1 MAKEKKVFSIVING
15 ITESVDAVK
24 SLNEQLRDAEAIIKN
39 LSNAKIDV
47 KVSTGKATT
56 TEKVG
61 TGTSSTD
68 SKVQLDIEKEKTK
81 QIEMQ
86 NEALREQYIQR
97 EQLKQQNKE
106 TLDDIKQEAK
116 GYVEVVDGVKEY
128 ANTLN
133 GMSAELKDIK
143 NALRNTDI
151 DTNAFKELTERAGE
165 LNEKLK
171 KAEAAYGQLGR
182 NVGNY
187 TQSFLEALRQWDEE
201 KDFNVDLNISGAENS
216 LNDLKAQL
224 IEAKRYWAN
233 LSPDNADFDKTAK
246 AIKSLNQQIE
256 DMESNLKDVGE
267 EANSAFTGRFTTTI
281 GGVEAS
287 FTNASEAAEAL
298 RKKLVSM
305 RIAGEENTPMYQEI
319 IQLVRRLS
327 KEVMIANQ
335 QVAGMTKTTQNM
347 GKVISVM
354 KGLSSLAA
362 LGQGISGLFGG
373 ASEDLDK
380 FIQKFASLTMV
391 IAGLKELE
399 ELINSGQGAWGKLAQ
414 NADNAMNKMVS
425 PISNLK
431 EATAAV
437 REYIKANEELSKS
450 KEKIASLTK
459 NFNEIIKEDTESRYE
474 RMSLLQ
480 QEIEKIAGMSSEW
493 QNLEDALQSID
504 DVDEF
509 GNVQNALDAL
519 IAKFPEL
526 EEKATK
532 YVNAVNHI
540 DTASERATQTFYEY
554 QEAEEN
560 LNKAQEEQNAIL
572 EKLSPRMQTMA
583 KSLGNMGVAGKLAT
597 NAIYGLATA
606 LKALAKVT
614 IVLVALQLMAEA
626 LTLLTDGLKM
636 LGNALGIGKA
646 WDSLKQSVQNFF
658 GVISGGQLKKLN
670 NDLDTLEKKLDSL
683 SKEYDIQVKIGN
695 MGDAEAQLQRL
706 NNQLQLLAQTKELF
720 DKQDQFSEWQKEL
733 QTQLDKTDSGWQ
745 DLTKTQQDAA
755 EGLQALTKVNKD
767 FIDSLKNKTP
777 QQQLEAI
784 DKKLKEIG
792 LDSNK
797 MAAIETVLSQDDE
810 EVEKFLSQLSDIDM
824 DLNDIGVTGAK
835 TFGRMATD
843 IAKAREAAA
852 AAIAMIKA
860 DLKSLENQNIQLKLQ
875 LDPTNA
881 NLAFQSAIS
890 SMAAMAQK
898 YGIMMSPDGLHFTA
912 KAGDS
917 TGAQIAKQ
925 LEENAK
931 LQKQITDK
939 QIADRKKQ
947 EADRIKSERERAAN
961 EAKQAAT
968 EAKKRARNE
977 TAARLEAMEDGMEK
991 EIALLE
997 QKRKEEI
1004 EEAKETGKNIVD
1016 INTIYDRQILEVKK
1030 KYAKYVEDLQRE
1042 HNERLMSIATQF
1054 LENWKNIQREIE
1066 DTRADTSMGNAEN
1079 KNITVKQNISY
1090 DTNTQGSKEGIAAQ
1104 KKYYEELKQSEIQY
1118 LNEKEQI
1125 EKEAAQRNYQRQLE
1139 DEDARFKASKEAQ
1152 KKELEELERSL
1163 KEKVDAHQ
1171 ITEEEANKVLQETR
1185 DEYLKG
1191 EEKDL
1196 QTHNEKM
1203 QSITENGK
1211 AVLTNIELQY
1221 NEERKAATASA
1232 LEEQRQVTQ
1241 NFYNDIDT
1249 IMERTQK
1256 RKTNDFG
1263 FINYG
1268 AYRQS
1273 LQDALDATKEVANQI
1288 ESEKEALQNALD
1300 NNEISF
1306 DDFQKAKKELDDFA
1320 EEVKDKTD
1328 DLKDGLSNS
1337 FNTWMGGVMESIN
1350 SYSSVLSGM
1359 FDSISEMYT
1368 RQLDA
1373 EQAKLDK
1380 QQELL
1385 DAELEMIEEN
1395 LQKQEEVTQE
1405 HNDKVNSI
1413 EDELKSARGD
1423 RRQALIDQ
1431 LAAERKAQEQSI
1443 EKEKQLTEE
1452 KKKQAQ
1458 KQEQLKK
1465 QQDALDKKRKQQEKR
1480 ASIVQATINTF
1491 TAVSNALAVQPW
1503 FVGLALSGVALGLGM
1518 ANVAQIASQQYGKG
1532 GKLTGPAHKDGG
1544 IPVGNTGITV
1554 EGNEYIIR
1562 KESTM
1567 PNLPLLEYINS
1578 SQRRLTKDDLI
1589 RFYDNGK
1596 TPLINRTMTT
1606 KFAEGG
1612 ELPQLSVDVKS
1623 LMNNV
1628 QAQQDD
1634 RPLVVSV
1641 VDIVNQTENLRQV
1654 RVLAGDIDE

>member
-1 MAKEKKVFSIVING
+1 MAKEKKVFQIQING
-15 ITESVDAVK
+15 ITESIDAVK
-24 SLNEQLRDAEAIIKN
+24 SLNEQLRDAEGIIKN

-47 KVSTGKATT
+47 KVSTGKPTT

-86 NEALREQYIQR
+86 TEALREQYIQR

-106 TLDDIKQEAK
+106 ALDDIKQEAK

-143 NALRNTDI
+143 KELRNTDM
-151 DTNAFKELTERAGE
+151 DTEAFKELTDRAGE

-171 KAEAAYGQLGR
+171 KAEEAYGQFGR

-187 TQSFLEALRQWDEE
+187 TESVLEALRQWDEE
-201 KDFNVDLNISGAENS
+201 RDFNVDFNISGAENS

-224 IEAKRYWAN
+224 RELKQYWAN

-256 DMESNLKDVGE
+256 DMESNLKDVGA

-287 FTNASEAAEAL
+287 FSNASEACEAL
-298 RKKLVSM
+298 RKKLVAM
-305 RIAGEENTPMYQEI
+305 RVAGEENTPMYQEI

-347 GKVISVM
+347 GKVIGVM

-399 ELINSGQGAWGKLAQ
+399 ELINSGQGAWAQ
-414 NADNAMNKMVS
+414 FAQKGN
-425 PISNLK
+425 
-431 EATAAV
+431 
-437 REYIKANEELSKS
+437 
-450 KEKIASLTK
+450 
-459 NFNEIIKEDTESRYE
+459 
-474 RMSLLQ
+474 
-480 QEIEKIAGMSSEW
+480 
-493 QNLEDALQSID
+493 DALNWLFSWSDSI
-504 DVDEF
+504 
-509 GNVQNALDAL
+509 L
-519 IAKFPEL
+519 
-526 EEKATK
+526 KATK
-532 YVNAVNHI
+532 NTKDFI
-540 DTASERATQTFYEY
+540 
-554 QEAEEN
+554 EAQKI
-560 LNKAQEEQNAIL
+560 LQKAQEELNDALANLPSNALTDDMYNALAEQVQMSEQAIKGVAGL
-572 EKLSPRMQTMA
+572 SDEWEKLQDVISNANGYRLDELGNAVSDLKARFPQLSEEIDKYTEAQIRLDYESQDAVDAFKQYQQALEEKNKAEKESDKLLSSMGPKTQAFA
-583 KSLGNMGVAGKLAT
+583 KSLQAMGTAGRFAAVGINLFTTALKMLGKALVVIAVLQLLAEAVDKLMDGFKWLGDAIKGLFGIMSEGDAKKLTNQLDTLQKKLDTLSREYEIQVKLGNMGEV
-597 NAIYGLATA
+597 
-606 LKALAKVT
+606 
-614 IVLVALQLMAEA
+614 
-626 LTLLTDGLKM
+626 
-636 LGNALGIGKA
+636 
-646 WDSLKQSVQNFF
+646 
-658 GVISGGQLKKLN
+658 
-670 NDLDTLEKKLDSL
+670 
-683 SKEYDIQVKIGN
+683 
-695 MGDAEAQLQRL
+695 EAQLKGVKD
-706 NNQLQLLAQTKELF
+706 QLQNIADIKNTF
-720 DKQDQFSEWQKEL
+720 NNQDQFAEWQKEIVHN
-733 QTQLDKTDSGWQ
+733 LDKTDEAWQ
-745 DLTKTQQDAA
+745 KLTKTEQEAA
-755 EGLQALTKVNKD
+755 EALQGLASID
-767 FIDSLKNKTP
+767 PEFIKSLKDKSPSEQIIALEKALKDAGASAEQLNS
-777 QQQLEAI
+777 LEAVLAQ
-784 DKKLKEIG
+784 DE
-792 LDSNK
+792 D
-797 MAAIETVLSQDDE
+797 AI
-810 EVEKFLSQLSDIDM
+810 EKFLDKLAKIDSDFDK
-824 DLNDIGVTGAK
+824 IGVNGVK
-835 TFGRMATD
+835 QFGRLGTAVS
-843 IAKAREAAA
+843 KARQDTANAAA
-852 AAIAMIKA
+852 RMKK
-860 DLKSLENQNIQLKLQ
+860 DLASLTQREYQLKLSINDDDITTR
-875 LDPTNA
+875 LKIVKLEMEA
-881 NLAFQSAIS
+881 L
-890 SMAAMAQK
+890 
-898 YGIMMSPDGLHFTA
+898 
-912 KAGDS
+912 
-917 TGAQIAKQ
+917 AKQ
-925 LEENAK
+925 YGFTMGKKGGRSVVVKKGGKFTKDERAIAQRILAINNLEVDLAK
-931 LQKQITDK
+931 KANKDAQ
-939 QIADRKKQ
+939 DRKNKEKADQHKQ
-947 EADRIKSERERAAN
+947 SVED
-961 EAKQAAT
+961 
-968 EAKKRARNE
+968 AKKLSRAE
-977 TAARLEAMEDGMEK
+977 TAARLEAMEDGMDK
-991 EIALLE
+991 EIAILE

-1004 EEAKETGKNIVD
+1004 EDAKETGKRVVD

-1030 KYAKYVEDLQRE
+1030 KYAKYIEDLQRD

-1066 DTRADTSMGNAEN
+1066 DTRADTSMGNVEN

-1090 DTNTQGSKEGIAAQ
+1090 DTNTQGSREGIDAQ
-1104 KKYYEELKQSEIQY
+1104 KKYYEQLKQSEIQY

-1125 EKEAAQRNYQRQLE
+1125 EKESAQRNYQRQLE
-1139 DEDARFKASKEAQ
+1139 DENARFKASKEAQ

-1211 AVLTNIELQY
+1211 AVLMNIELQY

-1232 LEEQRQVTQ
+1232 LEEQRKVTQ
-1241 NFYNDIDT
+1241 DFYNDIDT
-1249 IMERTQK
+1249 VMERTQK

-1268 AYRQS
+1268 AYRKS
-1273 LQDALDATKEVANQI
+1273 LQDALNATQEVANQI

-1359 FDSISEMYT
+1359 FDSISELYT

-1373 EQAKLDK
+1373 EQEKLDK

-1465 QQDALDKKRKQQEKR
+1465 QQDALERKRRQQEKR

-1491 TAVSNALAVQPW
+1491 AAVSNALAVQPW

-1518 ANVAQIASQQYGKG
+1518 ANVAQIASQQY
-1532 GKLTGPAHKDGG
+1532 ADGG
-1544 IPVGNTGITV
+1544 LLKGKRHSQGGMKIQGTNMEV
-1554 EGNEYIIR
+1554 EGGEYVTNR
-1562 KESTM
+1562 ASTNA
-1567 PNLPLLEYINS
+1567 NLPLLEYINS
-1578 SQRRLTKDDLI
+1578 NRRTLTKDDLI
-1589 RFYDNGK
+1589 KFYDNGK
-1596 TPLINRTMTT
+1596 TTLINRPMQT
-1606 KFAEGG
+1606 KFEEGG
-1612 ELPQLSVDVKS
+1612 QLPQLSVDVKS

>member
-1 MAKEKKVFSIVING
+1 MAKEKRIFQIQING

-24 SLNEQLRDAEAIIKN
+24 SLNEQLRDAEGIIKN

-47 KVSTGKATT
+47 KVSTGKAT

-86 NEALREQYIQR
+86 TEALREQYIQR

-106 TLDDIKQEAK
+106 ALDDIKQEAK

-143 NALRNTDI
+143 KELRNTDM
-151 DTNAFKELTERAGE
+151 DTEAFKDLTERAGE

-171 KAEAAYGQLGR
+171 KAEEAYGQFGR

-187 TQSFLEALRQWDEE
+187 TESVLEALRQWDEE
-201 KDFNVDLNISGAENS
+201 KDFNVDFNISGAENS

-224 IEAKRYWAN
+224 RELKKYWAN

-256 DMESNLKDVGE
+256 DMESNLKDVGA

-287 FTNASEAAEAL
+287 FSNASEACEAL
-298 RKKLVSM
+298 RKKLVAM
-305 RIAGEENTPMYQEI
+305 RVAGEENTPMYQEI

-380 FIQKFASLTMV
+380 FIQKFASMTMV

-399 ELINSGQGAWGKLAQ
+399 ELINSGQGAWGKFLQ
-414 NADNAMNKMVS
+414 KADMTVDKMLS
-425 PISNLK
+425 PLSNLK
-431 EATAAV
+431 DATAAV
-437 REYIKANEELSKS
+437 REYVKANEELNKVKVDFTLS
-450 KEKIASLTK
+450 EQELNRIAFIQRL
-459 NFNEIIKEDTESRYE
+459 NDQIYE
-474 RMSLLQ
+474 QIQLSEQ
-480 QEIEKIAGMSSEW
+480 AIVSVAGMSDEW
-493 QNLEDALQSID
+493 KKLDQALQGD
-504 DVDEF
+504 DGSVEYLYEKIGPAMDD
-509 GNVQNALDAL
+509 LK
-519 IAKFPEL
+519 AKFPEL
-526 EEKATK
+526 RDEIDK
-532 YVNAVNHI
+532 YVNSVRSI
-540 DTASERATQTFYEY
+540 DHSSEEVVRAL
-554 QEAEEN
+554 QEQKEAQEK
-560 LNKAQEEQNAIL
+560 LNKAQEEQNSIL

-583 KSLGNMGVAGKLAT
+583 KSLGNMGAKGKAAT
-597 NAIYGLATA
+597 IIMYGLAVS
-606 LKALAKVT
+606 LKAL
-614 IVLVALQLMAEA
+614 
-626 LTLLTDGLKM
+626 
-636 LGNALGIGKA
+636 GKA
-646 WDSLKQSVQNFF
+646 LV
-658 GVISGGQLKKLN
+658 VIG
-670 NDLDTLEKKLDSL
+670 
-683 SKEYDIQVKIGN
+683 
-695 MGDAEAQLQRL
+695 A
-706 NNQLQLLAQTKELF
+706 LQLLAEGVELLTDF
-720 DKQDQFSEWQKEL
+720 LKGLWSAAKSPFEWITFQQGEKDAKKLVSQVDSLNKKLNGLKQEREIQIKLGNVGEVEAQLKDLQDQIDMLKNQKITFDTDREFGEWQKQL
-733 QTQLDKTDSGWQ
+733 VDAFKNIDKADSDWQSLTQSEKE
-745 DLTKTQQDAA
+745 AA
-755 EGLQALTKVNKD
+755 EA
-767 FIDSLKNKTP
+767 
-777 QQQLEAI
+777 LEAI
-784 DKKLKEIG
+784 AKIDPEFFKQLEGLGPEKQLEKINEELKKIG
-792 LDSNK
+792 LNSVNMSSLESMDTK
-797 MAAIETVLSQDDE
+797 ALEELLEKLSG
-810 EVEKFLSQLSDIDM
+810 IDV
-824 DLNDIGVTGAK
+824 DLNDVKANSVEAFAE
-835 TFGRMATD
+835 FGKAIM
-843 IAKAREAAA
+843 KARQDTANAVA
-852 AAIAMIKA
+852 RMKK
-860 DLKSLENQNIQLKLQ
+860 DLASLTQREYQLKLS
-875 LDPTNA
+875 LNDDDITTRLKIVKLEMEA
-881 NLAFQSAIS
+881 L
-890 SMAAMAQK
+890 
-898 YGIMMSPDGLHFTA
+898 
-912 KAGDS
+912 
-917 TGAQIAKQ
+917 AKQ
-925 LEENAK
+925 YGFTMGKKGNRSVVVKKGGKFTKEERAIAQRILAINNLEIKAAKEANKAAQDRKNKETADGQKQAVDNAK
-931 LQKQITDK
+931 KL
-939 QIADRKKQ
+939 
-947 EADRIKSERERAAN
+947 SRA
-961 EAKQAAT
+961 
-968 EAKKRARNE
+968 E
-977 TAARLEAMEDGMEK
+977 TAARLEAMEDGMDK
-991 EIALLE
+991 EIAILE

-1004 EEAKETGKNIVD
+1004 EDAKETGKNIVD

-1030 KYAKYVEDLQRE
+1030 KYAKYVEDLQRD
-1042 HNERLMSIATQF
+1042 HNERLMNIAAQF

-1090 DTNTQGSKEGIAAQ
+1090 DTNTQGSREGINAQ
-1104 KKYYEELKQSEIQY
+1104 KKYYEQLKQSEIQY

-1125 EKEAAQRNYQRQLE
+1125 EKETAQRNYQRQLE
-1139 DEDARFKASKEAQ
+1139 DEEARFKASKEAQ

-1163 KEKVDAHQ
+1163 KEKVEAHQ

-1185 DEYLKG
+1185 DEYLKS
-1191 EEKDL
+1191 EQKDL

-1211 AVLTNIELQY
+1211 AVLMNIELQY
-1221 NEERKAATASA
+1221 NEERKSATATA
-1232 LEEQRQVTQ
+1232 LEEQRKVTQ
-1241 NFYNDIDT
+1241 DFYNDIDS

-1273 LQDALDATKEVANQI
+1273 LQDALNSTKEVANQI
-1288 ESEKEALQNALD
+1288 ESEKEALQKALD

-1306 DDFQKAKKELDDFA
+1306 DDFQKSKKELDDFA

-1337 FNTWMGGVMESIN
+1337 FNTWMSGVMESIN

-1359 FDSISEMYT
+1359 FDSISELYT

-1373 EQAKLDK
+1373 EQEKLDK

-1465 QQDALDKKRKQQEKR
+1465 QQDALEKKRRQQEKR
-1480 ASIVQATINTF
+1480 ASIVQATINAF

-1518 ANVAQIASQQYGKG
+1518 ANVAQIASQQYANGGLLNGKRHSQG
-1532 GKLTGPAHKDGG
+1532 GMKIQGT
-1544 IPVGNTGITV
+1544 NMEV
-1554 EGNEYIIR
+1554 EGGEYVTNR
-1562 KESTM
+1562 ASTNA
-1567 PNLPLLEYINS
+1567 NLPLLEYINS
-1578 SQRRLTKDDLI
+1578 NRRTLTKDDLI
-1589 RFYDNGK
+1589 KFYDNGK
-1596 TPLINRTMTT
+1596 TTLINRPMQT
-1606 KFAEGG
+1606 KFEEGG
-1612 ELPQLSVDVKS
+1612 QLPQLSVDVKS
-1623 LMNNV
+1623 LMNNA

>member
-1 MAKEKKVFSIVING
+1 MAKEKKVFQIQING

-24 SLNEQLRDAEAIIKN
+24 SLNEQLREAEGIIKN

-86 NEALREQYIQR
+86 TEALREQYIQR

-143 NALRNTDI
+143 KELRNTDM
-151 DTNAFKELTERAGE
+151 DTEAFKDLTDRAGE

-171 KAEAAYGQLGR
+171 KAEEAYGQFGR

-187 TQSFLEALRQWDEE
+187 TESVLEALRQWDEE
-201 KDFNVDLNISGAENS
+201 KDFNVDFNISGAENS

-224 IEAKRYWAN
+224 RELKKYWAN

-256 DMESNLKDVGE
+256 DMESNLKDVGA

-287 FTNASEAAEAL
+287 FSNASEACEAL
-298 RKKLVSM
+298 RKKLVAM
-305 RIAGEENTPMYQEI
+305 RVAGEENTPMYQEI

-399 ELINSGQGAWGKLAQ
+399 ELINSGQGAWAQ
-414 NADNAMNKMVS
+414 FAQKGN
-425 PISNLK
+425 
-431 EATAAV
+431 
-437 REYIKANEELSKS
+437 
-450 KEKIASLTK
+450 
-459 NFNEIIKEDTESRYE
+459 
-474 RMSLLQ
+474 
-480 QEIEKIAGMSSEW
+480 
-493 QNLEDALQSID
+493 DALNWLFSWSDGI
-504 DVDEF
+504 
-509 GNVQNALDAL
+509 L
-519 IAKFPEL
+519 
-526 EEKATK
+526 KATK
-532 YVNAVNHI
+532 NTKEFI
-540 DTASERATQTFYEY
+540 DAQKTLQ
-554 QEAEEN
+554 
-560 LNKAQEEQNAIL
+560 KAQEELKSAYADISTVAMSDEEYVAFAEQYQKLEQSIKEIAGSDALNKLNDSLLDTYLTNTKSLEELNDTIDKLKAKFPQLSDEIDKFVQANIESITRSKESIQIMDKYEETL
-572 EKLSPRMQTMA
+572 EKKNKLEEENEKILSSMGSKMQAFT
-583 KSLGNMGVAGKLAT
+583 KSLQAMGVVGRGAAV
-597 NAIYGLATA
+597 AINM
-606 LKALAKVT
+606 
-614 IVLVALQLMAEA
+614 VAVS
-626 LTLLTDGLKM
+626 LKM
-636 LGNALGIGKA
+636 LGKALVVIAVLQLLAEGVEKLMDGFKWLGDAIKGLFGIMSEGDA
-646 WDSLKQSVQNFF
+646 
-658 GVISGGQLKKLN
+658 KKLTN
-670 NDLDTLEKKLDSL
+670 QLDTLQKKLDTL
-683 SKEYDIQVKIGN
+683 SREYEIKVKLGD
-695 MGDAEAQLQRL
+695 MGEAEAQLQKL
-706 NNQLQLLAQTKELF
+706 KDQIQNIGDTKVTL
-720 DKQDQFSEWQKEL
+720 DADSKMSEWMKEMRE
-733 QTQLDKTDSGWQ
+733 QLDKTDSDWN
-745 DLTKTQQDAA
+745 DLNKTQQDAA

-797 MAAIETVLSQDDE
+797 MAAIDAVLSQDDE
-810 EVEKFLSQLSDIDM
+810 SIQKFLDGLSDIDA

-912 KAGDS
+912 KPGDS

-925 LEENAK
+925 LEENAR

-961 EAKQAAT
+961 EAKQAAA

-977 TAARLEAMEDGMEK
+977 TAARLEAMEDGMDK

-1004 EEAKETGKNIVD
+1004 EEAKETGKRVED

-1030 KYAKYVEDLQRE
+1030 KYAKYIEDLQRE
-1042 HNERLMSIATQF
+1042 HNERLMNIATQF

-1079 KNITVKQNISY
+1079 KNITVKQSISY
-1090 DTNTQGSKEGIAAQ
+1090 DTNTQGSREGINAQ
-1104 KKYYEELKQSEIQY
+1104 KKYYEQLKQSEIQY

-1125 EKEAAQRNYQRQLE
+1125 EKEAAQRDYQRQLE

-1171 ITEEEANKVLQETR
+1171 ITEEEANKVIQETR

-1211 AVLTNIELQY
+1211 AVLMNIELQY

-1232 LEEQRQVTQ
+1232 LEEQRKVTQ
-1241 NFYNDIDT
+1241 DFYSDIDT
-1249 IMERTQK
+1249 VMERTQK

-1273 LQDALDATKEVANQI
+1273 LQDALNSTQEVANQI
-1288 ESEKEALQNALD
+1288 ESEKEALQKALD

-1306 DDFQKAKKELDDFA
+1306 DDFQKSKKELDDFA

-1337 FNTWMGGVMESIN
+1337 FNTWMSGVMESIN

-1359 FDSISEMYT
+1359 FDSISELYT

-1465 QQDALDKKRKQQEKR
+1465 QQDALEKKRRQQEKR

-1503 FVGLALSGVALGLGM
+1503 FVGLALSAVALGLGM
-1518 ANVAQIASQQYGKG
+1518 ANVAQIASQQYANGGLLNGKRHSQG
-1532 GKLTGPAHKDGG
+1532 GMKIQGT
-1544 IPVGNTGITV
+1544 NMEV
-1554 EGNEYIIR
+1554 EGGEYVTNR
-1562 KESTM
+1562 ASTNA
-1567 PNLPLLEYINS
+1567 NLPLLEYINS
-1578 SQRRLTKDDLI
+1578 NRRTLTKDDLI
-1589 RFYDNGK
+1589 KFYDNGK
-1596 TPLINRTMTT
+1596 TTLINRPMQT
-1606 KFAEGG
+1606 KFEEGG
-1612 ELPQLSVDVKS
+1612 QLPQLSVDVKS
-1623 LMNNV
+1623 LMNNA

>member
-1 MAKEKKVFSIVING
+1 MAKEKKIFQIQING
-15 ITESVDAVK
+15 ITESIDAVK
-24 SLNEQLRDAEAIIKN
+24 SLNEQLRDAEGIIKN
-39 LSNAKIDV
+39 LSNAKIAV

-68 SKVQLDIEKEKTK
+68 NKVQLDIEKEKTK

-116 GYVEVVDGVKEY
+116 GYVEVVDGVKQY

-143 NALRNTDI
+143 KELRNTDM
-151 DTNAFKELTERAGE
+151 DNEAFKQLTERAGE

-171 KAEAAYGQLGR
+171 KAEEAYGQFGR

-187 TQSFLEALRQWDEE
+187 TESVLEALRQWDEE
-201 KDFNVDLNISGAENS
+201 KDFNVDFNISGAENS

-224 IEAKRYWAN
+224 RELKQYWAN

-256 DMESNLKDVGE
+256 DMESSLKDVGA

-287 FTNASEAAEAL
+287 FSNASEAAEAL
-298 RKKLVSM
+298 RKRLVAM
-305 RIAGEENTPMYQEI
+305 RVSGEENTPMYQEI

-347 GKVISVM
+347 GKVIGVM

-380 FIQKFASLTMV
+380 FIQKFASMTMV

-399 ELINSGQGAWGKLAQ
+399 ELINSGQGAWGKFAQ
-414 NADNAMNKMVS
+414 SADNAMNKILS
-425 PISNLK
+425 PLSNLK
-431 EATAAV
+431 DATAAV
-437 REYIKANEELSKS
+437 REYVKANEELNKVKVDFTLS
-450 KEKIASLTK
+450 EQELNRIAFIQSL
-459 NFNEIIKEDTESRYE
+459 NDQIYE
-474 RMSLLQ
+474 QIQLSEQ
-480 QEIEKIAGMSSEW
+480 AIVSVAGMSDEW
-493 QNLEDALQSID
+493 QKLDQALQGD
-504 DVDEF
+504 DGSVEYLYEKIGPAMND
-509 GNVQNALDAL
+509 LK
-519 IAKFPEL
+519 AKFPEL
-526 EEKATK
+526 RDEIDK
-532 YVNAVNHI
+532 YVNSVRSI
-540 DTASERATQTFYEY
+540 DHSSEEVVRALKEQKEA
-554 QEAEEN
+554 QEK
-560 LNKAQEEQNAIL
+560 LNKAQEEQNSIL
-572 EKLSPRMQTMA
+572 EKLSPRMQSMA
-583 KSLGNMGVAGKLAT
+583 KSLGNMGAAGKLA
-597 NAIYGLATA
+597 ATLINGVTIA
-606 LKALAKVT
+606 LK
-614 IVLVALQLMAEA
+614 
-626 LTLLTDGLKM
+626 G
-636 LGNALGIGKA
+636 
-646 WDSLKQSVQNFF
+646 
-658 GVISGGQLKKLN
+658 
-670 NDLDTLEKKLDSL
+670 L
-683 SKEYDIQVKIGN
+683 SKALVVV
-695 MGDAEAQLQRL
+695 AA
-706 NNQLQLLAQTKELF
+706 LQLLAEGVELLMNGLKALWSLAKTPF
-720 DKQDQFSEWQKEL
+720 EIWSFQQSEKDAKKLISQVDSLNKKLNGLKQEREIQIKLGNVGEVEGQLKDLQDQIDMLKNQKITFDTDREFGEWQKQLVEAFKNIDKADSDWKKL
-733 QTQLDKTDSGWQ
+733 TQTEKE
-745 DLTKTQQDAA
+745 AA
-755 EGLQALTKVNKD
+755 EA
-767 FIDSLKNKTP
+767 
-777 QQQLEAI
+777 LEAI
-784 DKKLKEIG
+784 AKIEPDFFKQLEGLGPEKQLEKINEELKKIG
-792 LDSNK
+792 LNSINMSSLESMDTEALEELLEK
-797 MAAIETVLSQDDE
+797 LSG
-810 EVEKFLSQLSDIDM
+810 IDV
-824 DLNDIGVTGAK
+824 DLNDVKANSVEAFAE
-835 TFGRMATD
+835 FGKAIM
-843 IAKAREAAA
+843 KARQDTANAAA
-852 AAIAMIKA
+852 RMKK
-860 DLKSLENQNIQLKLQ
+860 DLASLTQREYQLKLS
-875 LDPTNA
+875 LNDDDIKTRLEIVRLEMEA
-881 NLAFQSAIS
+881 LAQTYGMKIRPSGS
-890 SMAAMAQK
+890 VQK
-898 YGIMMSPDGLHFTA
+898 KDGSKMSDEER
-912 KAGDS
+912 
-917 TGAQIAKQ
+917 QIAQ
-925 LEENAK
+925 RIANINYLETKAAK
-931 LQKQITDK
+931 KANKEAHDRKNKETADGQKQAVED
-939 QIADRKKQ
+939 
-947 EADRIKSERERAAN
+947 
-961 EAKQAAT
+961 
-968 EAKKRARNE
+968 AKKLSRAE

-991 EIALLE
+991 EIAILE

-1004 EEAKETGKNIVD
+1004 EEAKETGKRVVD
-1016 INTIYDRQILEVKK
+1016 INTIYDRQILDVKK

-1042 HNERLMSIATQF
+1042 HNERLMTIATQF

-1079 KNITVKQNISY
+1079 KNITVKQSISY
-1090 DTNTQGSKEGIAAQ
+1090 DTNTQGSREGINAQ
-1104 KKYYEELKQSEIQY
+1104 KKYYEQLKQSEIQY

-1125 EKEAAQRNYQRQLE
+1125 EKETAQRNYQRQLE
-1139 DEDARFKASKEAQ
+1139 DENARFKASKEAQ

-1163 KEKVDAHQ
+1163 KEKVEAHQ

-1185 DEYLKG
+1185 DEYLKN
-1191 EEKDL
+1191 EQKDL

-1211 AVLTNIELQY
+1211 AVLMNIELQY
-1221 NEERKAATASA
+1221 NEERKAATATA
-1232 LEEQRQVTQ
+1232 LEEQRKVTQ
-1241 NFYNDIDT
+1241 DFYNDIDS

-1273 LQDALDATKEVANQI
+1273 LQDALNSTKEVANQI
-1288 ESEKEALQNALD
+1288 ESEKKALQNALD

-1320 EEVKDKTD
+1320 EEVKNKTD

-1337 FNTWMGGVMESIN
+1337 FNTWMSGVMESIN

-1359 FDSISEMYT
+1359 FDTISEMYT

-1465 QQDALDKKRKQQEKR
+1465 QQDALEKKRRQQEKR
-1480 ASIVQATINTF
+1480 ASIVQATINAF

-1518 ANVAQIASQQYGKG
+1518 ANVAQIASQQYANGGLLKGKRHSQG
-1532 GKLTGPAHKDGG
+1532 GMKIQGT
-1544 IPVGNTGITV
+1544 NMEV
-1554 EGNEYIIR
+1554 EGGEYVTNR
-1562 KESTM
+1562 ASTNA
-1567 PNLPLLEYINS
+1567 NLPLLEYINS
-1578 SQRRLTKDDLI
+1578 NRRTLTKDDLI

-1596 TPLINRTMTT
+1596 TTLINRPMQT
-1606 KFAEGG
+1606 KFEEGG
-1612 ELPQLSVDVKS
+1612 QLPQLSVDVKS
-1623 LMNNV
+1623 LMNNA

>member
-1 MAKEKKVFSIVING
+1 MSKLKREFTIVING

-47 KVSTGKATT
+47 KVSTGKPTT

-68 SKVQLDIEKEKTK
+68 SKVELDIEKEKGK

-143 NALRNTDI
+143 KELRNTDM
-151 DTNAFKELTERAGE
+151 DTEAFKELTDRAGE

-201 KDFNVDLNISGAENS
+201 KDFNVDLNTSGAEKS

-224 IEAKRYWAN
+224 IEAKRYWSN

-256 DMESNLKDVGE
+256 DMESSLHDVGE
-267 EANSAFTGRFTTTI
+267 ETNSTFTGRFTTTI

-298 RKKLVSM
+298 RKKLVAM
-305 RIAGEENTPMYQEI
+305 RLSGEENTPVYQEI

-347 GKVISVM
+347 GKVIGVM

-399 ELINSGQGAWGKLAQ
+399 ELINSGQGAWGKFAQ
-414 NADNAMNKMVS
+414 NADNAMNKIIS

-431 EATAAV
+431 DATAAV
-437 REYIKANEELSKS
+437 REYIKANEELSKIQGNMS
-450 KEKIASLTK
+450 SLTEK
-459 NFNEIIKEDTESRYE
+459 FNEIIKEDTESRYE

-480 QEIEKIAGMSSEW
+480 QEIEKVAGMSSEW
-493 QNLEDALQSID
+493 KNLEDALQSMD

-526 EEKATK
+526 EEKAIK
-532 YVNAVNHI
+532 YVNAVNNI
-540 DTASERATQTFYEY
+540 DTASENAAETYYEY
-554 QEAEEN
+554 QEAQEK
-560 LNKAQEEQNAIL
+560 LNKAQEEQNSIL
-572 EKLSPRMQTMA
+572 EKLSPRMQSMA
-583 KSLGNMGVAGKLAT
+583 KSLGNMGAAGKLAT
-597 NAIYGLATA
+597 TAVYGFVTA
-606 LKALAKVT
+606 LKALAKALVV
-614 IVLVALQLMAEA
+614 IAVLQVLAEVVDKLM
-626 LTLLTDGLKM
+626 DGFKW
-636 LGNALGIGKA
+636 LGDAIKGLFGIMSEGDA
-646 WDSLKQSVQNFF
+646 
-658 GVISGGQLKKLN
+658 KKLTN
-670 NDLDTLEKKLDSL
+670 QLDTLQKKLDTL
-683 SKEYDIQVKIGN
+683 SREYEIQVKLGN
-695 MGDAEAQLQRL
+695 MGEAEAQLQKL
-706 NNQLQLLAQTKELF
+706 KDQIQNIGETKVTLDADSKMSEWTKELR
-720 DKQDQFSEWQKEL
+720 E
-733 QTQLDKTDSGWQ
+733 QLDKTDSDWN
-745 DLTKTQQDAA
+745 DLNKTQQNAA
-755 EGLQALTKVNKD
+755 EGLQALTKVNKE

-797 MAAIETVLSQDDE
+797 MGAIDAVLSQDDE
-810 EVEKFLSQLSDIDM
+810 SIQKFLDSLSDIDM

-835 TFGRMATD
+835 TFGRLATD

-947 EADRIKSERERAAN
+947 EADRVKSERERAAN
-961 EAKQAAT
+961 EAKQAAA

-977 TAARLEAMEDGMEK
+977 TAARLEAMEDGMDK

-1004 EEAKETGKNIVD
+1004 EEAKETGKRVED

-1030 KYAKYVEDLQRE
+1030 KYAKYIEDLQRD
-1042 HNERLMSIATQF
+1042 HNERLMNIARDF
-1054 LENWKNIQREIE
+1054 LTSWSQIQREIE
-1066 DTRADTSMGNAEN
+1066 DTRADTSMGNVEN
-1079 KNITVKQNISY
+1079 KNIAVKQNISY
-1090 DTNTQGSKEGIAAQ
+1090 DTNTQGSREGINAQ
-1104 KKYYEELKQSEIQY
+1104 KKYYEQLKQSEIQY

-1125 EKEAAQRNYQRQLE
+1125 EKEAAQRDYQRQLE
-1139 DEDARFKASKEAQ
+1139 DENARFKASKEAQ

-1191 EEKDL
+1191 EQKDL

-1211 AVLTNIELQY
+1211 AVLMNIELQY

-1241 NFYNDIDT
+1241 DFYNDIDS
-1249 IMERTQK
+1249 IMERTQR

-1268 AYRQS
+1268 AYRKS
-1273 LQDALDATKEVANQI
+1273 LQDALNATQEVANQI

-1306 DDFQKAKKELDDFA
+1306 DDFQKSKKELDDFA

-1328 DLKDGLSNS
+1328 GLKDGLSNS
-1337 FNTWMGGVMESIN
+1337 FNTWMGNVMESIN

-1359 FDSISEMYT
+1359 FDSISELYT

-1465 QQDALDKKRKQQEKR
+1465 QQDALEKKRRQQEKR
-1480 ASIVQATINTF
+1480 ASITQSIINTF
-1491 TAVSNALAVQPW
+1491 TAVNNALAVQPW

-1532 GKLTGPAHKDGG
+1532 GKLNGPSHKDGG

-1596 TPLINRTMTT
+1596 TPLINRQMTT

>member
-1 MAKEKKVFSIVING
+1 MAKEKRIFQIQING

-24 SLNEQLRDAEAIIKN
+24 SLNEQLRDAEGIIKN

-47 KVSTGKATT
+47 KVSTGKPTT

-68 SKVQLDIEKEKTK
+68 NKVQLDIEKEKTK

-86 NEALREQYIQR
+86 TEALREQYIQR

-106 TLDDIKQEAK
+106 ALDDIKQEAK

-143 NALRNTDI
+143 KELRNTDM
-151 DTNAFKELTERAGE
+151 DTEAFKELTDRAGE
-165 LNEKLK
+165 LNDKLK
-171 KAEAAYGQLGR
+171 KAEEAYGQFGR

-187 TQSFLEALRQWDEE
+187 TQSVLEALRQWDEE
-201 KDFNVDLNISGAENS
+201 KDFNVDFNISGAENS

-224 IEAKRYWAN
+224 RELKQYWAN

-256 DMESNLKDVGE
+256 DMESNLKDVGA

-287 FTNASEAAEAL
+287 FSNASEACEAL
-298 RKKLVSM
+298 RKKLVAM
-305 RIAGEENTPMYQEI
+305 RVAGEENTPMYQEI

-327 KEVMIANQ
+327 KEVMIANK
-335 QVAGMTKTTQNM
+335 QVEGMTKMSSNLN
-347 GKVISVM
+347 KVVGVM
-354 KGLSSLAA
+354 KGFSSIAA
-362 LGQGISGLFGG
+362 LGQGIAGLFGEG
-373 ASEDLDK
+373 SEQIEK
-380 FIQKFASLTMV
+380 FVQKFASISLV
-391 IAGLKELE
+391 ISGLSALE
-399 ELINSGQGAWGKLAQ
+399 EELNKGTSAFARFTNSTNEIINKLPLIKQVGNALNGIIAVRDMQSAEKTLDGVSDSVNRLIPNMQQISDDVYNIIQANSELNNSFNKLSKHDNIKFFSADSIDELKGVSSELDDFANKLQDAMNADDSFKNKVEELFESQKKAVEILNQQRKATIQLGEAQ
-414 NADNAMNKMVS
+414 NAV
-425 PISNLK
+425 
-431 EATAAV
+431 
-437 REYIKANEELSKS
+437 
-450 KEKIASLTK
+450 ASIT
-459 NFNEIIKEDTESRYE
+459 
-474 RMSLLQ
+474 
-480 QEIEKIAGMSSEW
+480 G
-493 QNLEDALQSID
+493 
-504 DVDEF
+504 
-509 GNVQNALDAL
+509 
-519 IAKFPEL
+519 KF
-526 EEKATK
+526 A
-532 YVNAVNHI
+532 NAV
-540 DTASERATQTFYEY
+540 TSLAQKSALAS
-554 QEAEEN
+554 
-560 LNKAQEEQNAIL
+560 KAL
-572 EKLSPRMQTMA
+572 Y
-583 KSLGNMGVAGKLAT
+583 GV
-597 NAIYGLATA
+597 ATA
-606 LKALAKVT
+606 LKFVMKTTVVLA
-614 IVLVALQLMAEA
+614 IIEA
-626 LTLLTDGLKM
+626 LMWAVEKLTDGLK
-636 LGNALGIGKA
+636 ALWNLAKTPFEILSFQQSEKDA
-646 WDSLKQSVQNFF
+646 KKLVSQVDSLN
-658 GVISGGQLKKLN
+658 KKLN
-670 NDLDTLEKKLDSL
+670 GLKQER
-683 SKEYDIQVKIGN
+683 EIQVKLGN
-695 MGDAEAQLQRL
+695 VGEVEAQIKDLQDQFNMLKNQKITFDTDREFGEWQKQLVEAFKNIDKADSDWKKLTQSEKEAAEALEAIANIDPEFFKQLEGLGPEKQLEKINEELKKIGL
-706 NNQLQLLAQTKELF
+706 NSINMSSLESMDTKALEELIEKLSGIDVDLNDVKVNSVEAFAEFGKALMKARQDTANAAARMKKDLASLTKRQYQLQLSLNDDEITTRLEIVRLEMEALAKQYGFIMGKKGSNSVVVKKGGKFTKEERVIAQRILAINNLEI
-720 DKQDQFSEWQKEL
+720 K
-733 QTQLDKTDSGWQ
+733 
-745 DLTKTQQDAA
+745 AA
-755 EGLQALTKVNKD
+755 KKANKD
-767 FIDSLKNKTP
+767 AQDRKNKEKAD
-777 QQQLEAI
+777 QHKQAVEDA
-784 DKKLKEIG
+784 KKL
-792 LDSNK
+792 S
-797 MAAIETVLSQDDE
+797 
-810 EVEKFLSQLSDIDM
+810 
-824 DLNDIGVTGAK
+824 
-835 TFGRMATD
+835 
-843 IAKAREAAA
+843 
-852 AAIAMIKA
+852 
-860 DLKSLENQNIQLKLQ
+860 
-875 LDPTNA
+875 
-881 NLAFQSAIS
+881 
-890 SMAAMAQK
+890 
-898 YGIMMSPDGLHFTA
+898 
-912 KAGDS
+912 
-917 TGAQIAKQ
+917 
-925 LEENAK
+925 
-931 LQKQITDK
+931 
-939 QIADRKKQ
+939 
-947 EADRIKSERERAAN
+947 RA
-961 EAKQAAT
+961 
-968 EAKKRARNE
+968 E
-977 TAARLEAMEDGMEK
+977 TAARLEAMEDGMDK

-1004 EEAKETGKNIVD
+1004 EDAKETGKNIVD
-1016 INTIYDRQILEVKK
+1016 INIIYDRQILEVKK
-1030 KYAKYVEDLQRE
+1030 KYAKYLEDLQRE

-1090 DTNTQGSKEGIAAQ
+1090 DTNTQGSREGIDAQ
-1104 KKYYEELKQSEIQY
+1104 KKYYEQLKQSEIQY

-1125 EKEAAQRNYQRQLE
+1125 EKEAAQRDYQRQLE
-1139 DEDARFKASKEAQ
+1139 DEDTRFKASKEAQ

-1196 QTHNEKM
+1196 QMHNEKM

-1211 AVLTNIELQY
+1211 AVLMNIELQY
-1221 NEERKAATASA
+1221 NDERKAATASA
-1232 LEEQRQVTQ
+1232 LEEQRKVTQ
-1241 NFYNDIDT
+1241 DFYNDIDT

-1268 AYRQS
+1268 AYRKS
-1273 LQDALDATKEVANQI
+1273 LQDALNSTKEVANQI

-1359 FDSISEMYT
+1359 FDTISEMYT

-1373 EQAKLDK
+1373 EQEKLDK

-1465 QQDALDKKRKQQEKR
+1465 QQDALERKRRQQEKR
-1480 ASIVQATINTF
+1480 ASITQSIINTF
-1491 TAVSNALAVQPW
+1491 TAVNNALAVQPW

-1518 ANVAQIASQQYGKG
+1518 ANVAQIASQQY
-1532 GKLTGPAHKDGG
+1532 ADGG
-1544 IPVGNTGITV
+1544 LLNGKRHSQGGMKIQGTNMEV
-1554 EGNEYIIR
+1554 EGGEYVTNR
-1562 KESTM
+1562 TSTSA
-1567 PNLPLLEYINS
+1567 NLPLLEYINS
-1578 SQRRLTKDDLI
+1578 NRRTLTKDDLI
-1589 RFYDNGK
+1589 KFYDNGK
-1596 TPLINRTMTT
+1596 TTLINRPMQT
-1606 KFAEGG
+1606 KFEEGG
-1612 ELPQLSVDVKS
+1612 QLPQLSVDVKS

>member
-1 MAKEKKVFSIVING
+1 MAKEKRIFTIAING
-15 ITESVDAVK
+15 ITESIDAVK
-24 SLNEQLRDAEAIIKN
+24 SLNEQLRDAEGIIKN

-68 SKVQLDIEKEKTK
+68 NKVQLDIEKEKTK

-86 NEALREQYIQR
+86 TEALREQYIQR

-106 TLDDIKQEAK
+106 ALDDIKQEAK

-143 NALRNTDI
+143 KELRNTDM
-151 DTNAFKELTERAGE
+151 DTEAFKELTERAGE

-171 KAEAAYGQLGR
+171 KAEEAYGQFGR

-187 TQSFLEALRQWDEE
+187 TESVLEALRQWDEE
-201 KDFNVDLNISGAENS
+201 KDFNVDFNISGAENS

-224 IEAKRYWAN
+224 RELKKYWAN

-256 DMESNLKDVGE
+256 DMESNLKDVGA

-287 FTNASEAAEAL
+287 FSNASEACEAL
-298 RKKLVSM
+298 RKKLVAM
-305 RIAGEENTPMYQEI
+305 RVAGEENTPMYQEI

-347 GKVISVM
+347 GKVIGVM

-399 ELINSGQGAWGKLAQ
+399 ELINSGQGAWAQFAQKGNDALNWLFSWSDGILKATKNTKDFIEVQRTLQKAQEQYNEALANASANELSDDVYNALAEQVQMSEQAIKGVAGLSDEWKKLQ
-414 NADNAMNKMVS
+414 DV
-425 PISNLK
+425 ISNDKGYRLDELGNAVSDLK
-431 EATAAV
+431 ARFPQLSEEIDKYTQAQVKLDYESDDAV
-437 REYIKANEELSKS
+437 DAFKQY
-450 KEKIASLTK
+450 
-459 NFNEIIKEDTESRYE
+459 
-474 RMSLLQ
+474 Q
-480 QEIEKIAGMSSEW
+480 QA
-493 QNLEDALQSID
+493 
-504 DVDEF
+504 
-509 GNVQNALDAL
+509 
-519 IAKFPEL
+519 L
-526 EEKATK
+526 EEK
-532 YVNAVNHI
+532 
-540 DTASERATQTFYEY
+540 
-554 QEAEEN
+554 
-560 LNKAQEEQNAIL
+560 NKA
-572 EKLSPRMQTMA
+572 EKESDKLLSSMGPKTQAFA
-583 KSLGNMGVAGKLAT
+583 KSLQAMGVVGRGAAVAINLFTTALKGLGKALVVIAVLQVLAEVVDKLMDGFKWLGDAIKGLFGIMSEGDAKKLTNQLDTLQKKLDTLSREYEIQVKLGNMG
-597 NAIYGLATA
+597 
-606 LKALAKVT
+606 
-614 IVLVALQLMAEA
+614 E
-626 LTLLTDGLKM
+626 
-636 LGNALGIGKA
+636 
-646 WDSLKQSVQNFF
+646 
-658 GVISGGQLKKLN
+658 
-670 NDLDTLEKKLDSL
+670 
-683 SKEYDIQVKIGN
+683 
-695 MGDAEAQLQRL
+695 AEAQLQKL
-706 NNQLQLLAQTKELF
+706 KDQIQNIGETKVTLDADSKMSEWTKELR
-720 DKQDQFSEWQKEL
+720 E
-733 QTQLDKTDSGWQ
+733 QLDKTDSDWN
-745 DLTKTQQDAA
+745 DLNKTQQNAA

-797 MAAIETVLSQDDE
+797 MGAIDAVLSQDDE
-810 EVEKFLSQLSDIDM
+810 SIQKFLDSLSDIDM
-824 DLNDIGVTGAK
+824 DLNDIGVTGVK

-852 AAIAMIKA
+852 TAIAMIKA

-912 KAGDS
+912 KPGDS

-931 LQKQITDK
+931 LQKQIIDK
-939 QIADRKKQ
+939 QTADRV
-947 EADRIKSERERAAN
+947 KSEKERVAN
-961 EAKQAAT
+961 EAKQSAA
-968 EAKKRARNE
+968 EAKRRARNE
-977 TAARLEAMEDGMEK
+977 TAARLEAMEDGMDK
-991 EIALLE
+991 EIAILE

-1004 EEAKETGKNIVD
+1004 EEAKETGKRVED

-1030 KYAKYVEDLQRE
+1030 KYAKYIEDLQRE
-1042 HNERLMSIATQF
+1042 HNERLMNIATQF

-1066 DTRADTSMGNAEN
+1066 DTRADTSMGNVEN

-1090 DTNTQGSKEGIAAQ
+1090 DTNTQGSREGIDAQ
-1104 KKYYEELKQSEIQY
+1104 KKYYEQLKQSEIQY

-1125 EKEAAQRNYQRQLE
+1125 EKESAQRNYQRQLE

-1171 ITEEEANKVLQETR
+1171 ISEEEANKVLQETR

-1191 EEKDL
+1191 EQKDL
-1196 QTHNEKM
+1196 QIHNEKM

-1211 AVLTNIELQY
+1211 AVLMNIELQY
-1221 NEERKAATASA
+1221 NDERKAATASA
-1232 LEEQRQVTQ
+1232 LEEQRKVTQ
-1241 NFYNDIDT
+1241 DFYNDIDS

-1268 AYRQS
+1268 AYRKS
-1273 LQDALDATKEVANQI
+1273 LQDALNSTQEVANQI
-1288 ESEKEALQNALD
+1288 ESEKEALQKALD

-1373 EQAKLDK
+1373 EQEKLDK

-1465 QQDALDKKRKQQEKR
+1465 QQDALEKKRRQQEKR
-1480 ASIVQATINTF
+1480 ASITQSIINTF
-1491 TAVSNALAVQPW
+1491 TAVNNALAVQPW

-1532 GKLTGPAHKDGG
+1532 GKLDGPSHKEGG

-1596 TPLINRTMTT
+1596 SPLINRQMTT

-1623 LMNNV
+1623 LMNNA

>member
-24 SLNEQLRDAEAIIKN
+24 SLNEQLREAEGIIKN

-81 QIEMQ
+81 QVEMQ

-143 NALRNTDI
+143 KELRNTDM

-171 KAEAAYGQLGR
+171 KAEEAYGQFGR

-187 TQSFLEALRQWDEE
+187 TESVLEALRQWDEE
-201 KDFNVDLNISGAENS
+201 KDFNVDFNISGAENS

-224 IEAKRYWAN
+224 RELKKYWAN
-233 LSPDNADFDKTAK
+233 LSPDNADYDKTAK

-256 DMESNLKDVGE
+256 DMESNLKDVGA
-267 EANSAFTGRFTTTI
+267 EANSSFTGRFTTTI

-298 RKKLVSM
+298 RKKLVAM
-305 RIAGEENTPMYQEI
+305 RLEGEQDTPMYQEI

-347 GKVISVM
+347 GKVIGVM

-414 NADNAMNKMVS
+414 SADNAMNKMVS

-431 EATAAV
+431 EATSAV

-450 KEKIASLTK
+450 KEKIASLTEK
-459 NFNEIIKEDTESRYE
+459 FNEIIKEDTESRYE

-480 QEIEKIAGMSSEW
+480 QEIEKVAGMSSEW
-493 QNLEDALQSID
+493 KNLENALQNID

-509 GNVQNALDAL
+509 DNVQDALDAL

-560 LNKAQEEQNAIL
+560 LNKAQEEQNSIL
-572 EKLSPRMQTMA
+572 EKLSPRMQAMA

-597 NAIYGLATA
+597 TALYGFVTA

-636 LGNALGIGKA
+636 LGNAMGIGKA

-720 DKQDQFSEWQKEL
+720 DKQDQFSKWQEQL

-755 EGLQALTKVNKD
+755 EGLQAISKVSKD

-810 EVEKFLSQLSDIDM
+810 EIEKFLSQLSDIDWS
-824 DLNDIGVTGAK
+824 LNDIGVTGVK

-852 AAIAMIKA
+852 TAIAMIKA

-912 KAGDS
+912 KPGDS

-931 LQKQITDK
+931 LQKQIIDK
-939 QIADRKKQ
+939 QTADRV
-947 EADRIKSERERAAN
+947 KSEKERAAN
-961 EAKQAAT
+961 EAKQSAAD
-968 EAKKRARNE
+968 AKRRARNE
-977 TAARLEAMEDGMEK
+977 TAARLEAMEDGMDK

-1004 EEAKETGKNIVD
+1004 EEAKETGKRVVD

-1030 KYAKYVEDLQRE
+1030 KYAKYIEDVERE
-1042 HNERLMSIATQF
+1042 HKKRLEDIAKDF
-1054 LENWKNIQREIE
+1054 LTSWSQIQREIE
-1066 DTRADTSMGNAEN
+1066 DTRADTSMGNVEN

-1090 DTNTQGSKEGIAAQ
+1090 DTNTQGSREGIDAQ
-1104 KKYYEELKQSEIQY
+1104 KKYYEQLKQSEIQY

-1125 EKEAAQRNYQRQLE
+1125 EKESAQRNYQRQLE
-1139 DEDARFKASKEAQ
+1139 DENARFKASKEAQ

-1163 KEKVDAHQ
+1163 KEKVEAHQ

-1191 EEKDL
+1191 EQKDL

-1211 AVLTNIELQY
+1211 AVLLNIELQY
-1221 NEERKAATASA
+1221 NEERKTATASA
-1232 LEEQRQVTQ
+1232 LEEQRKVTQ
-1241 NFYNDIDT
+1241 DFYNNIDT

-1268 AYRQS
+1268 DYRKS
-1273 LQDALDATKEVANQI
+1273 LQDALNSTKEVANQI
-1288 ESEKEALQNALD
+1288 ESEKEALQKALD

-1306 DDFQKAKKELDDFA
+1306 DDFQKSKKELDDFA

-1328 DLKDGLSNS
+1328 DLKDSLSNS

-1359 FDSISEMYT
+1359 FDSISELYT

-1465 QQDALDKKRKQQEKR
+1465 QQDALEKKRRQQEKR
-1480 ASIVQATINTF
+1480 ASITQSIINTF
-1491 TAVSNALAVQPW
+1491 TAVNNALAVQPW

-1518 ANVAQIASQQYGKG
+1518 ANVAQISAQQYGKG
-1532 GKLTGPAHKDGG
+1532 GKLDGPSHKEGG

-1628 QAQQDD
+1628 KAQQDD

>member
-1 MAKEKKVFSIVING
+1 MNMSNLKREFIIQING
-15 ITESVDAVK
+15 ITQSVDAVK
-24 SLNEQLRDAEAIIKN
+24 TLKSELQDCENIIKN

-86 NEALREQYIQR
+86 TEALREQYIQR

-106 TLDDIKQEAK
+106 ALDDIKQEAK

-143 NALRNTDI
+143 KELRNTDM
-151 DTNAFKELTERAGE
+151 DTEAFKELTERAGE

-201 KDFNVDLNISGAENS
+201 KDFNVDLNTSGAEKS

-246 AIKSLNQQIE
+246 AIKSLNQQID
-256 DMESNLKDVGE
+256 DMESNLKDVGA

-287 FTNASEAAEAL
+287 FSNASEACEAL
-298 RKKLVSM
+298 RKKLVAM
-305 RIAGEENTPMYQEI
+305 RVAGEENTPMYQEI

-327 KEVMIANQ
+327 KEVMIANK
-335 QVAGMTKTTQNM
+335 QVEGMTKMSSNLN
-347 GKVISVM
+347 KVVGVM
-354 KGLSSLAA
+354 KGFSSIAA
-362 LGQGISGLFGG
+362 LGQGIAGLFGEG
-373 ASEDLDK
+373 SEQIEK
-380 FIQKFASLTMV
+380 FVQKFASISLV
-391 IAGLKELE
+391 LSGLSSLE
-399 ELINSGQGAWGKLAQ
+399 EELNKGTSAFARFTNSTNEIINKLPLIKQVGNALNGIIAVRDMQSAEKTLDGVNDSVNRLIPNMQQIYDDVYNVIQANSELNNSFNKLSKHDNIKFFNADSIDELRGISSEMDDFVDKLQDAMNADESFKNKVEELFKSQKKAGEILNQQRKATMQLGEAQ
-414 NADNAMNKMVS
+414 NAV
-425 PISNLK
+425 
-431 EATAAV
+431 
-437 REYIKANEELSKS
+437 
-450 KEKIASLTK
+450 ASITGK
-459 NFNEIIKEDTESRYE
+459 F
-474 RMSLLQ
+474 
-480 QEIEKIAGMSSEW
+480 A
-493 QNLEDALQSID
+493 
-504 DVDEF
+504 
-509 GNVQNALDAL
+509 NALTSLAQKSAL
-519 IAKFPEL
+519 AS
-526 EEKATK
+526 KA
-532 YVNAVNHI
+532 
-540 DTASERATQTFYEY
+540 
-554 QEAEEN
+554 
-560 LNKAQEEQNAIL
+560 L
-572 EKLSPRMQTMA
+572 
-583 KSLGNMGVAGKLAT
+583 
-597 NAIYGLATA
+597 YGLATA
-606 LKALAKVT
+606 IKFVMKTTVVLAL
-614 IVLVALQLMAEA
+614 IQALMWAVEK
-626 LTLLTDGLKM
+626 LTDGLKTLWSYAKM
-636 LGNALGIGKA
+636 PFEILTFQQSEKDAKKLVSQV
-646 WDSLKQSVQNFF
+646 DSLN
-658 GVISGGQLKKLN
+658 KKLN
-670 NDLDTLEKKLDSL
+670 GLKQEREIQIKL
-683 SKEYDIQVKIGN
+683 GN
-695 MGDAEAQLQRL
+695 VGEVEAQIKDL
-706 NNQLQLLAQTKELF
+706 
-720 DKQDQFSEWQKEL
+720 QDQFDMLKNQKITFDTNREFGEWQKQLVEAFKNIDKADSDWQKL
-733 QTQLDKTDSGWQ
+733 TQSEKE
-745 DLTKTQQDAA
+745 AA
-755 EGLQALTKVNKD
+755 EA
-767 FIDSLKNKTP
+767 
-777 QQQLEAI
+777 LEAI
-784 DKKLKEIG
+784 AKIDPEFFKQLEGLGPEKQLEKINEELKKIG
-792 LDSNK
+792 LNSINMSSLESMDTK
-797 MAAIETVLSQDDE
+797 ALEELLEKLSG
-810 EVEKFLSQLSDIDM
+810 IDV
-824 DLNDIGVTGAK
+824 DLNDVKVNSVEAFAE
-835 TFGRMATD
+835 FGKAIM
-843 IAKAREAAA
+843 KARQDTANAAA
-852 AAIAMIKA
+852 RMKK
-860 DLKSLENQNIQLKLQ
+860 DLASLTQREYQLKLS
-875 LDPTNA
+875 LNDDDITTR
-881 NLAFQSAIS
+881 LKI
-890 SMAAMAQK
+890 
-898 YGIMMSPDGLHFTA
+898 IGLEMEA
-912 KAGDS
+912 L
-917 TGAQIAKQ
+917 AKQ
-925 LEENAK
+925 YGFTMGKKGNKSVVVKKGGKFTKDERAIAQRILAINNLEIDAAKKANKDAQDRKNKETADQQKQAVDNAK
-931 LQKQITDK
+931 KL
-939 QIADRKKQ
+939 
-947 EADRIKSERERAAN
+947 SRA
-961 EAKQAAT
+961 
-968 EAKKRARNE
+968 E
-977 TAARLEAMEDGMEK
+977 TAARLEAMEDGMDK

-1004 EEAKETGKNIVD
+1004 EDAKETGKNIVD

-1030 KYAKYVEDLQRE
+1030 KYAKYIEDVERE
-1042 HNERLMSIATQF
+1042 HTKRLEDIARDF
-1054 LENWKNIQREIE
+1054 LTSWSQIQREIE
-1066 DTRADTSMGNAEN
+1066 DTRADTSMGNVEN

-1104 KKYYEELKQSEIQY
+1104 KKYYEQLKQSEIQY

-1171 ITEEEANKVLQETR
+1171 ITEEEANKVLQGTR

-1196 QTHNEKM
+1196 QIHNEKM

-1211 AVLTNIELQY
+1211 AVLMNIELQY

-1241 NFYNDIDT
+1241 DFYNDIDT
-1249 IMERTQK
+1249 IMQRTQK

-1268 AYRQS
+1268 AYRKS
-1273 LQDALDATKEVANQI
+1273 LQDALNATKEVANQI

-1337 FNTWMGGVMESIN
+1337 FNTWMSGVMESIN

-1359 FDSISEMYT
+1359 FDTISEMYT

-1465 QQDALDKKRKQQEKR
+1465 QQDALEKKRRQQEKR

-1491 TAVSNALAVQPW
+1491 AAVSNALAVQPW

-1518 ANVAQIASQQYGKG
+1518 ANVAQIASQQY
-1532 GKLTGPAHKDGG
+1532 ADGG
-1544 IPVGNTGITV
+1544 LLNGKRHSQGGMKIQGTNMEV
-1554 EGNEYIIR
+1554 EGGEYVTNR
-1562 KESTM
+1562 TSTSA
-1567 PNLPLLEYINS
+1567 NLPLLEYINS
-1578 SQRRLTKDDLI
+1578 NRRTLTKDDLI
-1589 RFYDNGK
+1589 KFYDNGK
-1596 TPLINRTMTT
+1596 TSLINRPMQT
-1606 KFAEGG
+1606 KFEEGG
-1612 ELPQLSVDVKS
+1612 QLPQLSVDVKS
-1623 LMNNV
+1623 LMNNA

>member
-1 MAKEKKVFSIVING
+1 MAKEKRIFQIQING

-24 SLNEQLRDAEAIIKN
+24 SLNEQLRDAEGIIKN
-39 LSNAKIDV
+39 LTNAKIDV

-81 QIEMQ
+81 QVEMQ

-106 TLDDIKQEAK
+106 ALDDIKQEAK

-143 NALRNTDI
+143 KELRNTDM
-151 DTNAFKELTERAGE
+151 DTEAFKELTDRAGE

-171 KAEAAYGQLGR
+171 KAEEAYGQFGR

-187 TQSFLEALRQWDEE
+187 TESVLEALRQWDEE
-201 KDFNVDLNISGAENS
+201 KDFNVDFNISGAENS

-224 IEAKRYWAN
+224 RELKQYWAN

-256 DMESNLKDVGE
+256 DMESNLKDVGA

-298 RKKLVSM
+298 RKKLVAM

-327 KEVMIANQ
+327 KEVMIANK
-335 QVAGMTKTTQNM
+335 QVEGMTKMTSNLN
-347 GKVISVM
+347 KVVGVM
-354 KGLSSLAA
+354 KGFSSIAA
-362 LGQGISGLFGG
+362 LGQGIAGLFGEG
-373 ASEDLDK
+373 SEQIEK
-380 FIQKFASLTMV
+380 FVQKFASISLV
-391 IAGLKELE
+391 ISGLSALE
-399 ELINSGQGAWGKLAQ
+399 EELNKGTSAFARFTNSTNEIINKLPLIKQVGDALNGIIAVRDMQSAEKTLDGVNDSVNRLIPSMQQIYDDVYNVIQANSELNNSFNKLSKHDKFEFFNADSIDELKGVSSEMDDFVNKLQDAMNADESFKNKVEELFQSQKKAGEINNQQRKATMQLGEAQ
-414 NADNAMNKMVS
+414 NAV
-425 PISNLK
+425 
-431 EATAAV
+431 
-437 REYIKANEELSKS
+437 
-450 KEKIASLTK
+450 ASITGK
-459 NFNEIIKEDTESRYE
+459 F
-474 RMSLLQ
+474 
-480 QEIEKIAGMSSEW
+480 A
-493 QNLEDALQSID
+493 
-504 DVDEF
+504 
-509 GNVQNALDAL
+509 NALTSLAQKSAL
-519 IAKFPEL
+519 AS
-526 EEKATK
+526 KAL
-532 YVNAVNHI
+532 Y
-540 DTASERATQTFYEY
+540 
-554 QEAEEN
+554 
-560 LNKAQEEQNAIL
+560 
-572 EKLSPRMQTMA
+572 
-583 KSLGNMGVAGKLAT
+583 GV
-597 NAIYGLATA
+597 ATA
-606 LKALAKVT
+606 LKFVMKTTV
-614 IVLVALQLMAEA
+614 VLVLIEA
-626 LTLLTDGLKM
+626 LMWAVEKLTDGLKFLWDLAKSKFEWLAFQQGEKDAKKLVSQIDSLNKKLNGLKQEREIQIK
-636 LGNALGIGKA
+636 LGNVGE
-646 WDSLKQSVQNFF
+646 VE
-658 GVISGGQLKKLN
+658 GQLK
-670 NDLDTLEKKLDSL
+670 DL
-683 SKEYDIQVKIGN
+683 
-695 MGDAEAQLQRL
+695 
-706 NNQLQLLAQTKELF
+706 
-720 DKQDQFSEWQKEL
+720 QDQIDMLKNQKITFDTDREFGEWQKQLIEAFKY
-733 QTQLDKTDSGWQ
+733 LDKTDSSWQ
-745 DLTKTQQDAA
+745 NLTQSEKEAA
-755 EGLQALTKVNKD
+755 EA
-767 FIDSLKNKTP
+767 
-777 QQQLEAI
+777 LEAI
-784 DKKLKEIG
+784 AKIDPEFFKQLEGLGPEEQLEKINEELKKIG
-792 LDSNK
+792 LNSVNMSSLESMDTK
-797 MAAIETVLSQDDE
+797 ALEELLEKLSG
-810 EVEKFLSQLSDIDM
+810 IDV
-824 DLNDIGVTGAK
+824 DLNDVKANSVEAFAE
-835 TFGRMATD
+835 FGKALM
-843 IAKAREAAA
+843 KARQDTANAAA
-852 AAIAMIKA
+852 RMKK
-860 DLKSLENQNIQLKLQ
+860 DLVSLTQREYQLKLS
-875 LDPTNA
+875 LNDDDIKTRLEIVRLEMEA
-881 NLAFQSAIS
+881 LAQTYGMKIRQSGS
-890 SMAAMAQK
+890 VQK
-898 YGIMMSPDGLHFTA
+898 KDGSKMSDEER
-912 KAGDS
+912 
-917 TGAQIAKQ
+917 QIAQRIANINYLETKAAKKANKEAKDRKNKEAADGQKQ
-925 LEENAK
+925 AVDNAK
-931 LQKQITDK
+931 KL
-939 QIADRKKQ
+939 
-947 EADRIKSERERAAN
+947 SRA
-961 EAKQAAT
+961 
-968 EAKKRARNE
+968 E
-977 TAARLEAMEDGMEK
+977 TAARLEAMEDGMDK
-991 EIALLE
+991 EIAILE

-1004 EEAKETGKNIVD
+1004 EDAKETGKRVVD
-1016 INTIYDRQILEVKK
+1016 INIIYDRQILEVKK
-1030 KYAKYVEDLQRE
+1030 KYAKYIEDVERE
-1042 HNERLMSIATQF
+1042 HTKRLEDIAKDF
-1054 LENWKNIQREIE
+1054 LTSWSQIQREIE
-1066 DTRADTSMGNAEN
+1066 DTRTDTSMGNVEN

-1090 DTNTQGSKEGIAAQ
+1090 DTNTQGSSEGINAQ
-1104 KKYYEELKQSEIQY
+1104 KKYYEQLKQSEIQY

-1125 EKEAAQRNYQRQLE
+1125 EKEAAQRDYQRQLE
-1139 DEDARFKASKEAQ
+1139 DEEARFKASKDAQ

-1171 ITEEEANKVLQETR
+1171 ITEQEANKVLQETR

-1211 AVLTNIELQY
+1211 AVLMNIELQY

-1232 LEEQRQVTQ
+1232 LEEQRKVTQ
-1241 NFYNDIDT
+1241 DFYNDIDT

-1273 LQDALDATKEVANQI
+1273 LQDALNSTKEVANQI
-1288 ESEKEALQNALD
+1288 ESEKEALQKALD

-1306 DDFQKAKKELDDFA
+1306 DDFQKAKKELDDFGQ
-1320 EEVKDKTD
+1320 EVKDKTD
-1328 DLKDGLSNS
+1328 DLKYGLSNS
-1337 FNTWMGGVMESIN
+1337 FNTWMSGVMESIN

-1359 FDSISEMYT
+1359 FDSISELYT

-1380 QQELL
+1380 QQEIL

-1443 EKEKQLTEE
+1443 EKEKKLTEE

-1465 QQDALDKKRKQQEKR
+1465 QQDALEKKRRQQEKR

-1491 TAVSNALAVQPW
+1491 AAVSNALAVQPW
-1503 FVGLALSGVALGLGM
+1503 FVGLALSAVALGLGM

-1532 GKLTGPAHKDGG
+1532 GKLDGPSHKNGG

-1596 TPLINRTMTT
+1596 TPLINRQMTT

-1623 LMNNV
+1623 LMNNA

>member
-1 MAKEKKVFSIVING
+1 MAKDKKVFQIQING

-24 SLNEQLRDAEAIIKN
+24 SLNEQLRDAEGIIKN

-47 KVSTGKATT
+47 KVSTGKTTT

-68 SKVQLDIEKEKTK
+68 SKVQLDIEKEKSK

-106 TLDDIKQEAK
+106 ALDDIKQEAK

-143 NALRNTDI
+143 KELRNTDM
-151 DTNAFKELTERAGE
+151 DTEAFKELTDRAGE

-171 KAEAAYGQLGR
+171 KAEEAYGQFGR

-187 TQSFLEALRQWDEE
+187 TESVLEALRQWDEE
-201 KDFNVDLNISGAENS
+201 KDFNVDFNISGAENS

-224 IEAKRYWAN
+224 RELKQYWAN

-256 DMESNLKDVGE
+256 DMESNLKDVGA

-287 FTNASEAAEAL
+287 FSNASEACEAL
-298 RKKLVSM
+298 RKKLVAM
-305 RIAGEENTPMYQEI
+305 RVAGEENTPMYQEI

-327 KEVMIANQ
+327 KEVMIANK
-335 QVAGMTKTTQNM
+335 QVEGMTKMSSNLN
-347 GKVISVM
+347 KVVGVM
-354 KGLSSLAA
+354 KGFSSIAA
-362 LGQGISGLFGG
+362 LGQGIAGLFGEG
-373 ASEDLDK
+373 SEQIEK
-380 FIQKFASLTMV
+380 FVQKFASISLVLSGLSALEEELNKGTSAFARFTNSTNEIINKLPLIKQVGDALNGIIAVRDMQSAEKTLDGVSDSVNRLIPYMQQIYDDVYNVIQANSELNNSLDKLSKDDKFKFFKAGSIDELKGVSSELDDFVNKLQDAMNADESFKNKVEELFKSQKEAGETLNQQRRATMQLGEAQNAVASITGKFANALTSLAQKSALASKALYGVATAMKFV
-391 IAGLKELE
+391 MKTTVVLALIEALMWAVEKLTDLLKGLWNWAKSPFEWLTFQQGEKDAKKLVSQIDSLNKKLDGLKQEREIQVKLGNVGEVEAQIKDLQDQIDMLKNQKITFDTDREFGEWQKQLVEAFKNIDKADSSWQKLTQTEKEAAEALEAIANIDPEFFKQLEGLGPEEQLEKINEELKKIGLNSINMSSLESMDTKALE
-399 ELINSGQGAWGKLAQ
+399 EL
-414 NADNAMNKMVS
+414 
-425 PISNLK
+425 
-431 EATAAV
+431 
-437 REYIKANEELSKS
+437 
-450 KEKIASLTK
+450 
-459 NFNEIIKEDTESRYE
+459 
-474 RMSLLQ
+474 
-480 QEIEKIAGMSSEW
+480 
-493 QNLEDALQSID
+493 
-504 DVDEF
+504 
-509 GNVQNALDAL
+509 
-519 IAKFPEL
+519 
-526 EEKATK
+526 
-532 YVNAVNHI
+532 
-540 DTASERATQTFYEY
+540 
-554 QEAEEN
+554 
-560 LNKAQEEQNAIL
+560 L
-572 EKLSPRMQTMA
+572 EKLSDIDVDLNDVKA
-583 KSLGNMGVAGKLAT
+583 NSVEAFAEFGKSLMKARQDTASAAARMKKDLVSLT
-597 NAIYGLATA
+597 NRQY
-606 LKALAKVT
+606 
-614 IVLVALQLMAEA
+614 
-626 LTLLTDGLKM
+626 
-636 LGNALGIGKA
+636 
-646 WDSLKQSVQNFF
+646 
-658 GVISGGQLKKLN
+658 
-670 NDLDTLEKKLDSL
+670 
-683 SKEYDIQVKIGN
+683 
-695 MGDAEAQLQRL
+695 
-706 NNQLQLLAQTKELF
+706 QLQLSLNDDDIKTRLEIVRLEMEALAQTYGMKIRQSGSVQKKDGSKMSDEERQIAQRIANINALETKAAKKANKEAH
-720 DKQDQFSEWQKEL
+720 DR
-733 QTQLDKTDSGWQ
+733 
-745 DLTKTQQDAA
+745 
-755 EGLQALTKVNKD
+755 
-767 FIDSLKNKTP
+767 KNK
-777 QQQLEAI
+777 
-784 DKKLKEIG
+784 
-792 LDSNK
+792 
-797 MAAIETVLSQDDE
+797 ET
-810 EVEKFLSQLSDIDM
+810 
-824 DLNDIGVTGAK
+824 
-835 TFGRMATD
+835 
-843 IAKAREAAA
+843 
-852 AAIAMIKA
+852 A
-860 DLKSLENQNIQLKLQ
+860 DQ
-875 LDPTNA
+875 
-881 NLAFQSAIS
+881 
-890 SMAAMAQK
+890 
-898 YGIMMSPDGLHFTA
+898 H
-912 KAGDS
+912 
-917 TGAQIAKQ
+917 KQ
-925 LEENAK
+925 AVENAK
-931 LQKQITDK
+931 KLT
-939 QIADRKKQ
+939 
-947 EADRIKSERERAAN
+947 RA
-961 EAKQAAT
+961 
-968 EAKKRARNE
+968 E
-977 TAARLEAMEDGMEK
+977 TAARLEAMEDGMDK

-1004 EEAKETGKNIVD
+1004 EDAKETGKRVVD
-1016 INTIYDRQILEVKK
+1016 INIIYDRQILEVKK
-1030 KYAKYVEDLQRE
+1030 KYAKYIEDVERE
-1042 HNERLMSIATQF
+1042 HTKRLEDIARDF
-1054 LENWKNIQREIE
+1054 LSSWSQIQREIE

-1090 DTNTQGSKEGIAAQ
+1090 DTNTQGSREGIDAQ
-1104 KKYYEELKQSEIQY
+1104 KKYYEQLKQSEIQY

-1125 EKEAAQRNYQRQLE
+1125 EKEAAQRDYQRQLE

-1163 KEKVDAHQ
+1163 KEKVEAHQ
-1171 ITEEEANKVLQETR
+1171 ITEVEANKVLQETR

-1211 AVLTNIELQY
+1211 AVLLNIELQY

-1232 LEEQRQVTQ
+1232 LEEQRKVTQ
-1241 NFYNDIDT
+1241 DFYNDIDT
-1249 IMERTQK
+1249 VMERTQK

-1268 AYRQS
+1268 AYRKS
-1273 LQDALDATKEVANQI
+1273 LQDALNATQEVANQI

-1337 FNTWMGGVMESIN
+1337 FNTWMGGVMNSIN

-1359 FDSISEMYT
+1359 FDSISELYT

-1503 FVGLALSGVALGLGM
+1503 FVGLALSAVALGLGM
-1518 ANVAQIASQQYGKG
+1518 ANVAQIASQQY
-1532 GKLTGPAHKDGG
+1532 ADGG
-1544 IPVGNTGITV
+1544 LLNGKRHSQGGMKIQGTNMEV
-1554 EGNEYIIR
+1554 EGGEYVTNR
-1562 KESTM
+1562 TSTSA
-1567 PNLPLLEYINS
+1567 NLPLLEYINS
-1578 SQRRLTKDDLI
+1578 NRRTLTKDDLI
-1589 RFYDNGK
+1589 KFYDNGK
-1596 TPLINRTMTT
+1596 TTLINKPMQT
-1606 KFAEGG
+1606 KFEEGG
-1612 ELPQLSVDVKS
+1612 QLPQLSVDVKS

>member
-1 MAKEKKVFSIVING
+1 MSNLKREFTIQING
-15 ITESVDAVK
+15 ITQSVDAVK
-24 SLNEQLRDAEAIIKN
+24 TLKSELQDCENIIKN
-39 LSNAKIDV
+39 LNNAKIDV

-56 TEKVG
+56 EKVS

-86 NEALREQYIQR
+86 TEALREQYIQR

-106 TLDDIKQEAK
+106 ALDDIKQEAK

-143 NALRNTDI
+143 KELRNTDM

-171 KAEAAYGQLGR
+171 KAEEAYGQFGR

-187 TQSFLEALRQWDEE
+187 TESVLEALRQWDEE
-201 KDFNVDLNISGAENS
+201 KDFNVDFNISGAENS

-224 IEAKRYWAN
+224 RELKQYWAN

-256 DMESNLKDVGE
+256 DMESNLKDVGA

-298 RKKLVSM
+298 RKKLVAM
-305 RIAGEENTPMYQEI
+305 RISGEENTPMYQEI

-399 ELINSGQGAWGKLAQ
+399 ELINSGQGAWAQ
-414 NADNAMNKMVS
+414 FAQKGN
-425 PISNLK
+425 
-431 EATAAV
+431 
-437 REYIKANEELSKS
+437 
-450 KEKIASLTK
+450 
-459 NFNEIIKEDTESRYE
+459 
-474 RMSLLQ
+474 
-480 QEIEKIAGMSSEW
+480 
-493 QNLEDALQSID
+493 DALNWLVSWSDGI
-504 DVDEF
+504 
-509 GNVQNALDAL
+509 L
-519 IAKFPEL
+519 
-526 EEKATK
+526 KATK
-532 YVNAVNHI
+532 NTKDFI
-540 DTASERATQTFYEY
+540 ETQKIL
-554 QEAEEN
+554 Q
-560 LNKAQEEQNAIL
+560 KAQEELKAAYTDIGTVAMSDEEYVAFAEQYQKLEQSIKEIAGSDALNKLNDSIVDTYLTNTKSLEELNDTIDKLKAKFPQLSDEIDKFVQANIESITRSKESIQIMDKYEETLEKKNKLEEENEKILSSMGSKTQAFAKSLQAMGVVGRGAATVINGLAIALRGLGKALVVIAALQVLAEVVEFLTNGLKTLWGWAKAPFEWLTFQQGEKDAKKLVSQVDSLNKKLNGLKQEREIQIKLGNVGEVEAQIKDLQDQIDMLKNQKITFDTDREFGEWQNQLIETFKNLDKADSDWKKLTQSEKEAAEALEAIAKIDPVFFKELEGLGPEKQLEKINEELKKIGLNSINMSSLESMDTTALEELL
-572 EKLSPRMQTMA
+572 EKLSDIDADLNDVKANSVEAFAEFGKALMKARQDTASAAARM
-583 KSLGNMGVAGKLAT
+583 KKDLVSLT
-597 NAIYGLATA
+597 NRQYQLQLSLNDDDIKTRLEIVR
-606 LKALAKVT
+606 LEMEALAKQYGFTMGKKGNRSVVVKKGGKFT
-614 IVLVALQLMAEA
+614 KEERAIAQRILAINNLEVDLAKKANKEA
-626 LTLLTDGLKM
+626 HDRKNKEAADGQKQAVD
-636 LGNALGIGKA
+636 NA
-646 WDSLKQSVQNFF
+646 
-658 GVISGGQLKKLN
+658 KKL
-670 NDLDTLEKKLDSL
+670 S
-683 SKEYDIQVKIGN
+683 
-695 MGDAEAQLQRL
+695 
-706 NNQLQLLAQTKELF
+706 
-720 DKQDQFSEWQKEL
+720 
-733 QTQLDKTDSGWQ
+733 
-745 DLTKTQQDAA
+745 
-755 EGLQALTKVNKD
+755 
-767 FIDSLKNKTP
+767 
-777 QQQLEAI
+777 
-784 DKKLKEIG
+784 
-792 LDSNK
+792 
-797 MAAIETVLSQDDE
+797 
-810 EVEKFLSQLSDIDM
+810 
-824 DLNDIGVTGAK
+824 
-835 TFGRMATD
+835 
-843 IAKAREAAA
+843 
-852 AAIAMIKA
+852 
-860 DLKSLENQNIQLKLQ
+860 
-875 LDPTNA
+875 
-881 NLAFQSAIS
+881 
-890 SMAAMAQK
+890 
-898 YGIMMSPDGLHFTA
+898 
-912 KAGDS
+912 
-917 TGAQIAKQ
+917 
-925 LEENAK
+925 
-931 LQKQITDK
+931 
-939 QIADRKKQ
+939 
-947 EADRIKSERERAAN
+947 RA
-961 EAKQAAT
+961 
-968 EAKKRARNE
+968 E
-977 TAARLEAMEDGMEK
+977 TAARLEAMEDGMDK

-1004 EEAKETGKNIVD
+1004 EDAKETGKRVVD

-1030 KYAKYVEDLQRE
+1030 KYAKYIEDLQRD
-1042 HNERLMSIATQF
+1042 HNERLMSIAMQF

-1066 DTRADTSMGNAEN
+1066 DTRADTSMGNTEN

-1090 DTNTQGSKEGIAAQ
+1090 DTNTQGSKEGIDAQ
-1104 KKYYEELKQSEIQY
+1104 KKYYEQLKQSEIQY

-1139 DEDARFKASKEAQ
+1139 DETARFNASKEAQ

-1191 EEKDL
+1191 EERDL
-1196 QTHNEKM
+1196 QIHNEKM

-1211 AVLTNIELQY
+1211 AVLMNIELQY

-1232 LEEQRQVTQ
+1232 LEEQRKVTQ
-1241 NFYNDIDT
+1241 DFYNDIDS

-1268 AYRQS
+1268 AYRKS

-1306 DDFQKAKKELDDFA
+1306 DDFQKAKKELDDFG

-1328 DLKDGLSNS
+1328 DLKVGLSNS

-1359 FDSISEMYT
+1359 FDSISELYT

-1380 QQELL
+1380 QQEML

-1465 QQDALDKKRKQQEKR
+1465 QQDALEKKRRQQEKR
-1480 ASIVQATINTF
+1480 ASITQSIINTF
-1491 TAVSNALAVQPW
+1491 TAVNNALAVQPW

-1532 GKLTGPAHKDGG
+1532 GKLDGPSHKNGG

-1623 LMNNV
+1623 LMNNA

>member
-1 MAKEKKVFSIVING
+1 MAKEKKIFQIQING
-15 ITESVDAVK
+15 ITESIDAVK
-24 SLNEQLRDAEAIIKN
+24 SLNEQLRDAEGIIKN

-68 SKVQLDIEKEKTK
+68 NKVQLDIEKEKTK

-86 NEALREQYIQR
+86 TEALREQYIQR

-106 TLDDIKQEAK
+106 ALDDIKQEAK

-143 NALRNTDI
+143 KELRNTDM
-151 DTNAFKELTERAGE
+151 DTEAFKDLTERAGE

-171 KAEAAYGQLGR
+171 KAEEAYGQFGR

-187 TQSFLEALRQWDEE
+187 TQSVLEALRQWDEE
-201 KDFNVDLNISGAENS
+201 KDFNVDFNISGAENS

-224 IEAKRYWAN
+224 RELKQYWAN

-256 DMESNLKDVGE
+256 DMESNLKDVGA

-287 FTNASEAAEAL
+287 FSNASEACEAL
-298 RKKLVSM
+298 RKKLVAM
-305 RIAGEENTPMYQEI
+305 RVAGEENTPMYQEI

-327 KEVMIANQ
+327 KEVRIANQ
-335 QVAGMTKTTQNM
+335 DVEGFTKTTRNI
-347 GKVISVM
+347 GKVVSVLN
-354 KGLSSLAA
+354 GLSGLAA
-362 LGQGISGLFGG
+362 FGQGVAQFFGG
-373 ASEDLDK
+373 ASEELDK
-380 FIQKFASLTMV
+380 VISKFAGLTM
-391 IAGLKELE
+391 ILSGLQSIQNEL
-399 ELINSGQGAWGKLAQ
+399 NSGQGAFAQYSNQFLGLVDKMVDGTSKLGKGINIVTFGLSGWIEKQSNLGKLLKDQSDVKKARVTWGKLLKVT
-414 NADNAMNKMVS
+414 NAERQQVEE
-425 PISNLK
+425 L
-431 EATAAV
+431 
-437 REYIKANEELSKS
+437 IKANTELNTSWNNLTPLQKTAAISMLSMENGISKMIRTGGKIS
-450 KEKIASLTK
+450 QFAKELETAAQQSDSLAAAIEKCAIAGK
-459 NFNEIIKEDTESRYE
+459 ESRAALHDYLKQSRAVSSGAKE
-474 RMSLLQ
+474 
-480 QEIEKIAGMSSEW
+480 AG
-493 QNLEDALQSID
+493 
-504 DVDEF
+504 V
-509 GNVQNALDAL
+509 
-519 IAKFPEL
+519 EL
-526 EEKATK
+526 
-532 YVNAVNHI
+532 
-540 DTASERATQTFYEY
+540 TAMG
-554 QEAEEN
+554 
-560 LNKAQEEQNAIL
+560 KGAQF
-572 EKLSPRMQTMA
+572 MA
-583 KSLGNMGVAGKLAT
+583 KGINIATTALKGLMKTTIILAAISLAFEGITWLIDKLTSGVKWCWQEFSKLWGVLSDSDAEKVTKQIDGLTRKLDNLAKEYEIQVKLGNMGEV
-597 NAIYGLATA
+597 
-606 LKALAKVT
+606 
-614 IVLVALQLMAEA
+614 
-626 LTLLTDGLKM
+626 
-636 LGNALGIGKA
+636 
-646 WDSLKQSVQNFF
+646 
-658 GVISGGQLKKLN
+658 
-670 NDLDTLEKKLDSL
+670 
-683 SKEYDIQVKIGN
+683 
-695 MGDAEAQLQRL
+695 EAQLKGVKD
-706 NNQLQLLAQTKELF
+706 QLQNIADIKNTF
-720 DKQDQFSEWQKEL
+720 NNQDQFAEWQKEIVKN
-733 QTQLDKTDSGWQ
+733 LDKTDEAWQ
-745 DLTKTQQDAA
+745 KLTKTEQEAA
-755 EGLQALTKVNKD
+755 EALQGLASIEPE
-767 FIDSLKNKTP
+767 FIESLKDKSP
-777 QQQLEAI
+777 SEQVKALEKALKDAGASAEQLSSLEAVLAQ
-784 DKKLKEIG
+784 DEDEI
-792 LDSNK
+792 
-797 MAAIETVLSQDDE
+797 
-810 EVEKFLSQLSDIDM
+810 EKFLDKLAKIDSDFNKIGVNGVKQFGRLGTAVSKARQDTANAAARMKKDLVSLTQRQYQLQLS
-824 DLNDIGVTGAK
+824 LNDDDIKTRLEIVRLEMEALAQTYGMKIRQSGSVQKKDGSKMSKEERQIAQRIANINALEIKAAK
-835 TFGRMATD
+835 EAN
-843 IAKAREAAA
+843 KAAQDRKNKEAA
-852 AAIAMIKA
+852 
-860 DLKSLENQNIQLKLQ
+860 
-875 LDPTNA
+875 
-881 NLAFQSAIS
+881 
-890 SMAAMAQK
+890 
-898 YGIMMSPDGLHFTA
+898 DGQRQA
-912 KAGDS
+912 VD
-917 TGAQIAKQ
+917 
-925 LEENAK
+925 NAK
-931 LQKQITDK
+931 KL
-939 QIADRKKQ
+939 
-947 EADRIKSERERAAN
+947 SRA
-961 EAKQAAT
+961 
-968 EAKKRARNE
+968 E
-977 TAARLEAMEDGMEK
+977 TAARLEAMEDGMDK

-1004 EEAKETGKNIVD
+1004 EDAKETGKRVVD
-1016 INTIYDRQILEVKK
+1016 INTIYDRQILDVKK
-1030 KYAKYVEDLQRE
+1030 KYAKYIEDVERE
-1042 HNERLMSIATQF
+1042 HTKRLEGIAKDF
-1054 LENWKNIQREIE
+1054 LTSWSQIQREIE

-1090 DTNTQGSKEGIAAQ
+1090 DTNTQGSSEGINAQ

-1118 LNEKEQI
+1118 LNEREQI
-1125 EKEAAQRNYQRQLE
+1125 EKETAQRNYQRQLE
-1139 DEDARFKASKEAQ
+1139 DEEARFKASKEAQ

-1163 KEKVDAHQ
+1163 KEKVEAHQ

-1211 AVLTNIELQY
+1211 AVLMNIELQY

-1241 NFYNDIDT
+1241 DFYNDIDST
-1249 IMERTQK
+1249 MERTQK

-1263 FINYG
+1263 FINYD

-1273 LQDALDATKEVANQI
+1273 LQDALNATQEVANQI

-1306 DDFQKAKKELDDFA
+1306 DEFQKANKELDDFA

-1532 GKLTGPAHKDGG
+1532 GKLNGPSHKEGG

-1628 QAQQDD
+1628 QTQQDD

>member
-1 MAKEKKVFSIVING
+1 MAKEKRIFQIQING

-24 SLNEQLRDAEAIIKN
+24 SLNEQLRDAEGIIKN

-86 NEALREQYIQR
+86 TEALREQYIQR

-106 TLDDIKQEAK
+106 ALDDIKQEAK

-143 NALRNTDI
+143 KELRNTDM
-151 DTNAFKELTERAGE
+151 DTEAFKELTERAGE

-201 KDFNVDLNISGAENS
+201 KDFNVDLNTSGAEKS

-246 AIKSLNQQIE
+246 AIKSLNQQID
-256 DMESNLKDVGE
+256 DMESNLKDVGA

-287 FTNASEAAEAL
+287 FSNASEACEAL
-298 RKKLVSM
+298 RKKLVAM
-305 RIAGEENTPMYQEI
+305 RVAGEENTPMYQEI

-327 KEVMIANQ
+327 KEVMIANK
-335 QVAGMTKTTQNM
+335 QVEGMTKMSSNLN
-347 GKVISVM
+347 KVVGVM
-354 KGLSSLAA
+354 KGFSSIAA
-362 LGQGISGLFGG
+362 LGQGIAGLFGEG
-373 ASEDLDK
+373 SEQIEK
-380 FIQKFASLTMV
+380 FVQKFASISLV
-391 IAGLKELE
+391 LSGLSSLE
-399 ELINSGQGAWGKLAQ
+399 EELNKGTSAFARFTNSTNEIINKLPLIKQVGNALNGIIAVRDMQSAEKTLDGVNDSVNRLIPNMQQIYDDVYNVIQANSELNNSFNKLSKHDNIKFFNADSIDELRGISSEMDDFVDKLQDAMNADESFKNKVEELFKSQKKAGEILNQQRKATMQLGEAQ
-414 NADNAMNKMVS
+414 NAV
-425 PISNLK
+425 
-431 EATAAV
+431 
-437 REYIKANEELSKS
+437 
-450 KEKIASLTK
+450 ASITGK
-459 NFNEIIKEDTESRYE
+459 F
-474 RMSLLQ
+474 
-480 QEIEKIAGMSSEW
+480 A
-493 QNLEDALQSID
+493 
-504 DVDEF
+504 
-509 GNVQNALDAL
+509 NALTSLAQKSAL
-519 IAKFPEL
+519 AS
-526 EEKATK
+526 KA
-532 YVNAVNHI
+532 
-540 DTASERATQTFYEY
+540 
-554 QEAEEN
+554 
-560 LNKAQEEQNAIL
+560 L
-572 EKLSPRMQTMA
+572 
-583 KSLGNMGVAGKLAT
+583 
-597 NAIYGLATA
+597 YGLATA
-606 LKALAKVT
+606 IKFVMKTTVVLAL
-614 IVLVALQLMAEA
+614 IQALMWAVEK
-626 LTLLTDGLKM
+626 LTDGLKTLWSYAKM
-636 LGNALGIGKA
+636 PFEILTFQQSEKDAKKLVSQV
-646 WDSLKQSVQNFF
+646 DSLN
-658 GVISGGQLKKLN
+658 KKLN
-670 NDLDTLEKKLDSL
+670 GLKQEREIQIKL
-683 SKEYDIQVKIGN
+683 GN
-695 MGDAEAQLQRL
+695 VGEVEAQIKDL
-706 NNQLQLLAQTKELF
+706 
-720 DKQDQFSEWQKEL
+720 QDQFDMLKNQKITFDTNREFGEWQKQLVEAFKNIDKADSDWQKL
-733 QTQLDKTDSGWQ
+733 TQSEKE
-745 DLTKTQQDAA
+745 AA
-755 EGLQALTKVNKD
+755 EA
-767 FIDSLKNKTP
+767 
-777 QQQLEAI
+777 LEAI
-784 DKKLKEIG
+784 AKIDPEFFKQLEGLGPEKQLEKINEELKKIG
-792 LDSNK
+792 LNSINMSSLESMDTK
-797 MAAIETVLSQDDE
+797 ALEELLEKLSG
-810 EVEKFLSQLSDIDM
+810 IDV
-824 DLNDIGVTGAK
+824 DLNDVKVNSVEAFAE
-835 TFGRMATD
+835 FGKAIM
-843 IAKAREAAA
+843 KARQDTANAAA
-852 AAIAMIKA
+852 RMKK
-860 DLKSLENQNIQLKLQ
+860 DLASLTQREYQLKLS
-875 LDPTNA
+875 LNDDDITTR
-881 NLAFQSAIS
+881 LKI
-890 SMAAMAQK
+890 
-898 YGIMMSPDGLHFTA
+898 IGLEMEA
-912 KAGDS
+912 L
-917 TGAQIAKQ
+917 AKQ
-925 LEENAK
+925 YGFTMGKKGNKSVVVKKGGKFTKDERAIAQRILAINNLEIDAAKKANKDAQDRKNKETADQQKQAVDNAK
-931 LQKQITDK
+931 KL
-939 QIADRKKQ
+939 
-947 EADRIKSERERAAN
+947 SRA
-961 EAKQAAT
+961 
-968 EAKKRARNE
+968 E
-977 TAARLEAMEDGMEK
+977 TAARLEAMEDGMDK

-1004 EEAKETGKNIVD
+1004 EDAKETGKNIVD

-1030 KYAKYVEDLQRE
+1030 KYAKYIEDVERE
-1042 HNERLMSIATQF
+1042 HTKRLEDIARDF
-1054 LENWKNIQREIE
+1054 LTSWSQIQREIE
-1066 DTRADTSMGNAEN
+1066 DTRADTSMGNVEN

-1104 KKYYEELKQSEIQY
+1104 KKYYEQLKQSEIQY

-1125 EKEAAQRNYQRQLE
+1125 EKEAAQRDYQRQLE

-1196 QTHNEKM
+1196 QIHNEKM

-1211 AVLTNIELQY
+1211 AVLMNIELQY

-1241 NFYNDIDT
+1241 DFYNDIDT

-1268 AYRQS
+1268 AYRKS
-1273 LQDALDATKEVANQI
+1273 LQDALNATQEVANQI

-1337 FNTWMGGVMESIN
+1337 FNTWMSGVMESIN
-1350 SYSSVLSGM
+1350 SYSSVVSGM
-1359 FDSISEMYT
+1359 FDTISEMYT

-1465 QQDALDKKRKQQEKR
+1465 QQDALEKKRRQQEKR

-1491 TAVSNALAVQPW
+1491 AAVSNALAVQPW

-1518 ANVAQIASQQYGKG
+1518 ANVAQIASQQY
-1532 GKLTGPAHKDGG
+1532 ADGG
-1544 IPVGNTGITV
+1544 LLNGKRHSQGGMKIQGTNMEV
-1554 EGNEYIIR
+1554 EGGEYVTNR
-1562 KESTM
+1562 TSTSA
-1567 PNLPLLEYINS
+1567 NLPLLEYINS
-1578 SQRRLTKDDLI
+1578 NRRTLTKDDLI
-1589 RFYDNGK
+1589 KFYDNGK
-1596 TPLINRTMTT
+1596 TSLINRPMQT
-1606 KFAEGG
+1606 KFEEGG
-1612 ELPQLSVDVKS
+1612 QLPQLSVDVKS
-1623 LMNNV
+1623 LMNNA

>member
-1 MAKEKKVFSIVING
+1 MAKEKRIFQIQING

-24 SLNEQLRDAEAIIKN
+24 SLNEQLRDAEGIIKN
-39 LSNAKIDV
+39 LSNAKINV
-47 KVSTGKATT
+47 KVSTGKAT

-86 NEALREQYIQR
+86 TEALREQYIQR

-106 TLDDIKQEAK
+106 ALDDIKQEAK

-143 NALRNTDI
+143 KELRNTDM
-151 DTNAFKELTERAGE
+151 DTEAFKDLTDRAGE

-171 KAEAAYGQLGR
+171 KAEEAYGQFGR

-187 TQSFLEALRQWDEE
+187 TESVLEALRQWDEE
-201 KDFNVDLNISGAENS
+201 KDFNVDFNISGAENS

-224 IEAKRYWAN
+224 RELKKYWAN

-256 DMESNLKDVGE
+256 DMESNLKDVGA

-287 FTNASEAAEAL
+287 FSNASEACEAL
-298 RKKLVSM
+298 RKKLVAM
-305 RIAGEENTPMYQEI
+305 RVAGEENTPMYQEI

-380 FIQKFASLTMV
+380 FIQKFASMTMV

-399 ELINSGQGAWGKLAQ
+399 ELINSGQGAWGKFLQ
-414 NADNAMNKMVS
+414 KADMTVDKMLS
-425 PISNLK
+425 PLSNLK
-431 EATAAV
+431 DATAAV
-437 REYIKANEELSKS
+437 REYVKANEELNKVKVDFTLS
-450 KEKIASLTK
+450 EQELNRIAFIQRL
-459 NFNEIIKEDTESRYE
+459 NDQIYE
-474 RMSLLQ
+474 QIQLSEQ
-480 QEIEKIAGMSSEW
+480 AIVSVAGMSDEW
-493 QNLEDALQSID
+493 KKLDQALQGD
-504 DVDEF
+504 DGSVEYLYEKIGPAMDD
-509 GNVQNALDAL
+509 LK
-519 IAKFPEL
+519 AKFPEL
-526 EEKATK
+526 RDEIDK
-532 YVNAVNHI
+532 YVNSVRSI
-540 DTASERATQTFYEY
+540 DHSSEEVVRAL
-554 QEAEEN
+554 QEQKEAQEK
-560 LNKAQEEQNAIL
+560 LNKAQEEQNSIL

-583 KSLGNMGVAGKLAT
+583 KSLGNMGAKGKAAT
-597 NAIYGLATA
+597 IIMYGLAVS
-606 LKALAKVT
+606 LKAL
-614 IVLVALQLMAEA
+614 
-626 LTLLTDGLKM
+626 
-636 LGNALGIGKA
+636 GKA
-646 WDSLKQSVQNFF
+646 LV
-658 GVISGGQLKKLN
+658 VIG
-670 NDLDTLEKKLDSL
+670 
-683 SKEYDIQVKIGN
+683 
-695 MGDAEAQLQRL
+695 A
-706 NNQLQLLAQTKELF
+706 LQLLAEGVELLTDF
-720 DKQDQFSEWQKEL
+720 LKGLWSAAKSPFEWITFQQGEKDAKKLVSQVDSLNKKLNGLKQEREIQIKLGNVGEVEGQLKDLQDQIDMLKNQKITFDTDREFGEWQKQLVEAFKNIDKADSDWQSL
-733 QTQLDKTDSGWQ
+733 TQSEKE
-745 DLTKTQQDAA
+745 AA
-755 EGLQALTKVNKD
+755 EA
-767 FIDSLKNKTP
+767 
-777 QQQLEAI
+777 LEAI
-784 DKKLKEIG
+784 AKIDPEFFKQLEGLGPEKQLEKINEELKKIG
-792 LDSNK
+792 LNSVNMSSLESMDTK
-797 MAAIETVLSQDDE
+797 ALEELLEKLSG
-810 EVEKFLSQLSDIDM
+810 IDV
-824 DLNDIGVTGAK
+824 DLNDVKANSVEAFAE
-835 TFGRMATD
+835 FGKAIM
-843 IAKAREAAA
+843 KARQDTANAVA
-852 AAIAMIKA
+852 RMKK
-860 DLKSLENQNIQLKLQ
+860 DLASLTQREYQLKLS
-875 LDPTNA
+875 LNDDDITTRLKIVKLEMEA
-881 NLAFQSAIS
+881 L
-890 SMAAMAQK
+890 
-898 YGIMMSPDGLHFTA
+898 
-912 KAGDS
+912 
-917 TGAQIAKQ
+917 AKQ
-925 LEENAK
+925 YGFTMGKKGNRSVVVKKGGKFTKEERAIAQRILAINNLEIKAAKEANKAAQDRKNKETADGQKQAVDNAK
-931 LQKQITDK
+931 KL
-939 QIADRKKQ
+939 
-947 EADRIKSERERAAN
+947 SRA
-961 EAKQAAT
+961 
-968 EAKKRARNE
+968 E
-977 TAARLEAMEDGMEK
+977 TAARLEAMEDGMDK
-991 EIALLE
+991 EIAILE

-1004 EEAKETGKNIVD
+1004 EDAKETGKNIVD
-1016 INTIYDRQILEVKK
+1016 INTIYDRQILEVRK
-1030 KYAKYVEDLQRE
+1030 KYAKYIEDLQRE

-1090 DTNTQGSKEGIAAQ
+1090 DTNTQGSREGINAQ
-1104 KKYYEELKQSEIQY
+1104 KKYYEQLKQSEIQY

-1125 EKEAAQRNYQRQLE
+1125 EKETAQRNYQRQLE

-1163 KEKVDAHQ
+1163 KEKVEAHQ

-1185 DEYLKG
+1185 DKYLKS
-1191 EEKDL
+1191 EQKDL

-1211 AVLTNIELQY
+1211 AVLMNIELQY
-1221 NEERKAATASA
+1221 NEERKSATASA
-1232 LEEQRQVTQ
+1232 LEEQRKVTQ
-1241 NFYNDIDT
+1241 DFYNDIDS

-1273 LQDALDATKEVANQI
+1273 LQDALNSTKEVANQI
-1288 ESEKEALQNALD
+1288 ESEKEALQKALD

-1306 DDFQKAKKELDDFA
+1306 DDFQKSKKELDDFA

-1337 FNTWMGGVMESIN
+1337 FNTWMSGVMESIN

-1359 FDSISEMYT
+1359 FDSISELYT

-1373 EQAKLDK
+1373 EQEKLDK

-1465 QQDALDKKRKQQEKR
+1465 QQDALEKKRRQQEKR
-1480 ASIVQATINTF
+1480 ASIVQATINAF

-1518 ANVAQIASQQYGKG
+1518 ANVAQIASQQYANGGLLNGKRHSQG
-1532 GKLTGPAHKDGG
+1532 GMKIQGT
-1544 IPVGNTGITV
+1544 NMEV
-1554 EGNEYIIR
+1554 EGGEYVTNR
-1562 KESTM
+1562 ASTNA
-1567 PNLPLLEYINS
+1567 NLPLLEYINS
-1578 SQRRLTKDDLI
+1578 NRRTLTKDDLI
-1589 RFYDNGK
+1589 KFYDNGK
-1596 TPLINRTMTT
+1596 TTLINRPMQT
-1606 KFAEGG
+1606 KFEEGG
-1612 ELPQLSVDVKS
+1612 QLPQLSVDVKS
-1623 LMNNV
+1623 LMNNA

>member
-1 MAKEKKVFSIVING
+1 MAKEKRIFQIQING

-24 SLNEQLRDAEAIIKN
+24 SLNEQLRDAEGIIKN

-86 NEALREQYIQR
+86 TEALREQYIQR

-106 TLDDIKQEAK
+106 ALDDIKQEAK

-143 NALRNTDI
+143 KELRNTDM
-151 DTNAFKELTERAGE
+151 DTEAFKELTERAGE

-171 KAEAAYGQLGR
+171 KAEEAYGQFGR

-187 TQSFLEALRQWDEE
+187 TESVLEALRQWDEE
-201 KDFNVDLNISGAENS
+201 KDFNVDFNISGAENS

-224 IEAKRYWAN
+224 RELKKYWAN

-246 AIKSLNQQIE
+246 AIKSLNQQID
-256 DMESNLKDVGE
+256 DMESNLKDVGA

-287 FTNASEAAEAL
+287 FSNASEACEAL
-298 RKKLVSM
+298 RKKLVAM
-305 RIAGEENTPMYQEI
+305 RVAGEENTPMYQEI

-327 KEVMIANQ
+327 KEVMIANK
-335 QVAGMTKTTQNM
+335 QVEGMTKMSSNLN
-347 GKVISVM
+347 KVVGVM
-354 KGLSSLAA
+354 KGFSSIAA
-362 LGQGISGLFGG
+362 LGQGIAGLFGEG
-373 ASEDLDK
+373 SEQIEK
-380 FIQKFASLTMV
+380 FVQKFASISLV
-391 IAGLKELE
+391 LSGLSSLE
-399 ELINSGQGAWGKLAQ
+399 EELNKGTSAFARFTNS
-414 NADNAMNKMVS
+414 
-425 PISNLK
+425 
-431 EATAAV
+431 T
-437 REYIKANEELSKS
+437 
-450 KEKIASLTK
+450 
-459 NFNEIIKEDTESRYE
+459 NEIINKLPLIKQVGNALNGIIAVRDMQSAEKTLDGVNDSVNRLIPN
-474 RMSLLQ
+474 MQ
-480 QEIEKIAGMSSEW
+480 QIYDDVYNVIQANSELNNSFNKLSKHDNIKFFNADSIDELRGISSEMDDFVDKL
-493 QNLEDALQSID
+493 QDAMNA
-504 DVDEF
+504 DESF
-509 GNVQNALDAL
+509 KNKVE
-519 IAKFPEL
+519 EL
-526 EEKATK
+526 FKSQKKAGEILNQQRKATMQLGEAQDAVASITGK
-532 YVNAVNHI
+532 FANAV
-540 DTASERATQTFYEY
+540 TSLAQKSALAS
-554 QEAEEN
+554 
-560 LNKAQEEQNAIL
+560 KAL
-572 EKLSPRMQTMA
+572 
-583 KSLGNMGVAGKLAT
+583 
-597 NAIYGLATA
+597 YGLATA
-606 LKALAKVT
+606 IKFVMKTTVVLAL
-614 IVLVALQLMAEA
+614 IQALMWAVEK
-626 LTLLTDGLKM
+626 LTDGLKTLWSYAKM
-636 LGNALGIGKA
+636 PFEILTFQQSEKDAKKLA
-646 WDSLKQSVQNFF
+646 SQVDSLN
-658 GVISGGQLKKLN
+658 KKLN
-670 NDLDTLEKKLDSL
+670 GLKQEREIQIKL
-683 SKEYDIQVKIGN
+683 GN
-695 MGDAEAQLQRL
+695 VGEVEAQIKDL
-706 NNQLQLLAQTKELF
+706 
-720 DKQDQFSEWQKEL
+720 QDQFDMLKNQKITFDTDKEFGEWQKQLVEAFKNIDKADSDWQNL
-733 QTQLDKTDSGWQ
+733 TQTEKE
-745 DLTKTQQDAA
+745 AA
-755 EGLQALTKVNKD
+755 EA
-767 FIDSLKNKTP
+767 
-777 QQQLEAI
+777 LEAI
-784 DKKLKEIG
+784 ANIDPEFFKQLEGLGPEKQLEKINEELKKIG
-792 LDSNK
+792 LNSINMSSLESMDTK
-797 MAAIETVLSQDDE
+797 ALEELIEKLSG
-810 EVEKFLSQLSDIDM
+810 IDV
-824 DLNDIGVTGAK
+824 DLNDVKVNSVEAFAE
-835 TFGRMATD
+835 FGKAIM
-843 IAKAREAAA
+843 KARQDTANAAA
-852 AAIAMIKA
+852 RMKK
-860 DLKSLENQNIQLKLQ
+860 DLASLTQREYQLKLS
-875 LDPTNA
+875 LNDDDITTR
-881 NLAFQSAIS
+881 LKI
-890 SMAAMAQK
+890 
-898 YGIMMSPDGLHFTA
+898 IGLEMEA
-912 KAGDS
+912 L
-917 TGAQIAKQ
+917 AKQ
-925 LEENAK
+925 YGFTMGKKGNKSVVVKKGGKFTKDERAIAQRILAINNLEIDAAK
-931 LQKQITDK
+931 KANKDAQDRKNKETADQQKQAVED
-939 QIADRKKQ
+939 
-947 EADRIKSERERAAN
+947 
-961 EAKQAAT
+961 
-968 EAKKRARNE
+968 AKKRTRAE
-977 TAARLEAMEDGMEK
+977 TAARLEAMEDGMDK
-991 EIALLE
+991 EIAILE

-1004 EEAKETGKNIVD
+1004 EDAKETGKRVED

-1030 KYAKYVEDLQRE
+1030 KYAKYIEDLQRD

-1090 DTNTQGSKEGIAAQ
+1090 DTSTQGSREGINAQ
-1104 KKYYEELKQSEIQY
+1104 KKYYEQLKQSEIQY

-1139 DEDARFKASKEAQ
+1139 DENARFKASKEAQ

-1191 EEKDL
+1191 EAKDL

-1211 AVLTNIELQY
+1211 AVLLNIELQY
-1221 NEERKAATASA
+1221 NEERKNATASA
-1232 LEEQRQVTQ
+1232 LEEQRKVTQ
-1241 NFYNDIDT
+1241 DFYNDIDT
-1249 IMERTQK
+1249 IMQRTQK

-1268 AYRQS
+1268 AYRKS
-1273 LQDALDATKEVANQI
+1273 LQDALNSTKEVANQI
-1288 ESEKEALQNALD
+1288 ESEKEALQKALD

-1337 FNTWMGGVMESIN
+1337 FNTWMTGVIESIN

-1359 FDSISEMYT
+1359 FDTISEMYT

-1465 QQDALDKKRKQQEKR
+1465 QQDALEKKRRQQEKR
-1480 ASIVQATINTF
+1480 ASITQSIINTF
-1491 TAVSNALAVQPW
+1491 TAVNNALAVQPW

-1532 GKLTGPAHKDGG
+1532 GKLDGPSHKEGG

-1596 TPLINRTMTT
+1596 TPLINRQMTT

-1628 QAQQDD
+1628 QSQQDD

>member
-24 SLNEQLRDAEAIIKN
+24 SLNEQLRDAEGIIKN

-116 GYVEVVDGVKEY
+116 GYVEVVDGVKQY

-143 NALRNTDI
+143 KELRNTDM
-151 DTNAFKELTERAGE
+151 DDEAFKQLTERAGE

-171 KAEAAYGQLGR
+171 KAEEAYGQFGR

-187 TQSFLEALRQWDEE
+187 TESVLEALRQWDEE
-201 KDFNVDLNISGAENS
+201 KDFNVDLNTSGAEKS

-224 IEAKRYWAN
+224 RELKQYWAN

-256 DMESNLKDVGE
+256 DMESNLKDVGA
-267 EANSAFTGRFTTTI
+267 EANSTFTGRFTTTI

-298 RKKLVSM
+298 RKKLVAM
-305 RIAGEENTPMYQEI
+305 RVAGEENTPMYQEI

-347 GKVISVM
+347 GKVIGVM

-399 ELINSGQGAWGKLAQ
+399 ELINSGQGAWAQFAQKGNDALNWLFSWSDGILKATKNTKDFIEVQRTLQKAQEQYNEALTNASANELSDDMYNALAEQVQMSEQAIKGVAGLSDEWEKLQ
-414 NADNAMNKMVS
+414 DV
-425 PISNLK
+425 ISNDKGYRLDELGNAVSDLK
-431 EATAAV
+431 ARFPQLSEEIDKYTQAQV
-437 REYIKANEELSKS
+437 RLDY
-450 KEKIASLTK
+450 
-459 NFNEIIKEDTESRYE
+459 ES
-474 RMSLLQ
+474 
-480 QEIEKIAGMSSEW
+480 
-493 QNLEDALQSID
+493 EDA
-504 DVDEF
+504 VDAF
-509 GNVQNALDAL
+509 KQYQQA
-519 IAKFPEL
+519 L
-526 EEKATK
+526 EEK
-532 YVNAVNHI
+532 
-540 DTASERATQTFYEY
+540 
-554 QEAEEN
+554 
-560 LNKAQEEQNAIL
+560 NKAEKESDKLLSSMGPKTQAFAKSLQAMGTTGRVAAVGINLLTTALKMLGKALVVIAVLQLLAEALDKLMDGFKWLGNAIKGL
-572 EKLSPRMQTMA
+572 FGIMSEGDAKKLTNQLDTLQKKLDTLSREYEIQV
-583 KSLGNMGVAGKLAT
+583 KLGNMG
-597 NAIYGLATA
+597 
-606 LKALAKVT
+606 
-614 IVLVALQLMAEA
+614 E
-626 LTLLTDGLKM
+626 
-636 LGNALGIGKA
+636 
-646 WDSLKQSVQNFF
+646 
-658 GVISGGQLKKLN
+658 
-670 NDLDTLEKKLDSL
+670 
-683 SKEYDIQVKIGN
+683 
-695 MGDAEAQLQRL
+695 AEAQLQKL
-706 NNQLQLLAQTKELF
+706 KDQIQNIGETKVTLDADSKMSEWTKELR
-720 DKQDQFSEWQKEL
+720 E
-733 QTQLDKTDSGWQ
+733 QLDKTDSDWN
-745 DLTKTQQDAA
+745 DLNKTQQDAA
-755 EGLQALTKVNKD
+755 EGLQALTKVNKE

-797 MAAIETVLSQDDE
+797 MAAIDAVLSQDDE
-810 EVEKFLSQLSDIDM
+810 SIQKFLDGLSDIDA

-843 IAKAREAAA
+843 IAKARDAAA

-912 KAGDS
+912 KPGDS

-939 QIADRKKQ
+939 QIADRKQQ

-961 EAKQAAT
+961 EAKQAAA

-977 TAARLEAMEDGMEK
+977 TAARLEAMEDGMDK

-1004 EEAKETGKNIVD
+1004 EEAKETGKRVVD
-1016 INTIYDRQILEVKK
+1016 INIIYDRQILDVKK

-1066 DTRADTSMGNAEN
+1066 DTRADTSMGNVEN

-1090 DTNTQGSKEGIAAQ
+1090 DTNTQGSREGIDAQ
-1104 KKYYEELKQSEIQY
+1104 KKYYEQLKQSEIQY

-1139 DEDARFKASKEAQ
+1139 DETARFNASKEAQ

-1211 AVLTNIELQY
+1211 AVLKNIELQY
-1221 NEERKAATASA
+1221 NEERKSATASA
-1232 LEEQRQVTQ
+1232 LEEQRKVTQ
-1241 NFYNDIDT
+1241 DFYNDIDST
-1249 IMERTQK
+1249 MERTQK

-1268 AYRQS
+1268 DYRKS
-1273 LQDALDATKEVANQI
+1273 LQDALDATREVANQI

-1359 FDSISEMYT
+1359 FDSISELYT

-1380 QQELL
+1380 QQEIL

-1465 QQDALDKKRKQQEKR
+1465 QQDALEKKRRQQEKR

-1491 TAVSNALAVQPW
+1491 AAVSNALAVQPW

-1518 ANVAQIASQQYGKG
+1518 ANVAQIASQQYANGGLLNGKRHSQG
-1532 GKLTGPAHKDGG
+1532 GMKIQGT
-1544 IPVGNTGITV
+1544 NMEV
-1554 EGNEYIIR
+1554 EGGEYVTNR
-1562 KESTM
+1562 TSTSA
-1567 PNLPLLEYINS
+1567 NLPLLEYINS
-1578 SQRRLTKDDLI
+1578 NRRTLTKDDLI
-1589 RFYDNGK
+1589 KFYDNGK
-1596 TPLINRTMTT
+1596 TTLINRQMQT
-1606 KFAEGG
+1606 KFEEGG
-1612 ELPQLSVDVKS
+1612 QLPQLSVDVKS

>member
-1 MAKEKKVFSIVING
+1 MAKEKRIFQIQING

-24 SLNEQLRDAEAIIKN
+24 SLNEQLRDAEGIIKN

-86 NEALREQYIQR
+86 TEALREQYIQR

-106 TLDDIKQEAK
+106 ALDDIKQEAK

-143 NALRNTDI
+143 KELRNTDM
-151 DTNAFKELTERAGE
+151 DTEAFNELTERAGE

-171 KAEAAYGQLGR
+171 KAEEAYGQFGR

-187 TQSFLEALRQWDEE
+187 TESVLEALRQWDEE
-201 KDFNVDLNISGAENS
+201 KDFNVDFNISGAENS

-224 IEAKRYWAN
+224 RELKNYWAN

-246 AIKSLNQQIE
+246 AIKSLNQQID
-256 DMESNLKDVGE
+256 DMESNLKDVGA

-287 FTNASEAAEAL
+287 FSNASEACEAL
-298 RKKLVSM
+298 RKKLVAM
-305 RIAGEENTPMYQEI
+305 RVAGEENTPMYQEI

-327 KEVMIANQ
+327 KEVMIANK
-335 QVAGMTKTTQNM
+335 QVEGMTKMSSNLN
-347 GKVISVM
+347 KVVGVM
-354 KGLSSLAA
+354 KGFSSIAA
-362 LGQGISGLFGG
+362 LGQGIAGLFGEG
-373 ASEDLDK
+373 SEQIEK
-380 FIQKFASLTMV
+380 FVQKFASISLV
-391 IAGLKELE
+391 LSGLSSLE
-399 ELINSGQGAWGKLAQ
+399 EELNKGTSAFARFTNS
-414 NADNAMNKMVS
+414 
-425 PISNLK
+425 
-431 EATAAV
+431 T
-437 REYIKANEELSKS
+437 
-450 KEKIASLTK
+450 
-459 NFNEIIKEDTESRYE
+459 NEIINKLPLIKQVGNALNGIIAVRDMQSAEKTLDGVNDSVNRLIPN
-474 RMSLLQ
+474 MQ
-480 QEIEKIAGMSSEW
+480 QIYDDVYNVIQANSELNNSFNKLSKHDNIKFFNADSIDELRGISSEMDDFVDKL
-493 QNLEDALQSID
+493 QDAMNA
-504 DVDEF
+504 DESF
-509 GNVQNALDAL
+509 KNKVE
-519 IAKFPEL
+519 EL
-526 EEKATK
+526 FKSQKKAGEILNQQRKATMQLGEAQDAVASITGK
-532 YVNAVNHI
+532 FANAV
-540 DTASERATQTFYEY
+540 TSLAQKSALAS
-554 QEAEEN
+554 
-560 LNKAQEEQNAIL
+560 KAL
-572 EKLSPRMQTMA
+572 
-583 KSLGNMGVAGKLAT
+583 
-597 NAIYGLATA
+597 YGLATA
-606 LKALAKVT
+606 IKFVMKTTVVLAL
-614 IVLVALQLMAEA
+614 IQALMWAVEK
-626 LTLLTDGLKM
+626 LTDGLKTLWSYAKM
-636 LGNALGIGKA
+636 PFEILTFQQSEKDAKKLASQVDSLNKKLNGLKQEREIQIKLGNVGE
-646 WDSLKQSVQNFF
+646 VE
-658 GVISGGQLKKLN
+658 GQLK
-670 NDLDTLEKKLDSL
+670 DL
-683 SKEYDIQVKIGN
+683 
-695 MGDAEAQLQRL
+695 
-706 NNQLQLLAQTKELF
+706 
-720 DKQDQFSEWQKEL
+720 QDQFDMLKNQKITFDTDKEFGEWQKQLVEAFKNIDKADSDWQNL
-733 QTQLDKTDSGWQ
+733 TQTEKE
-745 DLTKTQQDAA
+745 AA
-755 EGLQALTKVNKD
+755 EA
-767 FIDSLKNKTP
+767 
-777 QQQLEAI
+777 LEAI
-784 DKKLKEIG
+784 ANIDPEFFKQLEGLGPEKQLEKINEELKKIG
-792 LDSNK
+792 LNSINMSSLESMDTK
-797 MAAIETVLSQDDE
+797 ALEELLEKLSG
-810 EVEKFLSQLSDIDM
+810 IDV
-824 DLNDIGVTGAK
+824 DLNDVKANSVEAFAE
-835 TFGRMATD
+835 FGKAIM
-843 IAKAREAAA
+843 KARQDTANAAA
-852 AAIAMIKA
+852 RMKK
-860 DLKSLENQNIQLKLQ
+860 DLASLTQREYQLKLS
-875 LDPTNA
+875 LNDDDITTR
-881 NLAFQSAIS
+881 LKI
-890 SMAAMAQK
+890 
-898 YGIMMSPDGLHFTA
+898 IGLEMEA
-912 KAGDS
+912 L
-917 TGAQIAKQ
+917 AKQ
-925 LEENAK
+925 YGFTMGKKGNKSVVVKKGGKFTKDERAIAQRILAINNLEIDAAK
-931 LQKQITDK
+931 KANKDAQDRKNKETADQQKQAVED
-939 QIADRKKQ
+939 
-947 EADRIKSERERAAN
+947 
-961 EAKQAAT
+961 
-968 EAKKRARNE
+968 AKKRTRAE
-977 TAARLEAMEDGMEK
+977 TAARLEAMEDGMDK
-991 EIALLE
+991 EIAILE

-1004 EEAKETGKNIVD
+1004 EDAKETGKRVVD

-1030 KYAKYVEDLQRE
+1030 KYAKYIEDLQRD

-1090 DTNTQGSKEGIAAQ
+1090 DTSTQGSREGINAQ
-1104 KKYYEELKQSEIQY
+1104 KKYYEQLKQSEIQY

-1139 DEDARFKASKEAQ
+1139 DENARFKASKEAQ

-1191 EEKDL
+1191 EAKDL

-1211 AVLTNIELQY
+1211 AVLLNIELQY
-1221 NEERKAATASA
+1221 NEERKNATASA
-1232 LEEQRQVTQ
+1232 LEEQRKVTQ
-1241 NFYNDIDT
+1241 DFYNDIDT
-1249 IMERTQK
+1249 IMQRTQK

-1268 AYRQS
+1268 AYRKS
-1273 LQDALDATKEVANQI
+1273 LQDALNSTKEVANQI
-1288 ESEKEALQNALD
+1288 ESEKEALQKALD

-1320 EEVKDKTD
+1320 EEVNDKTD

-1337 FNTWMGGVMESIN
+1337 FNTWMTGVIESIN

-1359 FDSISEMYT
+1359 FDTISEMYT

-1465 QQDALDKKRKQQEKR
+1465 QQDALEKKRRQQEKR
-1480 ASIVQATINTF
+1480 ASITQSIINTF
-1491 TAVSNALAVQPW
+1491 TAVNNALAVQPW

-1532 GKLTGPAHKDGG
+1532 GKLDGPSHKEGG

-1596 TPLINRTMTT
+1596 TPLINRQMTT

-1623 LMNNV
+1623 LMNNA

>member
-1 MAKEKKVFSIVING
+1 MAKEKKVFQIQING

-24 SLNEQLRDAEAIIKN
+24 SLNEQLRDAEGIIKN

-47 KVSTGKATT
+47 KVSTGKPTT

-86 NEALREQYIQR
+86 TEALREQYIQR

-106 TLDDIKQEAK
+106 ALDDIKQEAK

-143 NALRNTDI
+143 KELRNTDM
-151 DTNAFKELTERAGE
+151 DTEAFKELTERAGE

-171 KAEAAYGQLGR
+171 KAEEAYGQFGR

-187 TQSFLEALRQWDEE
+187 TESVLEALRQWDEE
-201 KDFNVDLNISGAENS
+201 KDFNVDFNISGAENS

-224 IEAKRYWAN
+224 RELKKYWAN

-256 DMESNLKDVGE
+256 DMESNLKDVGA

-287 FTNASEAAEAL
+287 FSNASEACEAL
-298 RKKLVSM
+298 RKKLVAM
-305 RIAGEENTPMYQEI
+305 RVAGEENTPMYQEI

-347 GKVISVM
+347 GKVIGVM

-414 NADNAMNKMVS
+414 NADMALDKMLS
-425 PISNLK
+425 PLSNLK
-431 EATAAV
+431 DATAAV
-437 REYIKANEELSKS
+437 REYIKANEELNKAKVDFTLSEQELNRIAFIQSLNDQIYEQIHLSEKAIVS
-450 KEKIASLTK
+450 VAGMTDEWKKLDQAMQGNDGSIEYMNEKIGPA
-459 NFNEIIKEDTESRYE
+459 
-474 RMSLLQ
+474 M
-480 QEIEKIAGMSSEW
+480 
-493 QNLEDALQSID
+493 
-504 DVDEF
+504 
-509 GNVQNALDAL
+509 NALK
-519 IAKFPEL
+519 AKFPEL
-526 EEKATK
+526 RSEIDA
-532 YVNAVNHI
+532 YVNSILGI
-540 DTASERATQTFYEY
+540 DHSSDEVVRAL
-554 QEAEEN
+554 QEQQQAQEK
-560 LNKAQEEQNAIL
+560 LNKAQEEQNSIL

-583 KSLGNMGVAGKLAT
+583 KSLGNMGTAGRVAAVGI
-597 NAIYGLATA
+597 NGLAIA
-606 LKALAKVT
+606 LKALGKALVV
-614 IVLVALQLMAEA
+614 IAVLQVLAEA
-626 LTLLTDGLKM
+626 VEVLMNWLKALWSWAKSPFEWLTFQQGEKDAKKLVSQVDSLNKKLNGLKQEREIQIK
-636 LGNALGIGKA
+636 LGNVGE
-646 WDSLKQSVQNFF
+646 VE
-658 GVISGGQLKKLN
+658 GQLK
-670 NDLDTLEKKLDSL
+670 DL
-683 SKEYDIQVKIGN
+683 
-695 MGDAEAQLQRL
+695 
-706 NNQLQLLAQTKELF
+706 
-720 DKQDQFSEWQKEL
+720 QDQIDMLKNQKITFDTDREFGEWQKQLIE
-733 QTQLDKTDSGWQ
+733 TFKYLDKTDSSWQ
-745 DLTKTQQDAA
+745 NLTQSEKEAA
-755 EGLQALTKVNKD
+755 EA
-767 FIDSLKNKTP
+767 
-777 QQQLEAI
+777 LEAI
-784 DKKLKEIG
+784 ANIDPEFFKQLEGLGPEKQLEKINDELKKIG
-792 LDSNK
+792 LNSINMSSLESMDTK
-797 MAAIETVLSQDDE
+797 ALEELLEKLSG
-810 EVEKFLSQLSDIDM
+810 IDV
-824 DLNDIGVTGAK
+824 DLNDVKVNSVEAFAE
-835 TFGRMATD
+835 FGKAVM
-843 IAKAREAAA
+843 KARQDTANAAA
-852 AAIAMIKA
+852 RMKK
-860 DLKSLENQNIQLKLQ
+860 DLASLTQREYQLKLS
-875 LDPTNA
+875 LNDDDIKTRLEIVRLEMEA
-881 NLAFQSAIS
+881 L
-890 SMAAMAQK
+890 
-898 YGIMMSPDGLHFTA
+898 
-912 KAGDS
+912 
-917 TGAQIAKQ
+917 AKQ
-925 LEENAK
+925 YGFTMGKKGNKSVVVKKGGKFTEEERAIAQRILAINNLEIDAAKKANKDAQDRKNKETADQQKQAVDNAK
-931 LQKQITDK
+931 KL
-939 QIADRKKQ
+939 
-947 EADRIKSERERAAN
+947 SRA
-961 EAKQAAT
+961 
-968 EAKKRARNE
+968 E
-977 TAARLEAMEDGMEK
+977 TAARLEAMEDGMDK
-991 EIALLE
+991 EIAMLE

-1004 EEAKETGKNIVD
+1004 EDAKETGKRVED

-1090 DTNTQGSKEGIAAQ
+1090 DTNTQGSREGINAQ
-1104 KKYYEELKQSEIQY
+1104 KKYYEQLKQSEIQY

-1125 EKEAAQRNYQRQLE
+1125 EKEAAQRDYQRQLE
-1139 DEDARFKASKEAQ
+1139 DEDARYKASKEAQ

-1163 KEKVDAHQ
+1163 KEKVEAHQ

-1196 QTHNEKM
+1196 QMHNEKM

-1211 AVLTNIELQY
+1211 AVLMNIELQY

-1232 LEEQRQVTQ
+1232 LEEQRKVTQ
-1241 NFYNDIDT
+1241 DFYNDIDT

-1268 AYRQS
+1268 AYRKS
-1273 LQDALDATKEVANQI
+1273 LQDALNSTKEVANQI

-1337 FNTWMGGVMESIN
+1337 FNTWMSGVMESIN

-1359 FDSISEMYT
+1359 FDSISELYT

-1373 EQAKLDK
+1373 EQEKLDK

-1465 QQDALDKKRKQQEKR
+1465 QQDALEKKRRQQEKR

-1503 FVGLALSGVALGLGM
+1503 FVGLALSAVALGLGM
-1518 ANVAQIASQQYGKG
+1518 ANVAQIASQQY
-1532 GKLTGPAHKDGG
+1532 ADGG
-1544 IPVGNTGITV
+1544 LLNGKRHSQGGMKIQGTNMEV
-1554 EGNEYIIR
+1554 EGGEYVTNR
-1562 KESTM
+1562 ASTNA
-1567 PNLPLLEYINS
+1567 NLPLLEYINS
-1578 SQRRLTKDDLI
+1578 NRRTLTKDDLI
-1589 RFYDNGK
+1589 KFYDNGK
-1596 TPLINRTMTT
+1596 TTLINRPMQT
-1606 KFAEGG
+1606 KFEEGG
-1612 ELPQLSVDVKS
+1612 QLPQLSVDVKS
-1623 LMNNV
+1623 LMNNA

>member
-1 MAKEKKVFSIVING
+1 MAKEKKIFTIAING
-15 ITESVDAVK
+15 ITESIDAVK
-24 SLNEQLRDAEAIIKN
+24 SLNEQLRDAEGIIKN

-47 KVSTGKATT
+47 KVSTGKPTT

-86 NEALREQYIQR
+86 TEALREQYIQR

-106 TLDDIKQEAK
+106 ALDDIKQEAK

-143 NALRNTDI
+143 KELRNTDM
-151 DTNAFKELTERAGE
+151 DTEAFKELTDRAGE

-171 KAEAAYGQLGR
+171 KAEEAYGQFGR

-187 TQSFLEALRQWDEE
+187 TESVLEALRQWDEE
-201 KDFNVDLNISGAENS
+201 KDFNVDFNISGAENS

-224 IEAKRYWAN
+224 RELKQYWAN

-256 DMESNLKDVGE
+256 DMESNLKDVGA

-287 FTNASEAAEAL
+287 FSNASEACEAL
-298 RKKLVSM
+298 RKKLVAM
-305 RIAGEENTPMYQEI
+305 RVAGEENTPMYQEI

-347 GKVISVM
+347 GKVIGVM

-399 ELINSGQGAWGKLAQ
+399 ELINSGQGAWAQ
-414 NADNAMNKMVS
+414 FAQKGN
-425 PISNLK
+425 
-431 EATAAV
+431 
-437 REYIKANEELSKS
+437 
-450 KEKIASLTK
+450 
-459 NFNEIIKEDTESRYE
+459 
-474 RMSLLQ
+474 
-480 QEIEKIAGMSSEW
+480 
-493 QNLEDALQSID
+493 DALNWLFSWSDSI
-504 DVDEF
+504 
-509 GNVQNALDAL
+509 L
-519 IAKFPEL
+519 
-526 EEKATK
+526 KATK
-532 YVNAVNHI
+532 NTKDFI
-540 DTASERATQTFYEY
+540 
-554 QEAEEN
+554 EAQKI
-560 LNKAQEEQNAIL
+560 LQKAQEELNDALANLPSNALTDDMYNALAEQVQMSEQAIKGVAGL
-572 EKLSPRMQTMA
+572 SDEWEKLQDVISNANGYRLDELGNAVSDLKARFPQLSEEIDKYTEAQIRLDYESQDAVDAFKQYQQALEEKNKAEKESDKLLSSMGPKTQAFA
-583 KSLGNMGVAGKLAT
+583 KSLQAMGTAGRFAAVGINLFTTALKMLGKALVVIAVLQLLAEAVDKLMDGFKWLGDAIKGLFGIMSEGDAKKLTNQLDTLQKKLDTLSREYEIQVKLGNMGEV
-597 NAIYGLATA
+597 
-606 LKALAKVT
+606 
-614 IVLVALQLMAEA
+614 
-626 LTLLTDGLKM
+626 
-636 LGNALGIGKA
+636 
-646 WDSLKQSVQNFF
+646 
-658 GVISGGQLKKLN
+658 
-670 NDLDTLEKKLDSL
+670 
-683 SKEYDIQVKIGN
+683 
-695 MGDAEAQLQRL
+695 EAQLKGVKD
-706 NNQLQLLAQTKELF
+706 QLQNIADIKNTF
-720 DKQDQFSEWQKEL
+720 NNQDQFAEWQKEIVHN
-733 QTQLDKTDSGWQ
+733 LDKTDEAWQ
-745 DLTKTQQDAA
+745 KLTKTEQEAA
-755 EGLQALTKVNKD
+755 EALQGLASID
-767 FIDSLKNKTP
+767 PEFIKSLKDKSPSEQIIALEKALKDAGASAEQLNS
-777 QQQLEAI
+777 LEAVLAQ
-784 DKKLKEIG
+784 DE
-792 LDSNK
+792 D
-797 MAAIETVLSQDDE
+797 AI
-810 EVEKFLSQLSDIDM
+810 EKFLDKLAKIDSDFDK
-824 DLNDIGVTGAK
+824 IGVNGVK
-835 TFGRMATD
+835 QFGRLGTAVS
-843 IAKAREAAA
+843 KARQDTANAAA
-852 AAIAMIKA
+852 RMKK
-860 DLKSLENQNIQLKLQ
+860 DLASLTQREYQLKLSINDDDITTR
-875 LDPTNA
+875 LKIVKLEMEA
-881 NLAFQSAIS
+881 L
-890 SMAAMAQK
+890 
-898 YGIMMSPDGLHFTA
+898 
-912 KAGDS
+912 
-917 TGAQIAKQ
+917 AKQ
-925 LEENAK
+925 YGFTMGKKGGRSVVVKKGGKFTKDERAIAQRILAINNLEVDLAK
-931 LQKQITDK
+931 KANKDAQ
-939 QIADRKKQ
+939 DRKNKEKADQHKQ
-947 EADRIKSERERAAN
+947 SVED
-961 EAKQAAT
+961 
-968 EAKKRARNE
+968 AKKLSRAE
-977 TAARLEAMEDGMEK
+977 TAARLEAMEDGMDK
-991 EIALLE
+991 EIAILE

-1004 EEAKETGKNIVD
+1004 EDAKETGKRVVD

-1030 KYAKYVEDLQRE
+1030 KYAKYIEDLQRD

-1090 DTNTQGSKEGIAAQ
+1090 DTNTQGSREGIDAQ
-1104 KKYYEELKQSEIQY
+1104 KKYYEQLKQSEIQY

-1125 EKEAAQRNYQRQLE
+1125 EKESAQRNYQRQLE
-1139 DEDARFKASKEAQ
+1139 DENARFKASKEAQ

-1211 AVLTNIELQY
+1211 AVLMNIELQY

-1232 LEEQRQVTQ
+1232 LEEQRKVTQ
-1241 NFYNDIDT
+1241 DFYNDIDT
-1249 IMERTQK
+1249 VMERTQK

-1268 AYRQS
+1268 AYRKS
-1273 LQDALDATKEVANQI
+1273 LQDALNATQEVANQI

-1359 FDSISEMYT
+1359 FDSISELYT

-1373 EQAKLDK
+1373 EQEKLDK

-1465 QQDALDKKRKQQEKR
+1465 QQDALERKRRQQEKR

-1491 TAVSNALAVQPW
+1491 AAVSNALAVQPW

-1518 ANVAQIASQQYGKG
+1518 ANVAQIASQQY
-1532 GKLTGPAHKDGG
+1532 ADGG
-1544 IPVGNTGITV
+1544 LLKGKRHSQGGMKIQGTNMEV
-1554 EGNEYIIR
+1554 EGGEYVTNR
-1562 KESTM
+1562 ASTNA
-1567 PNLPLLEYINS
+1567 NLPLLEYINS
-1578 SQRRLTKDDLI
+1578 NRRTLTKDDLI
-1589 RFYDNGK
+1589 KFYDNGK
-1596 TPLINRTMTT
+1596 TTLINRPMQT
-1606 KFAEGG
+1606 KFEEGG
-1612 ELPQLSVDVKS
+1612 QLPQLSVDVKS

>member
-1 MAKEKKVFSIVING
+1 MAKDKKVFQIQING

-24 SLNEQLRDAEAIIKN
+24 SLNEQLRDAEGIIKN

-68 SKVQLDIEKEKTK
+68 KVQLDIEKEKTK

-86 NEALREQYIQR
+86 NEALRGQYIQR

-106 TLDDIKQEAK
+106 ALDDIKQEAK

-143 NALRNTDI
+143 KELRNTDM

-171 KAEAAYGQLGR
+171 KAEEAYGQFGR

-187 TQSFLEALRQWDEE
+187 TESVLEALRQWDEE
-201 KDFNVDLNISGAENS
+201 KDFNVDFNISGAENS

-224 IEAKRYWAN
+224 RELKKYWSN
-233 LSPDNADFDKTAK
+233 LSPDNADYDKTAK

-256 DMESNLKDVGE
+256 DMESNLKDVGA

-287 FTNASEAAEAL
+287 FSNASEACEAL
-298 RKKLVSM
+298 RKKLVAM
-305 RIAGEENTPMYQEI
+305 RVAGEENTPMYQEI

-327 KEVMIANQ
+327 KEVKIANQ
-335 QVAGMTKTTQNM
+335 DVEGFTKTTRNI
-347 GKVISVM
+347 GKVVSVLN
-354 KGLSSLAA
+354 GLSGLASF
-362 LGQGISGLFGG
+362 GQGVAQFFGG
-373 ASEDLDK
+373 ASEELDK
-380 FIQKFASLTMV
+380 VISKFAGLTM
-391 IAGLKELE
+391 ILSGLQAIQNEL
-399 ELINSGQGAWGKLAQ
+399 NSGQGAFAQYSNQFLGLVDKMIDGTSKLGKGINIVTFGLSGWIEKQSNLGKLLKDQSNVEKTKENWIKLQQVTDAERKKVEELINANTELNTSWNNLTRQEQGIVSCFLSMENGIGRLIRTGGKVGQFAKELETATQQSNSLATAIEKCAIAGAESKPAFQ
-414 NADNAMNKMVS
+414 NFLKQSNALS
-425 PISNLK
+425 SSAK
-431 EATAAV
+431 EAGVDLTAMGKGAQFMAKGINILTV
-437 REYIKANEELSKS
+437 AMKGLMKTTIILAAISLAFEGITWVIDKLTSGVKWCWQELSKLWGVLS
-450 KEKIASLTK
+450 DSDAEKVTK
-459 NFNEIIKEDTESRYE
+459 
-474 RMSLLQ
+474 Q
-480 QEIEKIAGMSSEW
+480 
-493 QNLEDALQSID
+493 ID
-504 DVDEF
+504 DLTRK
-509 GNVQNALDAL
+509 LDNL
-519 IAKFPEL
+519 AKE
-526 EEKATK
+526 
-532 YVNAVNHI
+532 
-540 DTASERATQTFYEY
+540 YEI
-554 QEAEEN
+554 QV
-560 LNKAQEEQNAIL
+560 K
-572 EKLSPRMQTMA
+572 
-583 KSLGNMGVAGKLAT
+583 LGNMGEV
-597 NAIYGLATA
+597 
-606 LKALAKVT
+606 
-614 IVLVALQLMAEA
+614 
-626 LTLLTDGLKM
+626 
-636 LGNALGIGKA
+636 
-646 WDSLKQSVQNFF
+646 
-658 GVISGGQLKKLN
+658 
-670 NDLDTLEKKLDSL
+670 
-683 SKEYDIQVKIGN
+683 
-695 MGDAEAQLQRL
+695 EAQLKGVKD
-706 NNQLQLLAQTKELF
+706 QLQNIADIKNTF
-720 DKQDQFSEWQKEL
+720 NNQDQFAEWQNEIVHN
-733 QTQLDKTDSGWQ
+733 LDKTDEAWQ
-745 DLTKTQQDAA
+745 KLTKTEQEAA
-755 EGLQALTKVNKD
+755 EALQGLASIEPE
-767 FIDSLKNKTP
+767 FIESLKDKSP
-777 QQQLEAI
+777 SEQVKALEKALKDAGASAEQLSSLEAVLAQ
-784 DKKLKEIG
+784 DE
-792 LDSNK
+792 D
-797 MAAIETVLSQDDE
+797 AI
-810 EVEKFLSQLSDIDM
+810 EKFLDKLAEIDSDF
-824 DLNDIGVTGAK
+824 NEIGVKGVK
-835 TFGRMATD
+835 QFGRLGTAVS
-843 IAKAREAAA
+843 KARQDTANAAA
-852 AAIAMIKA
+852 RMKK
-860 DLKSLENQNIQLKLQ
+860 DLASLTQREYQLKLS
-875 LDPTNA
+875 LNDDDITTRLKIVKLEMEA
-881 NLAFQSAIS
+881 L
-890 SMAAMAQK
+890 
-898 YGIMMSPDGLHFTA
+898 
-912 KAGDS
+912 
-917 TGAQIAKQ
+917 AKQ
-925 LEENAK
+925 YGFTMGKKGNRSVVVKKGGKFTKEERAIAQRILAINNLEVDLAK
-931 LQKQITDK
+931 KANKDAQDRKNKEKADGQKQAVED
-939 QIADRKKQ
+939 
-947 EADRIKSERERAAN
+947 
-961 EAKQAAT
+961 
-968 EAKKRARNE
+968 AKKLSRAE
-977 TAARLEAMEDGMEK
+977 TAARLEAMEDGMDK
-991 EIALLE
+991 EIAILE

-1004 EEAKETGKNIVD
+1004 EDAKETGKRVVD

-1030 KYAKYVEDLQRE
+1030 KYAKYIEDVERE
-1042 HNERLMSIATQF
+1042 HTKRLGDIAKDF
-1054 LENWKNIQREIE
+1054 LTSWSQIQREIE

-1090 DTNTQGSKEGIAAQ
+1090 DTNTQGSREGIDAQ
-1104 KKYYEELKQSEIQY
+1104 KKYYEQLKQSEIQY

-1139 DEDARFKASKEAQ
+1139 DENARFKASKEAQ

-1191 EEKDL
+1191 EQKDL

-1211 AVLTNIELQY
+1211 AVLMNIELQY
-1221 NEERKAATASA
+1221 NEERKSATASA
-1232 LEEQRQVTQ
+1232 LEEQRKVTQ
-1241 NFYNDIDT
+1241 DFYNDIDS

-1268 AYRQS
+1268 AYRKS
-1273 LQDALDATKEVANQI
+1273 LQDALNSTQEVANQI

-1465 QQDALDKKRKQQEKR
+1465 QQDALEKKRRQQEKR

-1491 TAVSNALAVQPW
+1491 AAVSNALAVQPW

-1518 ANVAQIASQQYGKG
+1518 ANVAQIASQQYANGGLLNGKRHSQG
-1532 GKLTGPAHKDGG
+1532 GMKIQGT
-1544 IPVGNTGITV
+1544 NMEV
-1554 EGNEYIIR
+1554 EGGEYVTNR
-1562 KESTM
+1562 TSTSA
-1567 PNLPLLEYINS
+1567 NLPLLEYINS
-1578 SQRRLTKDDLI
+1578 NRRTLTKDDLI
-1589 RFYDNGK
+1589 KFYDNGK
-1596 TPLINRTMTT
+1596 TTLINRQMQT
-1606 KFAEGG
+1606 KFEEGG
-1612 ELPQLSVDVKS
+1612 QLPQLSVDVKS

>member
-1 MAKEKKVFSIVING
+1 MAKDKKVFQIQING

-24 SLNEQLRDAEAIIKN
+24 SLNEQLREAEGIIKN
-39 LSNAKIDV
+39 LANAKIDV
-47 KVSTGKATT
+47 KISTGKPTT

-81 QIEMQ
+81 QVEMQ
-86 NEALREQYIQR
+86 TEALREQYIQR

-106 TLDDIKQEAK
+106 ALDDIKQEAK

-143 NALRNTDI
+143 KELRNTDM
-151 DTNAFKELTERAGE
+151 DTEAFKELTDRAGE

-171 KAEAAYGQLGR
+171 KAEEAYGQFGR

-187 TQSFLEALRQWDEE
+187 TQSVLEALRQWDEE
-201 KDFNVDLNISGAENS
+201 KDFNVDLNTSGAEKS

-224 IEAKRYWAN
+224 RELKQYWAN

-256 DMESNLKDVGE
+256 DMESNLKDVGA

-287 FTNASEAAEAL
+287 FSNASEACEAL
-298 RKKLVSM
+298 RKKLVAM
-305 RIAGEENTPMYQEI
+305 RVAGEENTPMYQEI

-327 KEVMIANQ
+327 KEVMIANK
-335 QVAGMTKTTQNM
+335 QVEGMTKMSSNLN
-347 GKVISVM
+347 KVVGIM
-354 KGLSSLAA
+354 KGFSSIAA
-362 LGQGISGLFGG
+362 LGQGIAGLFGEG
-373 ASEDLDK
+373 SEQIEK
-380 FIQKFASLTMV
+380 FVQKFASISLV
-391 IAGLKELE
+391 ISGLSALE
-399 ELINSGQGAWGKLAQ
+399 EELNKGTSAFARFTNS
-414 NADNAMNKMVS
+414 
-425 PISNLK
+425 
-431 EATAAV
+431 T
-437 REYIKANEELSKS
+437 
-450 KEKIASLTK
+450 
-459 NFNEIIKEDTESRYE
+459 NEIINKLPLIKQVGNALNGIIAVRDMQSAEKTLDGVNDSVNRLIPT
-474 RMSLLQ
+474 MQ
-480 QEIEKIAGMSSEW
+480 QISDDVYNIIQANSELNNSFNKLSKHDKIEFFNAGSIDELRGVSSELDDFADKL
-493 QNLEDALQSID
+493 QDAMNADESFKNKVEELFQSQKKAGEIL
-504 DVDEF
+504 
-509 GNVQNALDAL
+509 NQQR
-519 IAKFPEL
+519 
-526 EEKATK
+526 KATMQLGEAQNVVASITGK
-532 YVNAVNHI
+532 FANAV
-540 DTASERATQTFYEY
+540 TSLAQKSALAS
-554 QEAEEN
+554 
-560 LNKAQEEQNAIL
+560 KAL
-572 EKLSPRMQTMA
+572 
-583 KSLGNMGVAGKLAT
+583 
-597 NAIYGLATA
+597 YGLATA
-606 LKALAKVT
+606 VKFVMKTTVVLAIIQALMWAVEK
-614 IVLVALQLMAEA
+614 
-626 LTLLTDGLKM
+626 LTDGLK
-636 LGNALGIGKA
+636 ALWSLAKSQFEWLTFQQGEKDAKKLVSQI
-646 WDSLKQSVQNFF
+646 DSLN
-658 GVISGGQLKKLN
+658 
-670 NDLDTLEKKLDSL
+670 KKLDGL
-683 SKEYDIQVKIGN
+683 KKEREIQIKLGN
-695 MGDAEAQLQRL
+695 VGEVEAQLKDLQDQFDMLKNQKITFDTDREFGEWQKQLVEAFKNIDKADSDWQKLTQSEKEAAEALEAIAKIKPDFFKELEGLGPEKQLEKINEELKKIGLNSINMSSLESMDTDALEELLEKLSGIDVDLNDVKANSVEAFAEFGKALMKARQDTANAAARMKKDLASLTQREYQLKLSL
-706 NNQLQLLAQTKELF
+706 NDDDITTRLEIVRLEMEALAQTYGMKIRQSGSVQKKDGSKMSDEERQIAQRIANINYLETKAAKRANKE
-720 DKQDQFSEWQKEL
+720 
-733 QTQLDKTDSGWQ
+733 
-745 DLTKTQQDAA
+745 A
-755 EGLQALTKVNKD
+755 KD
-767 FIDSLKNKTP
+767 RKNK
-777 QQQLEAI
+777 EAA
-784 DKKLKEIG
+784 DGQKQAVDNAKKL
-792 LDSNK
+792 S
-797 MAAIETVLSQDDE
+797 
-810 EVEKFLSQLSDIDM
+810 
-824 DLNDIGVTGAK
+824 
-835 TFGRMATD
+835 
-843 IAKAREAAA
+843 
-852 AAIAMIKA
+852 
-860 DLKSLENQNIQLKLQ
+860 
-875 LDPTNA
+875 
-881 NLAFQSAIS
+881 
-890 SMAAMAQK
+890 
-898 YGIMMSPDGLHFTA
+898 
-912 KAGDS
+912 
-917 TGAQIAKQ
+917 
-925 LEENAK
+925 
-931 LQKQITDK
+931 
-939 QIADRKKQ
+939 
-947 EADRIKSERERAAN
+947 RA
-961 EAKQAAT
+961 
-968 EAKKRARNE
+968 E

-1004 EEAKETGKNIVD
+1004 EDAKETGKRVED

-1090 DTNTQGSKEGIAAQ
+1090 DTNTQGSSEGIDAQ
-1104 KKYYEELKQSEIQY
+1104 KKYYEQLKQSEIQY

-1125 EKEAAQRNYQRQLE
+1125 EKEAAQRDYQRQLE
-1139 DEDARFKASKEAQ
+1139 DEVARFNASKEAQ

-1191 EEKDL
+1191 EERDL
-1196 QTHNEKM
+1196 QIHNEKM

-1211 AVLTNIELQY
+1211 AVLMNIELQY

-1241 NFYNDIDT
+1241 DFYNNIDT

-1268 AYRQS
+1268 AYRKS
-1273 LQDALDATKEVANQI
+1273 LQDALDATQEVANQI

-1306 DDFQKAKKELDDFA
+1306 DDFQKSKKELDDFA

-1328 DLKDGLSNS
+1328 DLKVGLSNS

-1465 QQDALDKKRKQQEKR
+1465 QQDALEKKRRQQEKR

-1491 TAVSNALAVQPW
+1491 AAVSNALAVQPW

-1518 ANVAQIASQQYGKG
+1518 ANVAQIASQQYANGGLLNGKRHSQG
-1532 GKLTGPAHKDGG
+1532 GMKIQGT
-1544 IPVGNTGITV
+1544 NMEV
-1554 EGNEYIIR
+1554 EGGEYVTNR
-1562 KESTM
+1562 ASTNA
-1567 PNLPLLEYINS
+1567 NLPLLEYINS
-1578 SQRRLTKDDLI
+1578 NRRTLTKDDLI
-1589 RFYDNGK
+1589 KFYDNGK
-1596 TPLINRTMTT
+1596 TTLINRPMQT
-1606 KFAEGG
+1606 KFEEGG
-1612 ELPQLSVDVKS
+1612 QLPQLSVDVKS
-1623 LMNNV
+1623 LMNNA

>member
-1 MAKEKKVFSIVING
+1 
-15 ITESVDAVK
+15 
-24 SLNEQLRDAEAIIKN
+24 
-39 LSNAKIDV
+39 
-47 KVSTGKATT
+47 
-56 TEKVG
+56 
-61 TGTSSTD
+61 
-68 SKVQLDIEKEKTK
+68 
-81 QIEMQ
+81 
-86 NEALREQYIQR
+86 
-97 EQLKQQNKE
+97 
-106 TLDDIKQEAK
+106 
-116 GYVEVVDGVKEY
+116 
-128 ANTLN
+128 
-133 GMSAELKDIK
+133 
-143 NALRNTDI
+143 
-151 DTNAFKELTERAGE
+151 
-165 LNEKLK
+165 
-171 KAEAAYGQLGR
+171 
-182 NVGNY
+182 
-187 TQSFLEALRQWDEE
+187 
-201 KDFNVDLNISGAENS
+201 
-216 LNDLKAQL
+216 
-224 IEAKRYWAN
+224 
-233 LSPDNADFDKTAK
+233 
-246 AIKSLNQQIE
+246 
-256 DMESNLKDVGE
+256 
-267 EANSAFTGRFTTTI
+267 
-281 GGVEAS
+281 
-287 FTNASEAAEAL
+287 
-298 RKKLVSM
+298 
-305 RIAGEENTPMYQEI
+305 MYQEI

-347 GKVISVM
+347 GKVIGVM

-399 ELINSGQGAWGKLAQ
+399 ELINSGQGAWAQ
-414 NADNAMNKMVS
+414 FAQK
-425 PISNLK
+425 
-431 EATAAV
+431 
-437 REYIKANEELSKS
+437 
-450 KEKIASLTK
+450 
-459 NFNEIIKEDTESRYE
+459 
-474 RMSLLQ
+474 
-480 QEIEKIAGMSSEW
+480 
-493 QNLEDALQSID
+493 
-504 DVDEF
+504 
-509 GNVQNALDAL
+509 GNDFLNWLFSWSDGIL
-519 IAKFPEL
+519 
-526 EEKATK
+526 KATK
-532 YVNAVNHI
+532 NTKDFI
-540 DTASERATQTFYEY
+540 
-554 QEAEEN
+554 EAQRT
-560 LNKAQEEQNAIL
+560 LQKAQEELNDALANLPSNALTDEMYNALAEQVQMSEQAIKGVAGL
-572 EKLSPRMQTMA
+572 SDEWEKLQDVISNDKGYRLDELGNAVSDLKARFPQLSEEIDKYTEAQIRLDYESQDAVDAFKQYQQALEEKNKAEKESDKLLSSMGPKTQAFA
-583 KSLGNMGVAGKLAT
+583 KSLQAMGATGRVAAVGINLFT
-597 NAIYGLATA
+597 TA
-606 LKALAKVT
+606 
-614 IVLVALQLMAEA
+614 
-626 LTLLTDGLKM
+626 LKM
-636 LGNALGIGKA
+636 LGKALVVIAVLQLLAEAVDKLMNGFKWLGNAIKGLFGIMSEGDA
-646 WDSLKQSVQNFF
+646 
-658 GVISGGQLKKLN
+658 KKLTN
-670 NDLDTLEKKLDSL
+670 QLDTLQKKLDTL
-683 SKEYDIQVKIGN
+683 SREYEIKVKLGD
-695 MGDAEAQLQRL
+695 MGEAEAQLQKL
-706 NNQLQLLAQTKELF
+706 KDQIQNIGNTKVTLDADSKMSEWMKELR
-720 DKQDQFSEWQKEL
+720 EE
-733 QTQLDKTDSGWQ
+733 LDKTDSDWN
-745 DLTKTQQDAA
+745 DLNKTQQDAA

-797 MAAIETVLSQDDE
+797 MAAIDAVLSQDDE
-810 EVEKFLSQLSDIDM
+810 SIQKFLDGLSDIDA
-824 DLNDIGVTGAK
+824 DLNDIGVTGVK
-835 TFGRMATD
+835 VFGRMATD

-912 KAGDS
+912 KPGDS

-931 LQKQITDK
+931 LQKKITDK

-947 EADRIKSERERAAN
+947 EADRVKSEKERAAN
-961 EAKQAAT
+961 EAKQAAA

-977 TAARLEAMEDGMEK
+977 TAARLEAMEDGMDK

-1004 EEAKETGKNIVD
+1004 EEAKETGKRVED
-1016 INTIYDRQILEVKK
+1016 INTIYDRQILDVKK
-1030 KYAKYVEDLQRE
+1030 KYAKYVEDLQRD
-1042 HNERLMSIATQF
+1042 HNERLMNIATQF

-1066 DTRADTSMGNAEN
+1066 DTRADTSMGNVEN

-1090 DTNTQGSKEGIAAQ
+1090 DTNTQGSREGIDAQ
-1104 KKYYEELKQSEIQY
+1104 KKYYEQLKQSEIQY

-1125 EKEAAQRNYQRQLE
+1125 EKEAAQRDYQRQLE

-1232 LEEQRQVTQ
+1232 LEEQRKVTQ
-1241 NFYNDIDT
+1241 DFYNDIDT

-1268 AYRQS
+1268 AYRKS
-1273 LQDALDATKEVANQI
+1273 LQDALNATQEVANQI

-1320 EEVKDKTD
+1320 EEVKSKTD
-1328 DLKDGLSNS
+1328 DLKYGLSNS
-1337 FNTWMGGVMESIN
+1337 FNTWMSGVMESIN

-1359 FDSISEMYT
+1359 FDSISELYT

-1465 QQDALDKKRKQQEKR
+1465 QQDALERKRRQQEKR
-1480 ASIVQATINTF
+1480 ASITQSIINTF
-1491 TAVSNALAVQPW
+1491 TAVNNALAVQPW

-1532 GKLTGPAHKDGG
+1532 GKLDGPSHKEGG

-1596 TPLINRTMTT
+1596 TPLINRQMTT

>member
-1 MAKEKKVFSIVING
+1 MAKDKKVFQIQING

-24 SLNEQLRDAEAIIKN
+24 SLNEQLRDAEGIIKN

-47 KVSTGKATT
+47 KISTGKPTT

-68 SKVQLDIEKEKTK
+68 NKVQLDIEKEKSK

-106 TLDDIKQEAK
+106 ALDDIKQEAK

-143 NALRNTDI
+143 KELRNTDM

-171 KAEAAYGQLGR
+171 KAEEAYGQFGR

-187 TQSFLEALRQWDEE
+187 TQSVLEALRQWDEE
-201 KDFNVDLNISGAENS
+201 KDFNVDFNISGAENS

-224 IEAKRYWAN
+224 RELKQYWAN

-281 GGVEAS
+281 GGVEAT
-287 FTNASEAAEAL
+287 FTNASEACEAL
-298 RKKLVSM
+298 RKKMVAM
-305 RIAGEENTPMYQEI
+305 RVAGEENTPMYQEI

-327 KEVMIANQ
+327 KEVMIANK
-335 QVAGMTKTTQNM
+335 QVEGMTKMSSNLN
-347 GKVISVM
+347 KVVGVM
-354 KGLSSLAA
+354 KGFSSIAA
-362 LGQGISGLFGG
+362 LGQGIAGLFGEG
-373 ASEDLDK
+373 SEQIEK
-380 FIQKFASLTMV
+380 FVQKFASISLVISGLSALEEELNKGTSAFARFTNSTNEIINKFPLIKQVGDALNGV
-391 IAGLKELE
+391 IAVRDMQSAEKTLAGVRDSVNQLIPYMQQIYDDVYNVIQANSELNNSFDKLSKDDKFKFFKADSIDELKGASSEMDDFINKLQDAMNADESFKNKVE
-399 ELINSGQGAWGKLAQ
+399 ELFQSQKKAGETLNQQRRATMQLGEAQ
-414 NADNAMNKMVS
+414 NAV
-425 PISNLK
+425 
-431 EATAAV
+431 
-437 REYIKANEELSKS
+437 
-450 KEKIASLTK
+450 ASIT
-459 NFNEIIKEDTESRYE
+459 
-474 RMSLLQ
+474 
-480 QEIEKIAGMSSEW
+480 G
-493 QNLEDALQSID
+493 
-504 DVDEF
+504 
-509 GNVQNALDAL
+509 
-519 IAKFPEL
+519 KF
-526 EEKATK
+526 A
-532 YVNAVNHI
+532 NAV
-540 DTASERATQTFYEY
+540 TSLAQKSALAS
-554 QEAEEN
+554 
-560 LNKAQEEQNAIL
+560 KAL
-572 EKLSPRMQTMA
+572 Y
-583 KSLGNMGVAGKLAT
+583 GV
-597 NAIYGLATA
+597 ATA
-606 LKALAKVT
+606 LKFVMKTTVVLAL
-614 IVLVALQLMAEA
+614 IEA
-626 LTLLTDGLKM
+626 LMWAVEKLTDGLKTLWSWAKAPFEWLTFQQGEKDAKKLVSQVDSLNKKLNGLKQEREIQVK
-636 LGNALGIGKA
+636 LGNVGE
-646 WDSLKQSVQNFF
+646 VE
-658 GVISGGQLKKLN
+658 GQLK
-670 NDLDTLEKKLDSL
+670 DL
-683 SKEYDIQVKIGN
+683 
-695 MGDAEAQLQRL
+695 
-706 NNQLQLLAQTKELF
+706 
-720 DKQDQFSEWQKEL
+720 QDQFNMLKNQKITFDTDREFGEWQK
-733 QTQLDKTDSGWQ
+733 QLVETFKNIDKTDSSWQ
-745 DLTKTQQDAA
+745 KLTQSEKEAA
-755 EGLQALTKVNKD
+755 EA
-767 FIDSLKNKTP
+767 
-777 QQQLEAI
+777 LEAI
-784 DKKLKEIG
+784 ANIDPEFFKQLEGLGPEKQLEKINEELKKIG
-792 LDSNK
+792 LNSINMSSLESMDTK
-797 MAAIETVLSQDDE
+797 ALEELLEKLSG
-810 EVEKFLSQLSDIDM
+810 IDV
-824 DLNDIGVTGAK
+824 DLNDVKVNSVEAFAE
-835 TFGRMATD
+835 FGKAIM
-843 IAKAREAAA
+843 KARQDTANAAA
-852 AAIAMIKA
+852 RMKKDLASLTNRQYQLQLSLNDDDITTRLEIVRLEMEALAKQYGFIMGKKGNKSVVVKKGGKFTKDERAIAQRILAINNLEVDLAKKANKDAQDRKNKEKA
-860 DLKSLENQNIQLKLQ
+860 D
-875 LDPTNA
+875 
-881 NLAFQSAIS
+881 
-890 SMAAMAQK
+890 
-898 YGIMMSPDGLHFTA
+898 G
-912 KAGDS
+912 
-917 TGAQIAKQ
+917 
-925 LEENAK
+925 
-931 LQKQITDK
+931 QKQAVED
-939 QIADRKKQ
+939 
-947 EADRIKSERERAAN
+947 
-961 EAKQAAT
+961 
-968 EAKKRARNE
+968 AKKLSRAE
-977 TAARLEAMEDGMEK
+977 TAARLEAMEDGMDK
-991 EIALLE
+991 EIAILE

-1004 EEAKETGKNIVD
+1004 EDAKETGKRVVD

-1030 KYAKYVEDLQRE
+1030 KYAKYIEDVERE
-1042 HNERLMSIATQF
+1042 HTKRLEDIAKDF
-1054 LENWKNIQREIE
+1054 LTSWSQIQREIE
-1066 DTRADTSMGNAEN
+1066 DTRTDTSMGNVEN

-1090 DTNTQGSKEGIAAQ
+1090 DTNTQGSREGINAQ
-1104 KKYYEELKQSEIQY
+1104 KKYYEQLKQSEIQY

-1139 DEDARFKASKEAQ
+1139 DEDARFKASKDAQ

-1191 EEKDL
+1191 EQKDL
-1196 QTHNEKM
+1196 KIHNEKM

-1211 AVLTNIELQY
+1211 AVLMNIELQY
-1221 NEERKAATASA
+1221 NEERKTATASA
-1232 LEEQRQVTQ
+1232 LEEQRKVTQ
-1241 NFYNDIDT
+1241 DFYNDIDT

-1268 AYRQS
+1268 AYRKS
-1273 LQDALDATKEVANQI
+1273 LQDALNSTQEVANQI

-1306 DDFQKAKKELDDFA
+1306 DDFQKSKKELDDFA

-1465 QQDALDKKRKQQEKR
+1465 QQDALEKKRRQQEKR

-1491 TAVSNALAVQPW
+1491 AAVSNALAVQPW

-1532 GKLTGPAHKDGG
+1532 GKLDGPSHKEGG

-1596 TPLINRTMTT
+1596 TPLINRQMTT

>member
-1 MAKEKKVFSIVING
+1 MAKDKKIFQIQING

-24 SLNEQLRDAEAIIKN
+24 SLNEQLRDAEGIIKN

-68 SKVQLDIEKEKTK
+68 NKVQLDIEKEKTK

-86 NEALREQYIQR
+86 TEALREQYIQR

-106 TLDDIKQEAK
+106 ALDDIKQEAK

-143 NALRNTDI
+143 KELRNTDM
-151 DTNAFKELTERAGE
+151 DTEAFKDLTERAGE

-171 KAEAAYGQLGR
+171 KAEEAYGQFGR

-187 TQSFLEALRQWDEE
+187 TQSVLEALRQWDEE
-201 KDFNVDLNISGAENS
+201 KDFNVDFNISGAENS

-224 IEAKRYWAN
+224 RELKQYWAN

-256 DMESNLKDVGE
+256 DMESNLKDVGA

-287 FTNASEAAEAL
+287 FSNASEACEAL
-298 RKKLVSM
+298 RKKLVAM
-305 RIAGEENTPMYQEI
+305 RVAGEENTPMYQEI

-347 GKVISVM
+347 GKVIGVM

-380 FIQKFASLTMV
+380 FIQKFASITMV

-399 ELINSGQGAWGKLAQ
+399 ELINSGQGAWAQ
-414 NADNAMNKMVS
+414 FAQKGN
-425 PISNLK
+425 
-431 EATAAV
+431 
-437 REYIKANEELSKS
+437 
-450 KEKIASLTK
+450 
-459 NFNEIIKEDTESRYE
+459 
-474 RMSLLQ
+474 
-480 QEIEKIAGMSSEW
+480 
-493 QNLEDALQSID
+493 DALNWLVSWSDGI
-504 DVDEF
+504 
-509 GNVQNALDAL
+509 L
-519 IAKFPEL
+519 
-526 EEKATK
+526 KATK
-532 YVNAVNHI
+532 NTKDFIVAQK
-540 DTASERATQTFYEY
+540 TLQ
-554 QEAEEN
+554 
-560 LNKAQEEQNAIL
+560 KAQEELKASYADIGNVAMSDEEYVAFAEQYQKLEQSIKEIAGSDALNKLNDSLIDTYLTNTKSLEELNDTIDKLKAKFPQLSDEIDKFVQANIESITRSKESIQIMDKYEETL
-572 EKLSPRMQTMA
+572 EKKNKLEEENERILSSMGQKTQAFA
-583 KSLGNMGVAGKLAT
+583 KSLQAMGVVGRGAAT
-597 NAIYGLATA
+597 VINGLAIA
-606 LKALAKVT
+606 LRGLGKALVVIA
-614 IVLVALQLMAEA
+614 ALQVLAEVVDF
-626 LTLLTDGLKM
+626 LTDGLKALWGWAKTQFGWVLFQQGEKDAKKLVSQVDSLNKKLNGLKQEREIQIK
-636 LGNALGIGKA
+636 LGNVGE
-646 WDSLKQSVQNFF
+646 VE
-658 GVISGGQLKKLN
+658 GQLK
-670 NDLDTLEKKLDSL
+670 DL
-683 SKEYDIQVKIGN
+683 
-695 MGDAEAQLQRL
+695 
-706 NNQLQLLAQTKELF
+706 
-720 DKQDQFSEWQKEL
+720 QDQIDMLKNQKITFDTDREFGEWQK
-733 QTQLDKTDSGWQ
+733 QLVETFKNIDKADSGWKK
-745 DLTKTQQDAA
+745 LTQSEKEAA
-755 EGLQALTKVNKD
+755 EA
-767 FIDSLKNKTP
+767 
-777 QQQLEAI
+777 LEAI
-784 DKKLKEIG
+784 AKIDPEFFKQLEGLGPEKQLEKINEELKKIG
-792 LDSNK
+792 LNSINMSSLESMDTK
-797 MAAIETVLSQDDE
+797 ALEELLEKLSG
-810 EVEKFLSQLSDIDM
+810 IDF
-824 DLNDIGVTGAK
+824 DLNDVKVNSVEAFAE
-835 TFGRMATD
+835 FGKAIM
-843 IAKAREAAA
+843 KARQDTANAAA
-852 AAIAMIKA
+852 RMKK
-860 DLKSLENQNIQLKLQ
+860 DLASLTQREYQLKLS
-875 LDPTNA
+875 LNDDDIKTRLEIVRLEMEA
-881 NLAFQSAIS
+881 L
-890 SMAAMAQK
+890 
-898 YGIMMSPDGLHFTA
+898 
-912 KAGDS
+912 
-917 TGAQIAKQ
+917 AKQ
-925 LEENAK
+925 YGFTMGKKGNRSVVVKKGGKFTEEERAIAQRILAINNLEIKAAK
-931 LQKQITDK
+931 EANKAAQDRKNKEASDGQKQAVED
-939 QIADRKKQ
+939 
-947 EADRIKSERERAAN
+947 
-961 EAKQAAT
+961 
-968 EAKKRARNE
+968 AKKLSRAE
-977 TAARLEAMEDGMEK
+977 TAARLEAMEDGMDK
-991 EIALLE
+991 EIALIE

-1004 EEAKETGKNIVD
+1004 EDAKETGKNIVD

-1042 HNERLMSIATQF
+1042 HNERLMNIATQF

-1090 DTNTQGSKEGIAAQ
+1090 DTNTQGSREGINAQ

-1125 EKEAAQRNYQRQLE
+1125 EKESAQRNYQRQLE
-1139 DEDARFKASKEAQ
+1139 DEEARFKASKEAQ

-1171 ITEEEANKVLQETR
+1171 ITEEEANKVLEETR

-1221 NEERKAATASA
+1221 NEERKTATASA
-1232 LEEQRQVTQ
+1232 LEEQRKVTQ
-1241 NFYNDIDT
+1241 DFYNDIDST
-1249 IMERTQK
+1249 MERTQK

-1273 LQDALDATKEVANQI
+1273 LQDALNATKEVANQI

-1306 DDFQKAKKELDDFA
+1306 DDFQKANKELDDFA

-1337 FNTWMGGVMESIN
+1337 FNTWMSGVMESIN

-1359 FDSISEMYT
+1359 FDTISEMYT

-1380 QQELL
+1380 QQEML

-1465 QQDALDKKRKQQEKR
+1465 QQDALEKKRRQQEKR
-1480 ASIVQATINTF
+1480 ASITQSIINTF
-1491 TAVSNALAVQPW
+1491 TAVNNALAVQPW

-1532 GKLTGPAHKDGG
+1532 GKLDGPSHKEGG

-1623 LMNNV
+1623 LMNNA

>member
-1 MAKEKKVFSIVING
+1 MAKEKRIFQIQING

-24 SLNEQLRDAEAIIKN
+24 SLNEQLRDAEGIIKN

-86 NEALREQYIQR
+86 TEALREQYIQR

-106 TLDDIKQEAK
+106 ALDDIKQEAK

-143 NALRNTDI
+143 KELRNTDM
-151 DTNAFKELTERAGE
+151 DTEAFKELTERAGE

-171 KAEAAYGQLGR
+171 KAEEAYGQFGR

-187 TQSFLEALRQWDEE
+187 TESVLEALRQWDEE
-201 KDFNVDLNISGAENS
+201 KDFNVDFNISGAENS

-224 IEAKRYWAN
+224 RELKNYWAN

-256 DMESNLKDVGE
+256 DMESNLKDVGA

-287 FTNASEAAEAL
+287 FSNASEACEAL
-298 RKKLVSM
+298 RKKLVAM
-305 RIAGEENTPMYQEI
+305 RVAGEENTPMYQEI

-327 KEVMIANQ
+327 KEVMIANK
-335 QVAGMTKTTQNM
+335 QVEGMTKMSSNLN
-347 GKVISVM
+347 KVVGVM
-354 KGLSSLAA
+354 KGFSSIAA
-362 LGQGISGLFGG
+362 LGQGIAGLFGEG
-373 ASEDLDK
+373 SEQIEK
-380 FIQKFASLTMV
+380 FVQKFASISLV
-391 IAGLKELE
+391 LSGLSSLE
-399 ELINSGQGAWGKLAQ
+399 EELNKGTSAFARFTNS
-414 NADNAMNKMVS
+414 
-425 PISNLK
+425 
-431 EATAAV
+431 T
-437 REYIKANEELSKS
+437 
-450 KEKIASLTK
+450 
-459 NFNEIIKEDTESRYE
+459 NEIINKLPLIKQVGNALNGIIAVRDMQSAEKTLDGVNDSVNRLIPN
-474 RMSLLQ
+474 MQ
-480 QEIEKIAGMSSEW
+480 QIYDDVYNVIQANSELNNSFNKLSKHDNIKFFNADSIDELRGISSEMDDFVDKL
-493 QNLEDALQSID
+493 QDAMNA
-504 DVDEF
+504 DESF
-509 GNVQNALDAL
+509 KNKVE
-519 IAKFPEL
+519 EL
-526 EEKATK
+526 FKSQKKAGEILNQQRKATMQLGEAQNTVASITGK
-532 YVNAVNHI
+532 FANAV
-540 DTASERATQTFYEY
+540 TSLAQKSALAS
-554 QEAEEN
+554 
-560 LNKAQEEQNAIL
+560 KAL
-572 EKLSPRMQTMA
+572 
-583 KSLGNMGVAGKLAT
+583 
-597 NAIYGLATA
+597 YGLATA
-606 LKALAKVT
+606 IKFVMKTTVVLAL
-614 IVLVALQLMAEA
+614 IQALMWAVEK
-626 LTLLTDGLKM
+626 LTDGLKTLWSYAKM
-636 LGNALGIGKA
+636 PFEILTFQQSEKDAKKLVSQV
-646 WDSLKQSVQNFF
+646 DSLN
-658 GVISGGQLKKLN
+658 KKLN
-670 NDLDTLEKKLDSL
+670 GLKQEREIQIKL
-683 SKEYDIQVKIGN
+683 GN
-695 MGDAEAQLQRL
+695 VGEVEAQIKDL
-706 NNQLQLLAQTKELF
+706 
-720 DKQDQFSEWQKEL
+720 QDQFDMLKNQKITFDTNREFGEWQKQLIE
-733 QTQLDKTDSGWQ
+733 TFKNLDKADSDWKK
-745 DLTKTQQDAA
+745 LTQTEKEAA
-755 EGLQALTKVNKD
+755 EA
-767 FIDSLKNKTP
+767 
-777 QQQLEAI
+777 LEAI
-784 DKKLKEIG
+784 AKIKPDFFKELKG
-792 LDSNK
+792 LGP
-797 MAAIETVLSQDDE
+797 E
-810 EVEKFLSQLSDIDM
+810 
-824 DLNDIGVTGAK
+824 
-835 TFGRMATD
+835 
-843 IAKAREAAA
+843 
-852 AAIAMIKA
+852 
-860 DLKSLENQNIQLKLQ
+860 
-875 LDPTNA
+875 
-881 NLAFQSAIS
+881 
-890 SMAAMAQK
+890 
-898 YGIMMSPDGLHFTA
+898 
-912 KAGDS
+912 
-917 TGAQIAKQ
+917 KQ
-925 LEENAK
+925 LEEINKELKDIGLNSINMSSLESMDTKALEELLEKLSGIDVDLNDVKANSVEAFAEFGKAIMKARQDTANAAARMKKDLASLTQREYQLKLSLNDDDITTRLKIIGLEMEALAKQYGFTMGKKGNKSVVVKKGGKFTKDERAIAQRILAINNLEIDAAKKANKDAQDRKNKEAADQQKQAVDNAK
-931 LQKQITDK
+931 KL
-939 QIADRKKQ
+939 
-947 EADRIKSERERAAN
+947 SRA
-961 EAKQAAT
+961 
-968 EAKKRARNE
+968 E
-977 TAARLEAMEDGMEK
+977 TAARLEAMEDGMDK
-991 EIALLE
+991 EIAILE

-1004 EEAKETGKNIVD
+1004 EDAKETGKRVVD
-1016 INTIYDRQILEVKK
+1016 INTIYNRQILEVKK
-1030 KYAKYVEDLQRE
+1030 KYAKYIEDVERE
-1042 HNERLMSIATQF
+1042 HTKRLEDIARDF
-1054 LENWKNIQREIE
+1054 LTSWSQIQREIE

-1104 KKYYEELKQSEIQY
+1104 KKYYEQLKQSEIQY

-1171 ITEEEANKVLQETR
+1171 ITEEEANKVLQGTR
-1185 DEYLKG
+1185 NEYLKG
-1191 EEKDL
+1191 EAKDL

-1211 AVLTNIELQY
+1211 AVLLNIELQY

-1241 NFYNDIDT
+1241 DFYNDIDT

-1268 AYRQS
+1268 AYRKS
-1273 LQDALDATKEVANQI
+1273 LQDALNATQEVANQI
-1288 ESEKEALQNALD
+1288 ESEKEALQKALD

-1337 FNTWMGGVMESIN
+1337 FNTWMSGVMESIN

-1359 FDSISEMYT
+1359 FDTISEMYT

-1465 QQDALDKKRKQQEKR
+1465 QQDALEKKRRQQEKR
-1480 ASIVQATINTF
+1480 ASIVQATINAF

-1518 ANVAQIASQQYGKG
+1518 ANVAQIASQQY
-1532 GKLTGPAHKDGG
+1532 ADGG
-1544 IPVGNTGITV
+1544 LLNGKRHSQGGMKIQGTNMEV
-1554 EGNEYIIR
+1554 EGGEYVTNR
-1562 KESTM
+1562 TSTSA
-1567 PNLPLLEYINS
+1567 NLPLLEYINS
-1578 SQRRLTKDDLI
+1578 NRRTLTKDDLI
-1589 RFYDNGK
+1589 KFYDNGK
-1596 TPLINRTMTT
+1596 TSLINRPMQT
-1606 KFAEGG
+1606 KFEEGG
-1612 ELPQLSVDVKS
+1612 QLPQLSVDVKS

>member
-1 MAKEKKVFSIVING
+1 MAKEKKIFTIAING
-15 ITESVDAVK
+15 ITESIDAVK
-24 SLNEQLRDAEAIIKN
+24 SLNEQLRDAEGIIKN

-47 KVSTGKATT
+47 KVSTGKPTT

-68 SKVQLDIEKEKTK
+68 NKVQLDIEKEKTK

-86 NEALREQYIQR
+86 TEALREQYIQR

-106 TLDDIKQEAK
+106 ALDDIKQEAK

-143 NALRNTDI
+143 KELRNTDM
-151 DTNAFKELTERAGE
+151 DTEAFKQLTERAGE

-171 KAEAAYGQLGR
+171 KAEEAYGQFGR

-187 TQSFLEALRQWDEE
+187 TQSVLEALRQWDEE
-201 KDFNVDLNISGAENS
+201 KDFNVDFNISGAENS

-224 IEAKRYWAN
+224 RELKQYWAN

-256 DMESNLKDVGE
+256 DMESNLKDVGA

-287 FTNASEAAEAL
+287 FSNASEACEAL
-298 RKKLVSM
+298 RKKLVAM
-305 RIAGEENTPMYQEI
+305 RVAGEENTPMYQEI

-399 ELINSGQGAWGKLAQ
+399 ELINSGQGAWAQFAQKGNDALNWLFSWSDGILKATKNTKDFIEVQKTLQKAQEQYNEALANVSSNKLSDDMYNALAEQVQMSEQAIKGVAGLSDEWEKLQ
-414 NADNAMNKMVS
+414 NV
-425 PISNLK
+425 ISNANGYSLDELANAVSDLK
-431 EATAAV
+431 ARFPQLSEEIDKYTEAQI
-437 REYIKANEELSKS
+437 RLDY
-450 KEKIASLTK
+450 
-459 NFNEIIKEDTESRYE
+459 ESQDAIDAFKQY
-474 RMSLLQ
+474 Q
-480 QEIEKIAGMSSEW
+480 QA
-493 QNLEDALQSID
+493 
-504 DVDEF
+504 
-509 GNVQNALDAL
+509 
-519 IAKFPEL
+519 L
-526 EEKATK
+526 EEK
-532 YVNAVNHI
+532 
-540 DTASERATQTFYEY
+540 
-554 QEAEEN
+554 
-560 LNKAQEEQNAIL
+560 NKA
-572 EKLSPRMQTMA
+572 EKESDKLLSSMGPKTQAFA
-583 KSLGNMGVAGKLAT
+583 KSLQAMGATGRVAAVGINLLTTSLKMLGKALVVVAVLQLLAEALDKLMDGFKRLGDAIKGWAGIMSDADAKKLTNQLDSLQKKLDTLSREYEIQVKLGNMG
-597 NAIYGLATA
+597 
-606 LKALAKVT
+606 
-614 IVLVALQLMAEA
+614 E
-626 LTLLTDGLKM
+626 
-636 LGNALGIGKA
+636 
-646 WDSLKQSVQNFF
+646 
-658 GVISGGQLKKLN
+658 
-670 NDLDTLEKKLDSL
+670 
-683 SKEYDIQVKIGN
+683 
-695 MGDAEAQLQRL
+695 AEAQLQKL
-706 NNQLQLLAQTKELF
+706 KDQIQNIGETKVTLDADSKMSEWTKELR
-720 DKQDQFSEWQKEL
+720 E
-733 QTQLDKTDSGWQ
+733 QLNKTDSDWN
-745 DLTKTQQDAA
+745 DLNKTQQNAA

-797 MAAIETVLSQDDE
+797 LGAIDAVLSQDDE
-810 EVEKFLSQLSDIDM
+810 EIEKFLDGLSDIDA
-824 DLNDIGVTGAK
+824 DLNDIGVTGVK

-931 LQKQITDK
+931 LQKKITDK

-947 EADRIKSERERAAN
+947 EADRIKSEKERAAN
-961 EAKQAAT
+961 EAKQAAA
-968 EAKKRARNE
+968 EAKRRARNE
-977 TAARLEAMEDGMEK
+977 TAARLEAMEDGMDK

-1030 KYAKYVEDLQRE
+1030 KYAKYIEGLQRD

-1090 DTNTQGSKEGIAAQ
+1090 DTNTQGSREGIDAQ
-1104 KKYYEELKQSEIQY
+1104 KKYYEQLKQSEIQY

-1125 EKEAAQRNYQRQLE
+1125 EKEAAQRDYQRQLE

-1211 AVLTNIELQY
+1211 AVLMNIELQY

-1232 LEEQRQVTQ
+1232 LEEQRKVTQ
-1241 NFYNDIDT
+1241 DFYNDIDT

-1268 AYRQS
+1268 VYRKS
-1273 LQDALDATKEVANQI
+1273 LQDALNATREVANQI

-1306 DDFQKAKKELDDFA
+1306 DDFQRAKKELDDFA

-1359 FDSISEMYT
+1359 FDSISELYT

-1373 EQAKLDK
+1373 EQEKLDK

-1465 QQDALDKKRKQQEKR
+1465 QQDALEKKRRQQEKR

-1491 TAVSNALAVQPW
+1491 AAVSNALAVQPW

-1518 ANVAQIASQQYGKG
+1518 ANVAQIASQQYANGGLLNGKRHSQG
-1532 GKLTGPAHKDGG
+1532 GMKIQGT
-1544 IPVGNTGITV
+1544 NMEV
-1554 EGNEYIIR
+1554 EGGEYVTNR
-1562 KESTM
+1562 TSTSA
-1567 PNLPLLEYINS
+1567 NLPLLEYINS
-1578 SQRRLTKDDLI
+1578 NRRTLTKDDLI
-1589 RFYDNGK
+1589 KFYDNGK
-1596 TPLINRTMTT
+1596 TTLINRPMQT
-1606 KFAEGG
+1606 KFEEGG
-1612 ELPQLSVDVKS
+1612 QLPQLSVDVKS

>member
-24 SLNEQLRDAEAIIKN
+24 SLNEQLREAEGLIKN

-47 KVSTGKATT
+47 KVSTGKAT

-86 NEALREQYIQR
+86 TEALREQYIQR

-106 TLDDIKQEAK
+106 ALDDIKQEAK

-143 NALRNTDI
+143 KELRNTDM
-151 DTNAFKELTERAGE
+151 DTEAFKDLTERAGE

-171 KAEAAYGQLGR
+171 KAEEAYGQFGR

-187 TQSFLEALRQWDEE
+187 TESVLEALRQWDEE
-201 KDFNVDLNISGAENS
+201 KDFNVDFNISGAENS

-224 IEAKRYWAN
+224 RELKKYWAN

-256 DMESNLKDVGE
+256 DMESNLKDVGA

-287 FTNASEAAEAL
+287 FSNASEACEAL
-298 RKKLVSM
+298 RKKLVAM
-305 RIAGEENTPMYQEI
+305 RVAGEENTPMYQEI

-347 GKVISVM
+347 GKVIGVM

-414 NADNAMNKMVS
+414 SADNAMNKMVS
-425 PISNLK
+425 PLSNLK
-431 EATAAV
+431 DATAAV
-437 REYIKANEELSKS
+437 REYIKANEELNKVKVDFTLS
-450 KEKIASLTK
+450 EQELNRIAFIQRL
-459 NFNEIIKEDTESRYE
+459 NDQLYE
-474 RMSLLQ
+474 QVQLSEQ
-480 QEIEKIAGMSSEW
+480 AIVSVAGMSDEW
-493 QNLEDALQSID
+493 QKLDKALQGD
-504 DVDEF
+504 DGSVEYLYEKIGPAMDD
-509 GNVQNALDAL
+509 LK
-519 IAKFPEL
+519 AKFPEL
-526 EEKATK
+526 RDEIDK
-532 YVNAVNHI
+532 YVNSIRSI
-540 DTASERATQTFYEY
+540 DHSSEEVVRAL
-554 QEAEEN
+554 QEQKEAQEK
-560 LNKAQEEQNAIL
+560 LNKAQEEQNSIL
-572 EKLSPRMQTMA
+572 EKLSPRMQAMA

-597 NAIYGLATA
+597 TAVYGFVTA

-626 LTLLTDGLKM
+626 VDKLMDGFKW
-636 LGNALGIGKA
+636 LGDAIKGLFGIMSEGDA
-646 WDSLKQSVQNFF
+646 
-658 GVISGGQLKKLN
+658 KKLTN
-670 NDLDTLEKKLDSL
+670 QLDTLQKKLDTL
-683 SKEYDIQVKIGN
+683 SREYEIKVKLGN
-695 MGDAEAQLQRL
+695 MGEAEAQLQKL
-706 NNQLQLLAQTKELF
+706 KDQIQNIGDTKVTLDADSKMSEWTKELR
-720 DKQDQFSEWQKEL
+720 E
-733 QTQLDKTDSGWQ
+733 QLDKTDSDWQ

-797 MAAIETVLSQDDE
+797 MGAIDAVLSQDDE
-810 EVEKFLSQLSDIDM
+810 SIQKFLDGLSDIDA

-835 TFGRMATD
+835 TFGRLATD

-852 AAIAMIKA
+852 SAIAMIKA

-890 SMAAMAQK
+890 SMASMAQK

-912 KAGDS
+912 KPGDS

-931 LQKQITDK
+931 LQKQIIDK
-939 QIADRKKQ
+939 QT
-947 EADRIKSERERAAN
+947 ADRIKSERESAAN
-961 EAKQAAT
+961 EAKQSAA

-991 EIALLE
+991 EIAILE

-1004 EEAKETGKNIVD
+1004 EEAKETGKRVVD
-1016 INTIYDRQILEVKK
+1016 INTIYDRQILEVRK
-1030 KYAKYVEDLQRE
+1030 KYAKYIEDLQRE
-1042 HNERLMSIATQF
+1042 HNERLMTIATQF

-1066 DTRADTSMGNAEN
+1066 DTRADTSMGNVEN

-1090 DTNTQGSKEGIAAQ
+1090 DTNTQGSREGINAQ
-1104 KKYYEELKQSEIQY
+1104 KKYYEQLKQSEIQY

-1125 EKEAAQRNYQRQLE
+1125 EKETAQRNYQRQLE
-1139 DEDARFKASKEAQ
+1139 DEEARFKASKEAQ

-1163 KEKVDAHQ
+1163 KEKVEAHQ

-1185 DEYLKG
+1185 NEYLKG
-1191 EEKDL
+1191 EQKDL

-1211 AVLTNIELQY
+1211 AVLMNIELQY
-1221 NEERKAATASA
+1221 NEERKATTASA
-1232 LEEQRQVTQ
+1232 LEEQRKVTQ
-1241 NFYNDIDT
+1241 DFYNDIDS

-1273 LQDALDATKEVANQI
+1273 LQDALNSTKEVANQI
-1288 ESEKEALQNALD
+1288 ESEKEALQNALN

-1306 DDFQKAKKELDDFA
+1306 DDFQKAKQELDDFA

-1359 FDSISEMYT
+1359 FDSISELYT

-1373 EQAKLDK
+1373 EQEKLDK

-1465 QQDALDKKRKQQEKR
+1465 QQDALEKKRRQQEKR

-1503 FVGLALSGVALGLGM
+1503 FVGLALSAVALGLGM
-1518 ANVAQIASQQYGKG
+1518 ANVAQISSQQYANGGLLNGKRHSQG
-1532 GKLTGPAHKDGG
+1532 GMKIQGT
-1544 IPVGNTGITV
+1544 NMEV
-1554 EGNEYIIR
+1554 EGGEYVTNR
-1562 KESTM
+1562 TSTNA
-1567 PNLPLLEYINS
+1567 NLPLLEYINS
-1578 SQRRLTKDDLI
+1578 NRRTLTKDDLI
-1589 RFYDNGK
+1589 KFYDNGK
-1596 TPLINRTMTT
+1596 TTLINRPMQT
-1606 KFAEGG
+1606 KFEEGG
-1612 ELPQLSVDVKS
+1612 QLPQLSVDVKS
-1623 LMNNV
+1623 LMNNA

>member
-1 MAKEKKVFSIVING
+1 MAKEKKVFQIQING

-24 SLNEQLRDAEAIIKN
+24 SLNEQLRDAEGIIKN

-47 KVSTGKATT
+47 KVSTGKPTT

-86 NEALREQYIQR
+86 TEALREQYIQR

-106 TLDDIKQEAK
+106 ALDDIKQEAK

-143 NALRNTDI
+143 KELRNTDM
-151 DTNAFKELTERAGE
+151 DTEAFKELTERAGE

-171 KAEAAYGQLGR
+171 KAEEAYGQFGR

-187 TQSFLEALRQWDEE
+187 TESVLEALRQWDEE
-201 KDFNVDLNISGAENS
+201 KDFNVDFNISGAENS

-224 IEAKRYWAN
+224 RELKKYWAN

-256 DMESNLKDVGE
+256 DMESNLKDVGA

-287 FTNASEAAEAL
+287 FSNASEACEAL
-298 RKKLVSM
+298 RKKMVAM
-305 RIAGEENTPMYQEI
+305 RVAGEENTPMYQEI

-373 ASEDLDK
+373 ANEDLDK

-399 ELINSGQGAWGKLAQ
+399 ELINSGQGAWAQFAQKGNDALNWLVSWSDGILKATKDTKDFIEVQKTLQ
-414 NADNAMNKMVS
+414 NAQEQYNEALANASSNELTDDMYNALAEQVQMSEKAIMGIAGLSDEWAKLQDV
-425 PISNLK
+425 ISNANGYSLDELGNAVSDLK
-431 EATAAV
+431 A
-437 REYIKANEELSKS
+437 RFPQLSEEIDKYTQAQIRL
-450 KEKIASLTK
+450 
-459 NFNEIIKEDTESRYE
+459 DYES
-474 RMSLLQ
+474 
-480 QEIEKIAGMSSEW
+480 
-493 QNLEDALQSID
+493 EDA
-504 DVDEF
+504 VDAF
-509 GNVQNALDAL
+509 KQYQQA
-519 IAKFPEL
+519 L
-526 EEKATK
+526 EEK
-532 YVNAVNHI
+532 
-540 DTASERATQTFYEY
+540 
-554 QEAEEN
+554 
-560 LNKAQEEQNAIL
+560 NKA
-572 EKLSPRMQTMA
+572 EKESDNLLSSMGPKTQAFAKSLQTMGVVGRGAATVINGLAIALRGLGKALVVIAVLQVLAEVVDKLMDGFKWLGDAIKGLFGIMSEGDA
-583 KSLGNMGVAGKLAT
+583 KKLTNQLDNLQKKLDTLSREYEIQVKLGNMG
-597 NAIYGLATA
+597 
-606 LKALAKVT
+606 
-614 IVLVALQLMAEA
+614 E
-626 LTLLTDGLKM
+626 
-636 LGNALGIGKA
+636 
-646 WDSLKQSVQNFF
+646 
-658 GVISGGQLKKLN
+658 
-670 NDLDTLEKKLDSL
+670 
-683 SKEYDIQVKIGN
+683 
-695 MGDAEAQLQRL
+695 AEAQLQKL
-706 NNQLQLLAQTKELF
+706 KDQIQNIGETKVTLDADSKMSEWTKELR
-720 DKQDQFSEWQKEL
+720 E
-733 QTQLDKTDSGWQ
+733 QLDKTDSDWN
-745 DLTKTQQDAA
+745 DLNKTQQDAA
-755 EGLQALTKVNKD
+755 EGLQALTKVNKE

-797 MAAIETVLSQDDE
+797 MAAIDAVLSQDDE
-810 EVEKFLSQLSDIDM
+810 SIQKFLDGLSDIDM
-824 DLNDIGVTGAK
+824 DLNDIGVTGVK
-835 TFGRMATD
+835 TFGRLATD
-843 IAKAREAAA
+843 IAKARDAAA

-961 EAKQAAT
+961 EAKQAAA

-1004 EEAKETGKNIVD
+1004 EEAKETGKRVED

-1030 KYAKYVEDLQRE
+1030 KYAKYIEDLQRE
-1042 HNERLMSIATQF
+1042 HNERLMNIATQF

-1090 DTNTQGSKEGIAAQ
+1090 DTNTQGSREGINAQ
-1104 KKYYEELKQSEIQY
+1104 KKYYEQLKQSEIQY

-1125 EKEAAQRNYQRQLE
+1125 EKEAAQRDYQRQLE
-1139 DEDARFKASKEAQ
+1139 DEDARYKASKEAQ

-1163 KEKVDAHQ
+1163 KEKVEAHQ

-1211 AVLTNIELQY
+1211 AVLMNIELQY
-1221 NEERKAATASA
+1221 NEERKSATASA
-1232 LEEQRQVTQ
+1232 LEEQRKVTQ
-1241 NFYNDIDT
+1241 DFYNDIDT

-1268 AYRQS
+1268 AYRKS
-1273 LQDALDATKEVANQI
+1273 LQDALNSTKEVANQI

-1337 FNTWMGGVMESIN
+1337 FNTWMSGVMESIN

-1359 FDSISEMYT
+1359 FGTISEMYT

-1373 EQAKLDK
+1373 EQEKLDK

-1465 QQDALDKKRKQQEKR
+1465 QQDALEKKRRQQEKR

-1503 FVGLALSGVALGLGM
+1503 FVGLALSAVALGLGM
-1518 ANVAQIASQQYGKG
+1518 ANVAQIASQQYANGGLLNGKRHSQG
-1532 GKLTGPAHKDGG
+1532 GMKIQGT
-1544 IPVGNTGITV
+1544 NMEV
-1554 EGNEYIIR
+1554 EGGEYVTNR
-1562 KESTM
+1562 ASTNA
-1567 PNLPLLEYINS
+1567 NLPLLEYINS
-1578 SQRRLTKDDLI
+1578 NRRTLTKDDLI
-1589 RFYDNGK
+1589 KFYDNGK
-1596 TPLINRTMTT
+1596 TTLINRPMQT
-1606 KFAEGG
+1606 KFEEGG
-1612 ELPQLSVDVKS
+1612 QLPQLSVDVKS
-1623 LMNNV
+1623 LMNNA

>member
-1 MAKEKKVFSIVING
+1 MAKEKKIFTIAING
-15 ITESVDAVK
+15 ITESIDAVK
-24 SLNEQLRDAEAIIKN
+24 SLNEQLRDAEGIIKN

-47 KVSTGKATT
+47 KVSTGKPTT

-68 SKVQLDIEKEKTK
+68 NKVQLDIEKEKTK

-86 NEALREQYIQR
+86 TEALREQYIQR

-106 TLDDIKQEAK
+106 ALDDIKQEAK

-143 NALRNTDI
+143 KELRNTDM
-151 DTNAFKELTERAGE
+151 DTEAFKQLTERAGE

-171 KAEAAYGQLGR
+171 KAEEAYGQFGR

-187 TQSFLEALRQWDEE
+187 TQSVLEALRQWDEE
-201 KDFNVDLNISGAENS
+201 KDFNVDFNISGAENS

-224 IEAKRYWAN
+224 RELKQYWAN

-256 DMESNLKDVGE
+256 DMESNLKDVGA

-287 FTNASEAAEAL
+287 FSNASEACEAL
-298 RKKLVSM
+298 RKKLVAM
-305 RIAGEENTPMYQEI
+305 RVAGEENTPMYQEI

-335 QVAGMTKTTQNM
+335 QVEGMTKMSSNLN
-347 GKVISVM
+347 KVVGVM
-354 KGLSSLAA
+354 KGFSSIAA
-362 LGQGISGLFGG
+362 LGQGIAGLFGEG
-373 ASEDLDK
+373 SEQIEK
-380 FIQKFASLTMV
+380 FVQKFASISLVLSGLSALEEELNKGTSAFARFTNSTNEIINKLPLIKQVGDALNGV
-391 IAGLKELE
+391 IAVRDMQSAEKTLDGVSDSVNRLIPNMQQIYDDVYNVIQANSELNNSFNKLSKHDNIKFFSADSIDELKGVSSELDDFANKLQDAMNADDSFKNKVE
-399 ELINSGQGAWGKLAQ
+399 ELFESQKKAGETLNQQRRATIQLGEAQ
-414 NADNAMNKMVS
+414 NAV
-425 PISNLK
+425 
-431 EATAAV
+431 
-437 REYIKANEELSKS
+437 
-450 KEKIASLTK
+450 ASIT
-459 NFNEIIKEDTESRYE
+459 
-474 RMSLLQ
+474 
-480 QEIEKIAGMSSEW
+480 G
-493 QNLEDALQSID
+493 
-504 DVDEF
+504 
-509 GNVQNALDAL
+509 
-519 IAKFPEL
+519 KF
-526 EEKATK
+526 A
-532 YVNAVNHI
+532 
-540 DTASERATQTFYEY
+540 
-554 QEAEEN
+554 
-560 LNKAQEEQNAIL
+560 NAITSL
-572 EKLSPRMQTMA
+572 AQ
-583 KSLGNMGVAGKLAT
+583 KSALASK
-597 NAIYGLATA
+597 ALYGLATA
-606 LKALAKVT
+606 IKFVMKTTVVLAL
-614 IVLVALQLMAEA
+614 IQALMWAVEK
-626 LTLLTDGLKM
+626 LTDGLK
-636 LGNALGIGKA
+636 ALWNLAKTPFEILSFQQSEKDA
-646 WDSLKQSVQNFF
+646 KKLVSQVDSLN
-658 GVISGGQLKKLN
+658 KKLN
-670 NDLDTLEKKLDSL
+670 GLKQER
-683 SKEYDIQVKIGN
+683 EIQVKLGN
-695 MGDAEAQLQRL
+695 VGEVEAQIKDL
-706 NNQLQLLAQTKELF
+706 
-720 DKQDQFSEWQKEL
+720 QDQFNMLKNQKITFDTDREFGEWQK
-733 QTQLDKTDSGWQ
+733 QLIETFKNIDKTDSSWKK
-745 DLTKTQQDAA
+745 LTQSEKEAA
-755 EGLQALTKVNKD
+755 EA
-767 FIDSLKNKTP
+767 
-777 QQQLEAI
+777 LEAI
-784 DKKLKEIG
+784 ANIDPEFFKQLEGLGPEKQLEKINEELKKIG
-792 LDSNK
+792 LNSINMSSLESMDTK
-797 MAAIETVLSQDDE
+797 ALEELLEKLSG
-810 EVEKFLSQLSDIDM
+810 IDV
-824 DLNDIGVTGAK
+824 DLNDVKANSVEAFAE
-835 TFGRMATD
+835 FGKAVM
-843 IAKAREAAA
+843 KARQDTANAAA
-852 AAIAMIKA
+852 RMKKDLDSLTKRQYQLQLSLNDDDITTRLEIVRLEMEALAKQYGFMMGKKGNKSVVVKKGGKFTEEERAIAQRILAINNLEIKA
-860 DLKSLENQNIQLKLQ
+860 AKE
-875 LDPTNA
+875 A
-881 NLAFQSAIS
+881 NKD
-890 SMAAMAQK
+890 AQ
-898 YGIMMSPDGLHFTA
+898 
-912 KAGDS
+912 
-917 TGAQIAKQ
+917 
-925 LEENAK
+925 
-931 LQKQITDK
+931 
-939 QIADRKKQ
+939 DRKNK
-947 EADRIKSERERAAN
+947 EKADQH
-961 EAKQAAT
+961 KQAV
-968 EAKKRARNE
+968 EDAKKLSRAE
-977 TAARLEAMEDGMEK
+977 TAARLEAMEDGMDK

-1004 EEAKETGKNIVD
+1004 EDAKENGKNIVD
-1016 INTIYDRQILEVKK
+1016 INIIYDRQILEVKK
-1030 KYAKYVEDLQRE
+1030 KYAKYIEDLQRE

-1090 DTNTQGSKEGIAAQ
+1090 DTNTQGSREGINAQ
-1104 KKYYEELKQSEIQY
+1104 KKYYEQLKQSEIQY

-1125 EKEAAQRNYQRQLE
+1125 EKEAAQRDYQRQLE

-1196 QTHNEKM
+1196 QMHNEKM

-1211 AVLTNIELQY
+1211 AVLMNIELQY
-1221 NEERKAATASA
+1221 NDERKAATASA
-1232 LEEQRQVTQ
+1232 LEEQRKVTQ
-1241 NFYNDIDT
+1241 DFYNDIDS

-1268 AYRQS
+1268 VYRKS
-1273 LQDALDATKEVANQI
+1273 LQDALNATREVANQI

-1306 DDFQKAKKELDDFA
+1306 DDFQRAKKELDDFA

-1359 FDSISEMYT
+1359 FDSISELYT

-1373 EQAKLDK
+1373 EQEKLDK

-1465 QQDALDKKRKQQEKR
+1465 QQDALEKKRRQQEKR

-1491 TAVSNALAVQPW
+1491 AAVSNALAVQPW

-1518 ANVAQIASQQYGKG
+1518 ANVAQIASQQYANGGLLNGKRHSQG
-1532 GKLTGPAHKDGG
+1532 GMKIQGT
-1544 IPVGNTGITV
+1544 NMEV
-1554 EGNEYIIR
+1554 EGGEYVTNR
-1562 KESTM
+1562 TSTSA
-1567 PNLPLLEYINS
+1567 NLPLLEYINS
-1578 SQRRLTKDDLI
+1578 NRRTLTKDDLI
-1589 RFYDNGK
+1589 KFYDNGK
-1596 TPLINRTMTT
+1596 TTLINRPMQT
-1606 KFAEGG
+1606 KFEEGG
-1612 ELPQLSVDVKS
+1612 QLPQLSVDVKS

>member
-1 MAKEKKVFSIVING
+1 MAKDRKVFSITING

-24 SLNEQLRDAEAIIKN
+24 SLNEQLRDAEGIIKN

-47 KVSTGKATT
+47 KISTGKATT

-106 TLDDIKQEAK
+106 ALDDIKQEAK

-143 NALRNTDI
+143 KELRNTDM

-171 KAEAAYGQLGR
+171 KAEEAYGQFGR

-187 TQSFLEALRQWDEE
+187 TESVLEALRQWDEE
-201 KDFNVDLNISGAENS
+201 KDFNVDFNISGAENS

-224 IEAKRYWAN
+224 RELKQYWAN

-256 DMESNLKDVGE
+256 DMESNLKDVGA

-298 RKKLVSM
+298 RKKLVAM
-305 RIAGEENTPMYQEI
+305 RISGEENTPMYQEI

-399 ELINSGQGAWGKLAQ
+399 ELINSGQGAWAQ
-414 NADNAMNKMVS
+414 FAQKGN
-425 PISNLK
+425 
-431 EATAAV
+431 
-437 REYIKANEELSKS
+437 
-450 KEKIASLTK
+450 
-459 NFNEIIKEDTESRYE
+459 
-474 RMSLLQ
+474 
-480 QEIEKIAGMSSEW
+480 
-493 QNLEDALQSID
+493 DALNWLVSWSDGI
-504 DVDEF
+504 
-509 GNVQNALDAL
+509 L
-519 IAKFPEL
+519 
-526 EEKATK
+526 KATK
-532 YVNAVNHI
+532 NTKDFI
-540 DTASERATQTFYEY
+540 ETQKIL
-554 QEAEEN
+554 Q
-560 LNKAQEEQNAIL
+560 KAQEELKAAYTDIGTVAMSDEEYVAFAEQYQKLEQSIKEIAGSDALNKLNDSIVDTYLTNTKSLEELNDTIDKLKAKFPQLSDEIDKFVQANIESITRSKESIQIMDKYEETLEKKNKLEEENEKILSSMGSKTQAFAKSLQAMGVVGRGAATVINGLAIALRGLGKALVVIAALQVLAEVVEFLTNGLKTLWGWAKAPFEWLTFQQGEKDAKKLVSQVDSLNKKLNGLKQEREIQIKLGNVGEVEAQIKDLQDQIDMLKNQKITFDTDREFGEWQNQLIETFKNLDKADSDWKKLTQSEKEAAEALEAIAKIDPVFFKELEGLGPEKQLEKINEELKKIGLNSINMSSLESMDTTALEELL
-572 EKLSPRMQTMA
+572 EKLSDIDA
-583 KSLGNMGVAGKLAT
+583 DLNDVKANSVEAFAEFG
-597 NAIYGLATA
+597 
-606 LKALAKVT
+606 KALMKARQDTASAAARMKKD
-614 IVLVALQLMAEA
+614 LVS
-626 LTLLTDGLKM
+626 LT
-636 LGNALGIGKA
+636 NR
-646 WDSLKQSVQNFF
+646 Q
-658 GVISGGQLKKLN
+658 
-670 NDLDTLEKKLDSL
+670 
-683 SKEYDIQVKIGN
+683 Y
-695 MGDAEAQLQRL
+695 
-706 NNQLQLLAQTKELF
+706 QLQLSLNDDDIKTRLEIVRLEMEALAQTYGMKIRQSGSVQKKDGSKMSDEERQIAQRIANINALETKAAKRANKEAH
-720 DKQDQFSEWQKEL
+720 DR
-733 QTQLDKTDSGWQ
+733 
-745 DLTKTQQDAA
+745 
-755 EGLQALTKVNKD
+755 
-767 FIDSLKNKTP
+767 KNK
-777 QQQLEAI
+777 EAA
-784 DKKLKEIG
+784 DGQKQAVDNAKKL
-792 LDSNK
+792 S
-797 MAAIETVLSQDDE
+797 
-810 EVEKFLSQLSDIDM
+810 
-824 DLNDIGVTGAK
+824 
-835 TFGRMATD
+835 
-843 IAKAREAAA
+843 
-852 AAIAMIKA
+852 
-860 DLKSLENQNIQLKLQ
+860 
-875 LDPTNA
+875 
-881 NLAFQSAIS
+881 
-890 SMAAMAQK
+890 
-898 YGIMMSPDGLHFTA
+898 
-912 KAGDS
+912 
-917 TGAQIAKQ
+917 
-925 LEENAK
+925 
-931 LQKQITDK
+931 
-939 QIADRKKQ
+939 
-947 EADRIKSERERAAN
+947 RA
-961 EAKQAAT
+961 
-968 EAKKRARNE
+968 E
-977 TAARLEAMEDGMEK
+977 TAARLEAMEDGMDK

-1004 EEAKETGKNIVD
+1004 EDAKETGKRVVD

-1030 KYAKYVEDLQRE
+1030 KYAKYIEDLQRD
-1042 HNERLMSIATQF
+1042 HNERLMSIAMQF

-1066 DTRADTSMGNAEN
+1066 DTRADTSMGNTEN

-1090 DTNTQGSKEGIAAQ
+1090 DTNTQGSKEGIDAQ
-1104 KKYYEELKQSEIQY
+1104 KKYYEQLKQSEIQY

-1139 DEDARFKASKEAQ
+1139 DETARFNASKEAQ

-1191 EEKDL
+1191 EERDL
-1196 QTHNEKM
+1196 QIHNEKM

-1211 AVLTNIELQY
+1211 AVLMNIELQY

-1232 LEEQRQVTQ
+1232 LEEQRKVTQ
-1241 NFYNDIDT
+1241 DFYNDIDS

-1268 AYRQS
+1268 AYRKS

-1306 DDFQKAKKELDDFA
+1306 DDFQKAKKELDDFG

-1328 DLKDGLSNS
+1328 DLKVGLSNS

-1359 FDSISEMYT
+1359 FDSISELYT

-1380 QQELL
+1380 QQEML

-1465 QQDALDKKRKQQEKR
+1465 QQDALEKKRRQQEKR

-1491 TAVSNALAVQPW
+1491 AAVSNALAVQPW

-1532 GKLTGPAHKDGG
+1532 GKLDGPSHKNGG

-1623 LMNNV
+1623 LMNNA